1 MSEVNID
8 SIRIEAKTNIKEA
21 ISDIEALKQ
30 SLTGLGDNKS
40 GIDRYSTSVNG
51 LTQRLTRL
59 TGITNKTGIAAVEK
73 SVRELAEAS
82 IKLNNLQLN
91 EKKGSIF
98 SEDTW
103 KRAMGNVES
112 AMENVKNTI
121 AQNVKEIRQ
130 LDGVEKAFDNYIK
143 KARNIKI
150 PIGVKNDLNTDRE
163 FANLRSV
170 LGKNF
175 STTNSGTDFV
185 AFIDDMNK
193 SINTTFDTTKNATDL
208 FKDVVERLRDIRK
221 EAVMTSQ
228 DVIKNGL
235 IPVQEIESE
244 LSKFAAKDIPNLSE
258 KYGITENDV
267 YGGKKLSENSGTESV
282 KEVTS
287 AIGQK
292 TRAFEKEQQTVT
304 DVVNSE
310 MKDLINLRS
319 TIESV
324 TNAVGDG
331 KGLAGAFKG
340 LKELGLGELAS
351 LKNIDFSGIAKL
363 NIKALQET
371 IKQTT
376 NIKNSASKTIGEL
389 AHDSVL
395 KYALGSSSPEHL
407 IAKTTA
413 KGNEINIPTK
423 LSEIQSLYQKL
434 INYKGELIRS
444 ISETWNN
451 NNENLDVAIDKI
463 LKYREQLAQTRSSI
477 KQVGEVLEAVRNG
490 TDITKGEQWLA
501 EYNSFLGDMQEY
513 RTKILQES
521 LEMLQTEQKNSP
533 KLNLMESLSDLGT
546 ATDSVEQ
553 KLSELFDMLQSLPSS
568 TDRVGSQARTMI
580 VQSAQQLG
588 IATESIEN
596 ALSTLHGTLR
606 EYSTASETSAPIDDL
621 NNHVNLVEQSLSA
634 LDSVLQLTQN
644 EVRAFAQTG
653 QLSETALQALSNAS
667 QTSDMVIDHMSSSI
681 SELTGNL
688 GFYRQSLEQASQ
700 EPPIFRDTPEDIN
713 RLNRNMQKL
722 PLSLSQLKS
731 DISDLAGIMGG
742 FVGKAISVAGA
753 IGKIGSFATKVN
765 KQILSFTKD
774 FAKLSWEFLNFGSSK
789 NALSGLKS
797 PFGQSSASL
806 GDFNKK
812 LKHGITTVLRYGFGI
827 RSLYVLFN
835 KLRSGI
841 KDGINN
847 LVMFSDRANKSLS
860 LLTSDMS
867 YVGNSV
873 AAAFEPI
880 LNIVAPIIDQIVDYA
895 VAGINAVGA
904 FIASITGQTSYTVAV
919 KNIKDYRDSLNGTA
933 SAGDAASDAT
943 DKLKDKTDEL
953 KRELMGFDEIEKFSE
968 DLDNA
973 ANSGSGSGS
982 GSGNGSGT
990 EDPILFTKKDIPG
1003 AVSNFADLVK
1013 DAWAKADFTDIGKM
1027 VGTKLRD
1034 ALDSIDWEPIKEQ
1047 ANKIAKVTGTFINGF
1062 FETEGLDKS
1071 VGRTLGE
1078 AVNTAVGAI
1087 NTFVDTTHWTSIGE
1101 FMSGGLRS
1109 AITTID
1115 WDGLGKTLN
1124 AKYKALWSFLDGFVV
1139 DMSKINFSGTT
1150 GWQEAGNALAST
1162 INSIFADRDYTK
1174 TGQTIAAGINGITS
1188 ALTTGIAGIDFN
1200 SISRNFANGINSVF
1214 YNVDW
1219 QAIGTMLSD
1228 GMNAATS
1235 SLLTFSV
1242 TVDWKRIGSELASSA
1257 NTFLAKTD
1265 FSQAGK
1271 ALGQAFKGALSAIN
1285 ELAATFNW
1293 RSLGIDINNFIKGIN
1308 WMGILKTSANV
1319 VANTFFGLFETAWA
1333 AVFGG
1338 PDTKYTAIADNLNKA
1353 LSKLKI
1359 EWPAM
1364 EQEEIEKFEN
1374 VSIIVDKFLEL
1385 NEKLKKNGSLS
1396 ETDMSLFKTYYDQIV
1411 EYAPQAAKLIGEV
1424 GTAYEGTDQALK
1436 ALIASQKNAAI
1447 AEGFKTAMSDAAKVM
1462 AESAIALNG
1471 AVDDLVS
1478 SVITNKDSV
1487 FSKWNEL
1494 MGGNGTMAEMTK
1506 TMDSLFKKMREG
1518 KYDVDSLQGSEA
1530 VLAHVIGLTSNSLQE
1545 KMKNVDRL
1553 TTTLNESE
1561 TELDKMSEAS
1571 TRYSA
1576 EIDTASIKTESFST
1590 KLGNIK
1596 FTGVWKSLKDEL
1608 KNTLDGVTETLKR
1621 DDFTLGISNTLTNMF
1636 DKEFRVNLKA
1646 GSLDTSEI
1654 PEKQKTVGGV
1664 CAGIVKASNQIPESI
1679 RKLDFVGA
1687 ITSKKDEIADRKISN
1702 LEGSVSKVSQTG
1714 GLTLDNLG
1722 GWIGYIGSKVSN
1734 LTLDNI
1740 GAWINYIGSQKSN
1753 MTLSD
1758 IGAWISYIGS
1768 QKDYMTLS
1776 DIGAWISYIGSQKSN
1791 MTLNDIGAWISFIG
1805 SQISGMTL
1813 SGIGAWISNVAAQSG
1828 GLTLS
1833 DIGAWISY
1841 IAKSGD
1847 LSLSGINGLVNQV
1860 EKQPGSSLILKG
1872 IHGIVS
1878 SITNILGGKA
1888 EGGAFYGGKWHSIP
1902 QFSSGGVITKDFV
1915 SSFSAIP
1922 RYAGGTVNA
1931 GSMFI
1936 AGEAGP
1942 ELVGHVGGRTEVLNE
1957 SQLASVMQSAVAEGM
1972 QAAMSQMGG
1981 GGNVTVN
1988 VTLQGDARRIFEV
2001 VKNENNSRVMQTGK
2015 AQLLT

>member
-98 SEDTW
+98 SEGTW
-103 KRAMGNVES
+103 KRAMENVES

-143 KARNIKI
+143 KAQNIKI

-163 FANLRSV
+163 FANLRSI

-185 AFIDDMNK
+185 TFIDDMNK

-258 KYGITENDV
+258 KYGLTENDV
-267 YGGKKLSENSGTESV
+267 YGGKKLSENSETESV

-363 NIKALQET
+363 NRENLKPIIKKEYTGLSDAEKAV
-371 IKQTT
+371 IERA
-376 NIKNSASKTIGEL
+376 ASEAAAPPK
-389 AHDSVL
+389 SVSWL
-395 KYALGSSSPEHL
+395 EDYE
-407 IAKTTA
+407 
-413 KGNEINIPTK
+413 
-423 LSEIQSLYQKL
+423 KL
-434 INYKGELIRS
+434 IQQ
-444 ISETWNN
+444 
-451 NNENLDVAIDKI
+451 A
-463 LKYREQLAQTRSSI
+463 REESQ
-477 KQVGEVLEAVRNG
+477 K
-490 TDITKGEQWLA
+490 
-501 EYNSFLGDMQEY
+501 FLGEFYVPESVEELQSEFVGISKEIVRLKENIQEALRTLDTDGVSQMVDDLSQAIAYANDLSTIATQKGITLRQPKSKWQEY
-513 RTKILQES
+513 
-521 LEMLQTEQKNSP
+521 P
-533 KLNLMESLSDLGT
+533 LS
-546 ATDSVEQ
+546 SFPE
-553 KLSELFDMLQSLPSS
+553 ELRGD
-568 TDRVGSQARTMI
+568 G
-580 VQSAQQLG
+580 
-588 IATESIEN
+588 
-596 ALSTLHGTLR
+596 
-606 EYSTASETSAPIDDL
+606 
-621 NNHVNLVEQSLSA
+621 
-634 LDSVLQLTQN
+634 
-644 EVRAFAQTG
+644 
-653 QLSETALQALSNAS
+653 LSNAMS
-667 QTSDMVIDHMSSSI
+667 QTARETSNASNQLRQYNEDISKVIR
-681 SELTGNL
+681 T
-688 GFYRQSLEQASQ
+688 EQTFKDALAAAAQ
-700 EPPIFRDTPEDIN
+700 EPPIFRDMPEDIS
-713 RLNRNMQKL
+713 RLNRNVQKL
-722 PLSLSQLKS
+722 PISLSQLKS

-742 FVGKAISVAGA
+742 FAGKAISVAGA
-753 IGKIGSFATKVN
+753 IGKIGSFVTKVN
-765 KQILSFTKD
+765 KQILSFTKN

-797 PFGQSSASL
+797 PFSQSSASL

-841 KDGINN
+841 KDGINS

-880 LNIVAPIIDQIVDYA
+880 LNIVAPVIDQIVDYA

-1003 AVSNFADLVK
+1003 AVSDFADLVK

-1109 AITTID
+1109 AIATID

-1124 AKYKALWSFLDGFVV
+1124 AKYKALWGFLDGFVV

-1285 ELAATFNW
+1285 EFAATFNW

-1411 EYAPQAAKLIGEV
+1411 EYAPQAASLIGKV
-1424 GTAYEGTDQALK
+1424 GEAYEGTDGALK
-1436 ALIASQKNAAI
+1436 SLIESQKNLAI
-1447 AEGFKTAMSDAAKVM
+1447 QEGFKKAMQDAAKIYSDAALSLDGAVTELVNSVTKNQQALYDAWTHDKPGTWDQFQTDLENLFQKMRDGSLDVDNL
-1462 AESAIALNG
+1462 AESESRMINALVR
-1471 AVDDLVS
+1471 ADDP
-1478 SVITNKDSV
+1478 
-1487 FSKWNEL
+1487 FSKQTENIIDLIGTKNEAEETL
-1494 MGGNGTMAEMTK
+1494 DRISAASQRYGGNAETAAANTEK
-1506 TMDSLFKKMREG
+1506 L
-1518 KYDVDSLQGSEA
+1518 V
-1530 VLAHVIGLTSNSLQE
+1530 TS
-1545 KMKNVDRL
+1545 
-1553 TTTLNESE
+1553 
-1561 TELDKMSEAS
+1561 
-1571 TRYSA
+1571 
-1576 EIDTASIKTESFST
+1576 
-1590 KLGNIK
+1590 LGNIK

-1608 KNTLDGVTETLKR
+1608 KNTLDDVTEALKR
-1621 DDFTLGISNTLTNMF
+1621 DDFTLGINNTLTEMF
-1636 DKEFRVNLKA
+1636 DREFKVNLKA

-1740 GAWINYIGSQKSN
+1740 GAWINYIGSQKNN

-1758 IGAWISYIGS
+1758 IGAWISFIGS

-1776 DIGAWISYIGSQKSN
+1776 NIGAWISFIGSQKSN
-1791 MTLNDIGAWISFIG
+1791 MTLSDIGAWISFIG

-1813 SGIGAWISNVAAQSG
+1813 SGIGAWINNIAAQSG

-1841 IAKSGD
+1841 IAKSGN

-1902 QFSSGGVITKDFV
+1902 QFSSGGVITKDFM

-1972 QAAMSQMGG
+1972 QTAMSQMGG
-1981 GGNVTVN
+1981 SGNVTVN

-2001 VKNENNSRVMQTGK
+2001 VKMENNSRVMQTGK

>member
-103 KRAMGNVES
+103 KRAMENVES

-143 KARNIKI
+143 KAQNIKI

-185 AFIDDMNK
+185 TFIDDMNK

-244 LSKFAAKDIPNLSE
+244 LSRFAAKDIPNLSE
-258 KYGITENDV
+258 KYGLTENDV

-363 NIKALQET
+363 NRENLKPIIKKEYTGLSDAEKAV
-371 IKQTT
+371 IERA
-376 NIKNSASKTIGEL
+376 ASEAAAPPK
-389 AHDSVL
+389 SVSWL
-395 KYALGSSSPEHL
+395 EDYE
-407 IAKTTA
+407 
-413 KGNEINIPTK
+413 
-423 LSEIQSLYQKL
+423 KL
-434 INYKGELIRS
+434 IQQ
-444 ISETWNN
+444 
-451 NNENLDVAIDKI
+451 A
-463 LKYREQLAQTRSSI
+463 REESQ
-477 KQVGEVLEAVRNG
+477 K
-490 TDITKGEQWLA
+490 
-501 EYNSFLGDMQEY
+501 FLGEFYVPESVEELQSEFVGISKEIVRLKENIQEALRTLDTDGVSQMVDDLSQAIAYANDLSTIATQKGITLRQPKSKWQEY
-513 RTKILQES
+513 PLSSFPEELRGNDLS
-521 LEMLQTEQKNSP
+521 NMMSQT
-533 KLNLMESLSDLGT
+533 
-546 ATDSVEQ
+546 
-553 KLSELFDMLQSLPSS
+553 
-568 TDRVGSQARTMI
+568 AR
-580 VQSAQQLG
+580 
-588 IATESIEN
+588 
-596 ALSTLHGTLR
+596 
-606 EYSTASETSAPIDDL
+606 ET
-621 NNHVNLVEQSLSA
+621 
-634 LDSVLQLTQN
+634 
-644 EVRAFAQTG
+644 
-653 QLSETALQALSNAS
+653 SNAS
-667 QTSDMVIDHMSSSI
+667 NQLRQYNEDISKVIRTEETFKDA
-681 SELTGNL
+681 L
-688 GFYRQSLEQASQ
+688 AAAAQ
-700 EPPIFRDTPEDIN
+700 EPPIFRDMPEDIS

-722 PLSLSQLKS
+722 PISLSQLKS

-742 FVGKAISVAGA
+742 FTGKAISVAGA
-753 IGKIGSFATKVN
+753 IGKIGSFVAKVS
-765 KQILSFTKD
+765 KQILSFTKN
-774 FAKLSWEFLNFGSSK
+774 FAKLSWEFLNFGASK

-797 PFGQSSASL
+797 PFSQSSASL

-841 KDGINN
+841 KDGINS

-880 LNIVAPIIDQIVDYA
+880 LNIVAPVIDQIVDYA

-1109 AITTID
+1109 AIATID

-1188 ALTTGIAGIDFN
+1188 ALTTGIAGIDFD

-1214 YNVDW
+1214 YKVDW

-1228 GMNAATS
+1228 GINTATS

-1242 TVDWKRIGSELASSA
+1242 TVDWEKIGSELASSA

-1271 ALGQAFKGALSAIN
+1271 ALGQAFKGALSTIN
-1285 ELAATFNW
+1285 EFAATFNW

-1308 WMGILKTSANV
+1308 WMGILKTSANI

-1411 EYAPQAAKLIGEV
+1411 EYAPQAASLIGEV
-1424 GTAYEGTDQALK
+1424 GEAYEGTDGALK
-1436 ALIASQKNAAI
+1436 SLIESQKNLAI
-1447 AEGFKTAMSDAAKVM
+1447 QEGFKKAMQDAAKIYSDAAL
-1462 AESAIALNG
+1462 SLDG
-1471 AVDDLVS
+1471 AVTELVNSVAKNQQVLYDAWTHDKPGTWDQFQTDLENLFQKMRDGSLDVDNLTESESRMINALVRADDP
-1478 SVITNKDSV
+1478 
-1487 FSKWNEL
+1487 FSKQTENIIDLIGTKNEAEETL
-1494 MGGNGTMAEMTK
+1494 DRISAASQRYGG
-1506 TMDSLFKKMREG
+1506 
-1518 KYDVDSLQGSEA
+1518 
-1530 VLAHVIGLTSNSLQE
+1530 
-1545 KMKNVDRL
+1545 
-1553 TTTLNESE
+1553 
-1561 TELDKMSEAS
+1561 
-1571 TRYSA
+1571 SA
-1576 EIDTASIKTESFST
+1576 ETAATNTEKLITS
-1590 KLGNIK
+1590 LGNIK

-1608 KNTLDGVTETLKR
+1608 KNTLDDVTETLKR
-1621 DDFTLGISNTLTNMF
+1621 DDFTLGISNTLTDMF
-1636 DKEFRVNLKA
+1636 DKEFKVNLKA
-1646 GSLDTSEI
+1646 GSLDTSELT
-1654 PEKQKTVGGV
+1654 QKDKTIQG
-1664 CAGIVKASNQIPESI
+1664 ASANVVSAKNALPDYAK
-1679 RKLDFVGA
+1679 KLDLVA
-1687 ITSKKDEIADRKISN
+1687 NLTSKQDSIVDRVIS
-1702 LEGSVSKVSQTG
+1702 
-1714 GLTLDNLG
+1714 GLTGWMTDFQNRVPENNRWFSGLTGWMTDFQNRVPENNRWFSGLTGWVTSLG
-1722 GWIGYIGSKVSN
+1722 DSIP
-1734 LTLDNI
+1734 
-1740 GAWINYIGSQKSN
+1740 
-1753 MTLSD
+1753 
-1758 IGAWISYIGS
+1758 
-1768 QKDYMTLS
+1768 
-1776 DIGAWISYIGSQKSN
+1776 
-1791 MTLNDIGAWISFIG
+1791 
-1805 SQISGMTL
+1805 ISGKWFSGILGYVTSLGDSIPASGKWFSGILGYVNQVQKQSGVSLIL
-1813 SGIGAWISNVAAQSG
+1813 SGITGFISS
-1828 GLTLS
+1828 
-1833 DIGAWISY
+1833 
-1841 IAKSGD
+1841 
-1847 LSLSGINGLVNQV
+1847 
-1860 EKQPGSSLILKG
+1860 
-1872 IHGIVS
+1872 IVS
-1878 SITNILGGKA
+1878 GTKKST
-1888 EGGAFYGGKWHSIP
+1888 GGAFYGGRWHDIP
-1902 QFSSGGVITKDFV
+1902 QFSSGGVITKDFM

-1957 SQLASVMQSAVAEGM
+1957 SQLASVMRSAVAEGM
-1972 QAAMSQMGG
+1972 QTAMSQMGG
-1981 GGNVTVN
+1981 SGNVTVN

-2001 VKNENNSRVMQTGK
+2001 VKSENNSRVMQTGK

>member
-103 KRAMGNVES
+103 KRAMENVES

-143 KARNIKI
+143 KAQNIKI
-150 PIGVKNDLNTDRE
+150 PIGVKNDLKTDRE

-185 AFIDDMNK
+185 TFIDDMNK

-258 KYGITENDV
+258 KYGLTENDV
-267 YGGKKLSENSGTESV
+267 YGGKKLSENNETESV

-304 DVVNSE
+304 DAVNSE

-363 NIKALQET
+363 NRENLKSIIGKEYTGLSDAEKA
-371 IKQTT
+371 IIQTAADKAVT
-376 NIKNSASKTIGEL
+376 PE
-389 AHDSVL
+389 SVPWL
-395 KYALGSSSPEHL
+395 EDYE
-407 IAKTTA
+407 
-413 KGNEINIPTK
+413 
-423 LSEIQSLYQKL
+423 KL
-434 INYKGELIRS
+434 IQQ
-444 ISETWNN
+444 
-451 NNENLDVAIDKI
+451 A
-463 LKYREQLAQTRSSI
+463 REESQ
-477 KQVGEVLEAVRNG
+477 K
-490 TDITKGEQWLA
+490 
-501 EYNSFLGDMQEY
+501 FLGEFY
-513 RTKILQES
+513 VPES
-521 LEMLQTEQKNSP
+521 VEELQTEFVEISKEIVHLKENMQEALRTLDTDGVSQMVDDLSQAIAYANDLSTIAAQKGITLRQP
-533 KLNLMESLSDLGT
+533 K
-546 ATDSVEQ
+546 
-553 KLSELFDMLQSLPSS
+553 SEWQEYPPSS
-568 TDRVGSQARTMI
+568 FP
-580 VQSAQQLG
+580 
-588 IATESIEN
+588 EE
-596 ALSTLHGTLR
+596 LR
-606 EYSTASETSAPIDDL
+606 G
-621 NNHVNLVEQSLSA
+621 N
-634 LDSVLQLTQN
+634 
-644 EVRAFAQTG
+644 G
-653 QLSETALQALSNAS
+653 LSNAMS
-667 QTSDMVIDHMSSSI
+667 QTARETSNASNQLRQYNEDVSKVIR
-681 SELTGNL
+681 T
-688 GFYRQSLEQASQ
+688 EQTFKDALAAAAQ
-700 EPPIFRDTPEDIN
+700 EPPIFRDMPEDIN

-731 DISDLAGIMGG
+731 NISDLAGIMGGFARKTISAAGASLSQLKSDISDLAGIMGG
-742 FVGKAISVAGA
+742 FVGKVISVAGA
-753 IGKIGSFATKVN
+753 ISKIGSFAVKVN
-765 KQILSFTKD
+765 KQILSFTKS

-797 PFGQSSASL
+797 PFSQSSASL

-835 KLRSGI
+835 RLRSGI

-880 LNIVAPIIDQIVDYA
+880 LNIVAPVIDQIVDYA

-919 KNIKDYRDSLNGTA
+919 KNIKSYRDSLNGTA

-973 ANSGSGSGS
+973 ANSGSGSESGS
-982 GSGNGSGT
+982 GSGNSSRT
-990 EDPILFTKKDIPG
+990 EDPILFVKKDIPG

-1013 DAWAKADFTDIGKM
+1013 DAWAKSDFTDIGKI

-1087 NTFVDTTHWTSIGE
+1087 NTFIDTTHWASLGE

-1109 AITTID
+1109 AIATID

-1150 GWQEAGNALAST
+1150 GWQEAGNALANT

-1188 ALTTGIAGIDFN
+1188 ALTTGIEGIDFN
-1200 SISRNFANGINSVF
+1200 SISRNFSNGINSIF
-1214 YNVDW
+1214 YEVDW

-1228 GMNAATS
+1228 GMNTATS

-1242 TVDWKRIGSELASSA
+1242 TVDWKRIGSELANSA

-1285 ELAATFNW
+1285 EFAATFNW
-1293 RSLGIDINNFIKGIN
+1293 RSLGVDINNFIKGIN
-1308 WMGILKTSANV
+1308 WGEILKTSANI
-1319 VANTFFGLFETAWA
+1319 VANTFFGLFEAAWGLI
-1333 AVFGG
+1333 FGG
-1338 PDTKYTAIADNLNKA
+1338 NDTKYTAIADNLNKA
-1353 LSKLKI
+1353 ISKLNV
-1359 EWPAM
+1359 EWPKFKQDELSNFDSAM
-1364 EQEEIEKFEN
+1364 DSLDKFWEINEKF
-1374 VSIIVDKFLEL
+1374 
-1385 NEKLKKNGSLS
+1385 KKNGSLS
-1396 ETDMSLFKTYYDQIV
+1396 AQDESLFKFYYEQISK
-1411 EYAPQAAKLIGEV
+1411 YAPDIAKEIGSIQTAYQGTKDTLEKLIE
-1424 GTAYEGTDQALK
+1424 T
-1436 ALIASQKNAAI
+1436 QKNAAI
-1447 AEGFKTAMSDAAKVM
+1447 QKGFSSALEDASKIYGDAVVALEQLKTKFIDDSISWKAD
-1462 AESAIALNG
+1462 ILNG
-1471 AVDDLVS
+1471 LLSRVDVYGGTIETWEKTFDKFLQKVRDGS
-1478 SVITNKDSV
+1478 IDFQNLTKDEEALWQVMREMNPQFGTMEEDMES
-1487 FSKWNEL
+1487 L
-1494 MGGNGTMAEMTK
+1494 NGTVETSGE
-1506 TMDSLFKKMREG
+1506 T
-1518 KYDVDSLQGSEA
+1518 VDKLQVAMGRYRDN
-1530 VLAHVIGLTSNSLQE
+1530 TSSA
-1545 KMKNVDRL
+1545 
-1553 TTTLNESE
+1553 TTN
-1561 TELDKMSEAS
+1561 
-1571 TRYSA
+1571 
-1576 EIDTASIKTESFST
+1576 TESLIQ
-1590 KLGNIK
+1590 KLKGIK
-1596 FTGVWKSLKDEL
+1596 LTGVWKSLADEL
-1608 KNTLDGVTETLKR
+1608 RDTLDSVTESLKS
-1621 DDFTLGISNTLTNMF
+1621 DKFTLGISNTLTNMF
-1636 DKEFRVNLKA
+1636 DKEFKVNLKA
-1646 GSLDTSEI
+1646 GSLNTSEI
-1654 PEKQKTVGGV
+1654 PENQRTVGGV
-1664 CAGIVKASNQIPESI
+1664 SASIVKASNQIPESI

-1687 ITSKKDEIADRKISN
+1687 ITSKKDEIADRKINN

-1740 GAWINYIGSQKSN
+1740 GAWISFIGSQKNN

-1758 IGAWISYIGS
+1758 IGAWISFIGS

-1776 DIGAWISYIGSQKSN
+1776 DIGAWISFIGSQKNN
-1791 MTLNDIGAWISFIG
+1791 MTLSDIGAWISFIG

-1813 SGIGAWISNVAAQSG
+1813 SGIGAWISNIAAQSG

-1833 DIGAWISY
+1833 GIGAWISY
-1841 IAKSGD
+1841 IAKSGN
-1847 LSLSGINGLVNQV
+1847 LSLPGIFGLVNQV
-1860 EKQPGSSLILKG
+1860 QKQSGFSLILSG
-1872 IHGIVS
+1872 ITALVS
-1878 SITNILGGKA
+1878 SIVGARKA
-1888 EGGAFYGGKWHSIP
+1888 EGGAFYGGRWHSIP
-1902 QFSSGGVITKDFV
+1902 QFSSGGVIKKDFM
-1915 SSFSAIP
+1915 SSFSTIP

-1972 QAAMSQMGG
+1972 QTAMSQMGSS
-1981 GGNVTVN
+1981 GNITVN

-2001 VKNENNSRVMQTGK
+2001 VKSENNSRVMQTGK

>member
-103 KRAMGNVES
+103 KRAMENVES

-143 KARNIKI
+143 KAQNIKI

-163 FANLRSV
+163 FANLRSI

-185 AFIDDMNK
+185 TFIDDMNK

-244 LSKFAAKDIPNLSE
+244 LSRFAAKDIPNLSE
-258 KYGITENDV
+258 KYGLTENDV
-267 YGGKKLSENSGTESV
+267 YGGKKLSENSETESV
-282 KEVTS
+282 KEVAS

-363 NIKALQET
+363 NRENLKSIIGKEHTGLSDAE
-371 IKQTT
+371 
-376 NIKNSASKTIGEL
+376 KTIIQNAANKAVAPE
-389 AHDSVL
+389 SVPWL
-395 KYALGSSSPEHL
+395 EDYKNL
-407 IAKTTA
+407 IQQAR
-413 KGNEINIPTK
+413 EE
-423 LSEIQSLYQKL
+423 SQK
-434 INYKGELIRS
+434 
-444 ISETWNN
+444 
-451 NNENLDVAIDKI
+451 
-463 LKYREQLAQTRSSI
+463 
-477 KQVGEVLEAVRNG
+477 
-490 TDITKGEQWLA
+490 
-501 EYNSFLGDMQEY
+501 FLGGFYVPESVEELQSEFVGISKEIVRLKENIQEALRTLDTDGVSQMVGDLSQAIAYANDLSTIATQKGITLRQPKSEWQEY
-513 RTKILQES
+513 
-521 LEMLQTEQKNSP
+521 P
-533 KLNLMESLSDLGT
+533 LS
-546 ATDSVEQ
+546 SFPE
-553 KLSELFDMLQSLPSS
+553 ELRGD
-568 TDRVGSQARTMI
+568 G
-580 VQSAQQLG
+580 
-588 IATESIEN
+588 
-596 ALSTLHGTLR
+596 
-606 EYSTASETSAPIDDL
+606 
-621 NNHVNLVEQSLSA
+621 
-634 LDSVLQLTQN
+634 
-644 EVRAFAQTG
+644 
-653 QLSETALQALSNAS
+653 LSNAMS
-667 QTSDMVIDHMSSSI
+667 QTAREASNASNQLRQYNEDVSKVIR
-681 SELTGNL
+681 T
-688 GFYRQSLEQASQ
+688 EQTFKDALAAAAQ
-700 EPPIFRDTPEDIN
+700 EPPIFRDMPEDIN

-722 PLSLSQLKS
+722 PISLSQLKS

-742 FVGKAISVAGA
+742 FAGKAISVAGA
-753 IGKIGSFATKVN
+753 IGKIGSFASKVN
-765 KQILSFTKD
+765 KQILSFAKN
-774 FAKLSWEFLNFGSSK
+774 FVKLSWEFLNFGSSK

-797 PFGQSSASL
+797 PFSQSSASL

-847 LVMFSDRANKSLS
+847 LVVFSDRANKSLS

-880 LNIVAPIIDQIVDYA
+880 LNIVAPVIDQIVDYA

-973 ANSGSGSGS
+973 ANSGTGGGGGN
-982 GSGNGSGT
+982 GSGNKGGT

-1087 NTFVDTTHWTSIGE
+1087 NTFIDTTHWVSLGE

-1109 AITTID
+1109 AITTVD

-1124 AKYKALWSFLDGFVV
+1124 AKYKALWGFLDGFVV

-1162 INSIFADRDYTK
+1162 INSIFADRDYAK

-1285 ELAATFNW
+1285 EFAATFNW

-1576 EIDTASIKTESFST
+1576 EIDTASIKTESFSSN
-1590 KLGNIK
+1590 LGKIK
-1596 FTGVWKSLKDEL
+1596 FAGVWKSLKDEL
-1608 KNTLDGVTETLKR
+1608 KNTLDDVTEMLKR
-1621 DDFTLGISNTLTNMF
+1621 DDFTLGISNTLTDMF
-1636 DKEFRVNLKA
+1636 DKEFKVNLKA

-1654 PEKQKTVGGV
+1654 PENQRTVGGV

-1687 ITSKKDEIADRKISN
+1687 ITGKKDEIADRKISN

-1758 IGAWISYIGS
+1758 IGAWISFIGS

-1776 DIGAWISYIGSQKSN
+1776 NIGAWISFIGSQKNN
-1791 MTLNDIGAWISFIG
+1791 MTLSDIGAWISFIG

-1813 SGIGAWISNVAAQSG
+1813 SGIGAWISNIAAQSG

-1841 IAKSGD
+1841 IAKSGN

-1878 SITNILGGKA
+1878 SIANVLGGKA
-1888 EGGAFYGGKWHSIP
+1888 EGGAFYGGKWHSIS
-1902 QFSSGGVITKDFV
+1902 QFSSGGIITKDFM

-1972 QAAMSQMGG
+1972 QTAMSQMGG
-1981 GGNVTVN
+1981 SGNVTVN

-2001 VKNENNSRVMQTGK
+2001 VKSENNSRVMQTGK
-2015 AQLLT
+2015 AQFLT

>member
-82 IKLNNLQLN
+82 IKLNNLQLS

-103 KRAMGNVES
+103 KRAMENVES

-143 KARNIKI
+143 KAQNIKI

-185 AFIDDMNK
+185 TFIDDMNK

-208 FKDVVERLRDIRK
+208 FRDVVERLRDIRK

-267 YGGKKLSENSGTESV
+267 YGGKKLSENSGAESV

-340 LKELGLGELAS
+340 LKGLGLGELAS

-363 NIKALQET
+363 NRENLKSIIGKEHTGLSDAE
-371 IKQTT
+371 
-376 NIKNSASKTIGEL
+376 KTIIQNAANKAVAPE
-389 AHDSVL
+389 SVPWL
-395 KYALGSSSPEHL
+395 EDYKNL
-407 IAKTTA
+407 IQQAR
-413 KGNEINIPTK
+413 EE
-423 LSEIQSLYQKL
+423 SQK
-434 INYKGELIRS
+434 
-444 ISETWNN
+444 
-451 NNENLDVAIDKI
+451 
-463 LKYREQLAQTRSSI
+463 
-477 KQVGEVLEAVRNG
+477 
-490 TDITKGEQWLA
+490 
-501 EYNSFLGDMQEY
+501 FLGGFYVPESVEELQSEFVGISKEIVRLKENMQEAL
-513 RTKILQES
+513 RTLDTDGVSQ
-521 LEMLQTEQKNSP
+521 MVD
-533 KLNLMESLSDLGT
+533 DL
-546 ATDSVEQ
+546 
-553 KLSELFDMLQSLPSS
+553 
-568 TDRVGSQARTMI
+568 SQA
-580 VQSAQQLG
+580 
-588 IATESIEN
+588 IAYAN
-596 ALSTLHGTLR
+596 DLSTIAAQKGITLR
-606 EYSTASETSAPIDDL
+606 QPKSEWQEYPLSSFPEELRGNDLSNTMSQTARET
-621 NNHVNLVEQSLSA
+621 
-634 LDSVLQLTQN
+634 
-644 EVRAFAQTG
+644 
-653 QLSETALQALSNAS
+653 SNAS
-667 QTSDMVIDHMSSSI
+667 NQLRQYNEDISKVIRTEETFKDA
-681 SELTGNL
+681 L
-688 GFYRQSLEQASQ
+688 AAAAQ
-700 EPPIFRDTPEDIN
+700 EPPIFRDMPEDIN
-713 RLNRNMQKL
+713 RLNRNMQNL
-722 PLSLSQLKS
+722 PISLSQLKT
-731 DISDLAGIMGG
+731 DINDLVGIMGG
-742 FVGKAISVAGA
+742 FAGKAISVAGA
-753 IGKIGSFATKVN
+753 IGKIGSFASKVN
-765 KQILSFTKD
+765 KQILSFAKN

-797 PFGQSSASL
+797 PFSQSSASL

-812 LKHGITTVLRYGFGI
+812 LKRGITTVLRYGFGI

-841 KDGINN
+841 KDGINS

-880 LNIVAPIIDQIVDYA
+880 LNIVAPVIDQIVDYA

-904 FIASITGQTSYTVAV
+904 FVASITGQTSYTVAV

-1530 VLAHVIGLTSNSLQE
+1530 VLAHAIGLTSNSLQE

-1590 KLGNIK
+1590 SLGKIK

-1608 KNTLDGVTETLKR
+1608 KNTLDDVTETLKR
-1621 DDFTLGISNTLTNMF
+1621 DDFTLGISNTLTDMF
-1636 DKEFRVNLKA
+1636 DKEFKVNLKA

-1654 PEKQKTVGGV
+1654 PENQRTVGGV

-1902 QFSSGGVITKDFV
+1902 QFSSGGIITKDFV

-2001 VKNENNSRVMQTGK
+2001 VKMENNSRVMQTGK

>member
-40 GIDRYSTSVNG
+40 GIDHYSTSVNG
-51 LTQRLTRL
+51 LTQRLTKL
-59 TGITNKTGIAAVEK
+59 TGITNKAGIAAVEK

-103 KRAMGNVES
+103 KRAMENVES
-112 AMENVKNTI
+112 AMESVKNTI

-143 KARNIKI
+143 KAQNIKI
-150 PIGVKNDLNTDRE
+150 PIGVKNDLSTDRE

-185 AFIDDMNK
+185 TFIDDMNK

-208 FKDVVERLRDIRK
+208 FRDVVERLRDIRK

-258 KYGITENDV
+258 KYGLTENDV
-267 YGGKKLSENSGTESV
+267 YGGKKLSENNETESV

-324 TNAVGDG
+324 TSAVGDG

-363 NIKALQET
+363 NRESL
-371 IKQTT
+371 
-376 NIKNSASKTIGEL
+376 KTIIGKKYTGLSDTEKTIIQN
-389 AHDSVL
+389 AANKAVAPESVPWL
-395 KYALGSSSPEHL
+395 EDYE
-407 IAKTTA
+407 
-413 KGNEINIPTK
+413 
-423 LSEIQSLYQKL
+423 KL
-434 INYKGELIRS
+434 IQQ
-444 ISETWNN
+444 
-451 NNENLDVAIDKI
+451 A
-463 LKYREQLAQTRSSI
+463 REESQ
-477 KQVGEVLEAVRNG
+477 K
-490 TDITKGEQWLA
+490 
-501 EYNSFLGDMQEY
+501 FLGGFYVPKSVE
-513 RTKILQES
+513 E
-521 LEMLQTEQKNSP
+521 LQTEFVGISKEIVHLKENMQEALRTLDTDGVSQMVDDLSQAIAYANDLSTIAAQKGITLRQP
-533 KLNLMESLSDLGT
+533 K
-546 ATDSVEQ
+546 
-553 KLSELFDMLQSLPSS
+553 SEWQEYPPSS
-568 TDRVGSQARTMI
+568 FPEELRGNGLSNTMSQTAR
-580 VQSAQQLG
+580 
-588 IATESIEN
+588 
-596 ALSTLHGTLR
+596 
-606 EYSTASETSAPIDDL
+606 ET
-621 NNHVNLVEQSLSA
+621 
-634 LDSVLQLTQN
+634 
-644 EVRAFAQTG
+644 
-653 QLSETALQALSNAS
+653 SNAS
-667 QTSDMVIDHMSSSI
+667 NQLRQYNEDVSKVIRTEETFKDA
-681 SELTGNL
+681 L
-688 GFYRQSLEQASQ
+688 AAAAQ
-700 EPPIFRDTPEDIN
+700 EPPIFRDMPDDIN

-753 IGKIGSFATKVN
+753 IGKIGSFAAKVN
-765 KQILSFTKD
+765 KQILSFTKN

-797 PFGQSSASL
+797 PFSQSSASL

-880 LNIVAPIIDQIVDYA
+880 LNIVGPIIDQIVDYA

-953 KRELMGFDEIEKFSE
+953 KHELMGFDEIEKFSE

-1013 DAWAKADFTDIGKM
+1013 DAWAKSDFTDIGKI
-1027 VGTKLRD
+1027 VGAKLRD

-1087 NTFVDTTHWTSIGE
+1087 NTFIDTTHWTSLGE

-1109 AITTID
+1109 AIATID
-1115 WDGLGKTLN
+1115 WDGLGKTIN
-1124 AKYKALWSFLDGFVV
+1124 AKYKALWGFLDGFVV

-1174 TGQTIAAGINGITS
+1174 TGQTIAVGINGITS
-1188 ALTTGIAGIDFN
+1188 ALTTGIEGIDFN
-1200 SISRNFANGINSVF
+1200 SISRNFSNGINSIF
-1214 YNVDW
+1214 YKVDW

-1228 GMNAATS
+1228 GMNTATS

-1257 NTFLAKTD
+1257 NTFLANTD

-1271 ALGQAFKGALSAIN
+1271 ALGQAFKGALSTIN
-1285 ELAATFNW
+1285 EFAATFNW

-1411 EYAPQAAKLIGEV
+1411 EYAPQAANLIGKV
-1424 GTAYEGTDQALK
+1424 GEAYEGTDGALK
-1436 ALIASQKNAAI
+1436 SLIESQKNLAI
-1447 AEGFKTAMSDAAKVM
+1447 QEGFKKSMQDAAKIYSDAAL
-1462 AESAIALNG
+1462 SLNG
-1471 AVDDLVS
+1471 AVTELVNSVAKNQQVLYDAWTHDKPGTWDQFQTDLENLFQKMRDGSLDVDKLTESESRMINALVRADDP
-1478 SVITNKDSV
+1478 
-1487 FSKWNEL
+1487 FSKQTENIIDLIGTKNEAEETL
-1494 MGGNGTMAEMTK
+1494 DRISAASQRYGGNAETAATNTEK
-1506 TMDSLFKKMREG
+1506 LVTSLG
-1518 KYDVDSLQGSEA
+1518 K
-1530 VLAHVIGLTSNSLQE
+1530 
-1545 KMKNVDRL
+1545 
-1553 TTTLNESE
+1553 
-1561 TELDKMSEAS
+1561 
-1571 TRYSA
+1571 
-1576 EIDTASIKTESFST
+1576 
-1590 KLGNIK
+1590 IK

-1608 KNTLDGVTETLKR
+1608 KNTLDDVTETLKR
-1621 DDFTLGISNTLTNMF
+1621 DDFTLGISNTLTDMF
-1636 DKEFRVNLKA
+1636 DKEFKVNLKA
-1646 GSLDTSEI
+1646 GSLDTSELT
-1654 PEKQKTVGGV
+1654 PKDKTIQG
-1664 CAGIVKASNQIPESI
+1664 ASANVVSAKNALPDYAK
-1679 RKLDFVGA
+1679 KLDLVA
-1687 ITSKKDEIADRKISN
+1687 NLTSKQDSITDRVIS
-1702 LEGSVSKVSQTG
+1702 
-1714 GLTLDNLG
+1714 GLT
-1722 GWIGYIGSKVSN
+1722 GW
-1734 LTLDNI
+1734 
-1740 GAWINYIGSQKSN
+1740 
-1753 MTLSD
+1753 MTDFQNRVPENNRWFS
-1758 IGAWISYIGS
+1758 
-1768 QKDYMTLS
+1768 
-1776 DIGAWISYIGSQKSN
+1776 
-1791 MTLNDIGAWISFIG
+1791 
-1805 SQISGMTL
+1805 
-1813 SGIGAWISNVAAQSG
+1813 
-1828 GLTLS
+1828 GLTGWMT
-1833 DIGAWISY
+1833 DFQNRVPENNRWF
-1841 IAKSGD
+1841 SGLTGWMTD
-1847 LSLSGINGLVNQV
+1847 FQNRVPENNRWFSGLTGWMTDFQNRVPENNRWFSGLTGWMTDFQNRVPENNRWFSGLTGWMTDFQNRVPENNRWFSGLTGYVNQV

-1878 SITNILGGKA
+1878 SIANIFTQKA
-1888 EGGAFYGGKWHSIP
+1888 EGGAFYGGRWHDIP
-1902 QFSSGGVITKDFV
+1902 QFSSGGVITKDFM

-1942 ELVGHVGGRTEVLNE
+1942 ELVGHVGGRTEVLNQ
-1957 SQLASVMQSAVAEGM
+1957 SQLASVMQSAVASGM
-1972 QAAMSQMGG
+1972 EAVMARYGGNGG
-1981 GGNVTVN
+1981 GNGNVTVN
-1988 VTLQGDARRIFEV
+1988 VVLQGDAKKIFEV
-2001 VKNENNSRVMQTGK
+2001 VKKENNSRVIQTGK

>member
-40 GIDRYSTSVNG
+40 GIDHYSTSVNG
-51 LTQRLTRL
+51 LTQRLTKL
-59 TGITNKTGIAAVEK
+59 TGITNKAGIAAVEK

-103 KRAMGNVES
+103 KRAMENVES

-150 PIGVKNDLNTDRE
+150 PIGVKNDLKTDRE
-163 FANLRSV
+163 FADLRSV

-185 AFIDDMNK
+185 TFIDDMNK

-267 YGGKKLSENSGTESV
+267 YGGKKLSENGETESV

-324 TNAVGDG
+324 TNAIGDG

-363 NIKALQET
+363 NRENLKSIIGKEHTGLSDAE
-371 IKQTT
+371 
-376 NIKNSASKTIGEL
+376 KTIIQNAANKAVAPE
-389 AHDSVL
+389 SVPWL
-395 KYALGSSSPEHL
+395 EDYKNL
-407 IAKTTA
+407 IQQAR
-413 KGNEINIPTK
+413 EE
-423 LSEIQSLYQKL
+423 SQK
-434 INYKGELIRS
+434 
-444 ISETWNN
+444 
-451 NNENLDVAIDKI
+451 
-463 LKYREQLAQTRSSI
+463 
-477 KQVGEVLEAVRNG
+477 
-490 TDITKGEQWLA
+490 
-501 EYNSFLGDMQEY
+501 FLGEFY
-513 RTKILQES
+513 VPES
-521 LEMLQTEQKNSP
+521 VEELQTEFVGISKEIVRLKENMQEALRTLDTDGVSQMVNDLSQAIAYANDLSTIAAQKGITLRQP
-533 KLNLMESLSDLGT
+533 K
-546 ATDSVEQ
+546 
-553 KLSELFDMLQSLPSS
+553 SEWQEYPPSS
-568 TDRVGSQARTMI
+568 FP
-580 VQSAQQLG
+580 
-588 IATESIEN
+588 EE
-596 ALSTLHGTLR
+596 LR
-606 EYSTASETSAPIDDL
+606 G
-621 NNHVNLVEQSLSA
+621 N
-634 LDSVLQLTQN
+634 
-644 EVRAFAQTG
+644 G
-653 QLSETALQALSNAS
+653 LSNAMS
-667 QTSDMVIDHMSSSI
+667 QTARETSNASNQLRQYNEDVSKVIR
-681 SELTGNL
+681 T
-688 GFYRQSLEQASQ
+688 EQTFKDALAAAAQ
-700 EPPIFRDTPEDIN
+700 EPPIFRDMPEDIN

-753 IGKIGSFATKVN
+753 IGKIGSFAAKVN
-765 KQILSFTKD
+765 KQILSFTKN

-797 PFGQSSASL
+797 PFSQSSASL

-847 LVMFSDRANKSLS
+847 LVVFSDRANKSLS

-880 LNIVAPIIDQIVDYA
+880 LNIVGPIIDQIVDYA

-953 KRELMGFDEIEKFSE
+953 KRELMGFDEIEKFSD
-968 DLDNA
+968 DLNNA

-1013 DAWAKADFTDIGKM
+1013 DAWAKADFTDVGKI

-1034 ALDSIDWEPIKEQ
+1034 ALNSIDWEPIKEQ

-1062 FETEGLDKS
+1062 FETEGLDES

-1087 NTFVDTTHWTSIGE
+1087 NTFIDTTHWASLGE

-1109 AITTID
+1109 AIATID
-1115 WDGLGKTLN
+1115 WNGLGKTLN

-1174 TGQTIAAGINGITS
+1174 IGQTIAVGINGITS

-1200 SISRNFANGINSVF
+1200 SISKNFSNGINSVF
-1214 YNVDW
+1214 YKIDW

-1228 GMNAATS
+1228 GMNTATS

-1242 TVDWKRIGSELASSA
+1242 TVDWKRIGSELANSA
-1257 NTFLAKTD
+1257 NTFLAETD

-1271 ALGQAFKGALSAIN
+1271 ALGEAFKGALTAIN
-1285 ELAATFNW
+1285 EFAATFNW
-1293 RSLGIDINNFIKGIN
+1293 RSLGVDINNFIKGIN

-1462 AESAIALNG
+1462 ADSAIALNG
-1471 AVDDLVS
+1471 AVDELVS

-1487 FSKWNEL
+1487 FSEWNKL

-1530 VLAHVIGLTSNSLQE
+1530 ILAHAIGLTSNSLQE
-1545 KMKNVDRL
+1545 KMLNVDRL
-1553 TTTLNESE
+1553 TTTLDKSE

-1576 EIDTASIKTESFST
+1576 EIDTASIKTESFGT
-1590 KLGNIK
+1590 NLGKIK

-1608 KNTLDGVTETLKR
+1608 KNTLDDVTETLKR
-1621 DDFTLGISNTLTNMF
+1621 DDFTLGISNTLTDMF
-1636 DKEFRVNLKA
+1636 DKEFKVKLKV
-1646 GSLDTSEI
+1646 GGLDTSKLTE
-1654 PEKQKTVGGV
+1654 QDKTIQG
-1664 CAGIVKASNQIPESI
+1664 ASASIVNAKNALPDYMKS
-1679 RKLDFVGA
+1679 LDFTA
-1687 ITSKKDEIADRKISN
+1687 ALTQKKDSISDRTISD
-1702 LEGSVSKVSQTG
+1702 LKGSISQVSQTG
-1714 GLTLDNLG
+1714 GLTLDNIG
-1722 GWIGYIGSKVSN
+1722 AWIGYIGSKVQN

-1740 GAWINYIGSQKSN
+1740 GAWISNIGSQKPDL
-1753 MTLSD
+1753 TLNN

-1768 QKDYMTLS
+1768 QTPNMTL
-1776 DIGAWISYIGSQKSN
+1776 DNIGAWISN
-1791 MTLNDIGAWISFIG
+1791 IG

-1813 SGIGAWISNVAAQSG
+1813 KDIGAWVSYIGSQNDG
-1828 GLTLS
+1828 MTLNG
-1833 DIGAWISY
+1833 IGAWISY
-1841 IAKSGD
+1841 IAQTGGLALSNIGAWISNIAAQVD
-1847 LSLSGINGLVNQV
+1847 GMTLNGIGAWISYIAQTGGLALSNIGAWISNIAAQVDGMTLNGIGAWISYIAQTGGLSLSGILGYVNQV
-1860 EKQPGSSLILKG
+1860 TRQPGISLILSG
-1872 IHGIVS
+1872 ITAFIS
-1878 SITNILGGKA
+1878 SVISGGGKA
-1888 EGGAFYGGKWHSIP
+1888 KGGAFYGGRWHSIP
-1902 QFSSGGVITKDFV
+1902 QFSSGGVIKKDFM

-1972 QAAMSQMGG
+1972 QTAMSQIGG
-1981 GGNVTVN
+1981 SGNVTVN

-2001 VKNENNSRVMQTGK
+2001 VKSENNSRVMQTGK

>member
-21 ISDIEALKQ
+21 ITDIEALKQ

-40 GIDRYSTSVNG
+40 GIDHYSTSVNG
-51 LTQRLTRL
+51 LTQRLTKL
-59 TGITNKTGIAAVEK
+59 TGITNKAGIAAVEK

-103 KRAMGNVES
+103 KRAMENVES

-150 PIGVKNDLNTDRE
+150 PIGVKNDLKTDRE
-163 FANLRSV
+163 FADLRSV

-185 AFIDDMNK
+185 TFIDDMNK

-267 YGGKKLSENSGTESV
+267 YGGKKLSENGETESV

-324 TNAVGDG
+324 TNAIGDG

-363 NIKALQET
+363 NRENLKSIIGKEHTGLSDAE
-371 IKQTT
+371 
-376 NIKNSASKTIGEL
+376 KTIIQNAANKAVAPE
-389 AHDSVL
+389 SVPWL
-395 KYALGSSSPEHL
+395 EDYKNL
-407 IAKTTA
+407 IQQAR
-413 KGNEINIPTK
+413 EE
-423 LSEIQSLYQKL
+423 SQK
-434 INYKGELIRS
+434 
-444 ISETWNN
+444 
-451 NNENLDVAIDKI
+451 
-463 LKYREQLAQTRSSI
+463 
-477 KQVGEVLEAVRNG
+477 
-490 TDITKGEQWLA
+490 
-501 EYNSFLGDMQEY
+501 FLGEFY
-513 RTKILQES
+513 VPES
-521 LEMLQTEQKNSP
+521 VEELQTEFVGISKEIVRLKENMQEALRTLDTDGVSQMVNDLSQAIAYANDLSTIAAQKGITLRQP
-533 KLNLMESLSDLGT
+533 K
-546 ATDSVEQ
+546 
-553 KLSELFDMLQSLPSS
+553 SEWQEYPPSS
-568 TDRVGSQARTMI
+568 FP
-580 VQSAQQLG
+580 
-588 IATESIEN
+588 EE
-596 ALSTLHGTLR
+596 LR
-606 EYSTASETSAPIDDL
+606 G
-621 NNHVNLVEQSLSA
+621 N
-634 LDSVLQLTQN
+634 
-644 EVRAFAQTG
+644 G
-653 QLSETALQALSNAS
+653 LSNAMS
-667 QTSDMVIDHMSSSI
+667 QTARETSNASNQLRQYNEDVSKVIR
-681 SELTGNL
+681 T
-688 GFYRQSLEQASQ
+688 EQTFKDALAAAAQ
-700 EPPIFRDTPEDIN
+700 EPPIFRDMPEDIN

-753 IGKIGSFATKVN
+753 IGKIGSFAAKVN
-765 KQILSFTKD
+765 KQILSFTKN

-797 PFGQSSASL
+797 PFSQSSASL

-847 LVMFSDRANKSLS
+847 LVVFSDRANKSLS

-880 LNIVAPIIDQIVDYA
+880 LNIVGPIIDQIVDYA

-953 KRELMGFDEIEKFSE
+953 KRELMGFDEIEKFSD
-968 DLDNA
+968 DLNNA

-1013 DAWAKADFTDIGKM
+1013 DAWAKADFTDVGKI

-1034 ALDSIDWEPIKEQ
+1034 ALNSIDWEPIKEQ

-1062 FETEGLDKS
+1062 FETEGLDES

-1087 NTFVDTTHWTSIGE
+1087 NTFIDTTHWASLGE

-1109 AITTID
+1109 AIATID
-1115 WDGLGKTLN
+1115 WNGLGKALN
-1124 AKYKALWSFLDGFVV
+1124 ARYKALWSFLDGFVV

-1150 GWQEAGNALAST
+1150 GWQEAGNALATT
-1162 INSIFADRDYTK
+1162 INSIFADRDYAK
-1174 TGQTIAAGINGITS
+1174 TGQTIATGINGITS
-1188 ALTTGIAGIDFN
+1188 ALTTGIEGIDFN
-1200 SISRNFANGINSVF
+1200 SISRNFSNGINSVF
-1214 YNVDW
+1214 YKVDW

-1228 GMNAATS
+1228 GMNTATS

-1285 ELAATFNW
+1285 EFAATFNW
-1293 RSLGIDINNFIKGIN
+1293 RSLGVDINNFIKGIN
-1308 WMGILKTSANV
+1308 WGEILKTSANIV
-1319 VANTFFGLFETAWA
+1319 VNTFFGLFEAAWGLI
-1333 AVFGG
+1333 FGG
-1338 PDTKYTAIADNLNKA
+1338 NDTKYTAIADNLNKA
-1353 LSKLKI
+1353 ISKLNV
-1359 EWPAM
+1359 EWPKFKQDELSNFDSAM
-1364 EQEEIEKFEN
+1364 DSLDKFWEINEKF
-1374 VSIIVDKFLEL
+1374 
-1385 NEKLKKNGSLS
+1385 KKNGSLS
-1396 ETDMSLFKTYYDQIV
+1396 AQDESLFKFYYEQISK
-1411 EYAPQAAKLIGEV
+1411 YAPDIAKEIGSIQTAYQGTKDTLEKLIE
-1424 GTAYEGTDQALK
+1424 T
-1436 ALIASQKNAAI
+1436 QKNAAI
-1447 AEGFKTAMSDAAKVM
+1447 QKGFSSALEDASKIYGDAVVALEQLKTKFIDDSVSWKAD
-1462 AESAIALNG
+1462 ILNG
-1471 AVDDLVS
+1471 LLSRVDVY
-1478 SVITNKDSV
+1478 
-1487 FSKWNEL
+1487 
-1494 MGGNGTMAEMTK
+1494 GGTIETWEKTFDKFLQKVRDGSIDFQNLTEDEEALWQVMREMNPQFGTMEESMESLKGTVK
-1506 TMDSLFKKMREG
+1506 TSGET
-1518 KYDVDSLQGSEA
+1518 VDKLQVAMGRYRDN
-1530 VLAHVIGLTSNSLQE
+1530 TSSA
-1545 KMKNVDRL
+1545 
-1553 TTTLNESE
+1553 TTN
-1561 TELDKMSEAS
+1561 
-1571 TRYSA
+1571 
-1576 EIDTASIKTESFST
+1576 TESLIQ
-1590 KLGNIK
+1590 KLKGIK
-1596 FTGVWKSLKDEL
+1596 LTGVWKSLADEL
-1608 KNTLDGVTETLKR
+1608 RDTLDSVTESLKS
-1621 DDFTLGISNTLTNMF
+1621 DKFTLGISNTLTDMF
-1636 DKEFRVNLKA
+1636 DKEFKVKLKV
-1646 GSLDTSEI
+1646 GGLDTSKLTE
-1654 PEKQKTVGGV
+1654 QDKTIQG
-1664 CAGIVKASNQIPESI
+1664 ASASIVNAKNALPDYMKS
-1679 RKLDFVGA
+1679 LDFTA
-1687 ITSKKDEIADRKISN
+1687 ALTQKKDSISDRTISD
-1702 LEGSVSKVSQTG
+1702 LKGSISQVSQTG
-1714 GLTLDNLG
+1714 GLTLDNIG
-1722 GWIGYIGSKVSN
+1722 AWIGYIGSKVQN

-1740 GAWINYIGSQKSN
+1740 GAWISNIGSQKPDL
-1753 MTLSD
+1753 TLNN

-1768 QKDYMTLS
+1768 QTPNMTLNN
-1776 DIGAWISYIGSQKSN
+1776 IGAWISN
-1791 MTLNDIGAWISFIG
+1791 IG

-1813 SGIGAWISNVAAQSG
+1813 KDIGAWVSYIGSQNDG
-1828 GLTLS
+1828 MTLNG
-1833 DIGAWISY
+1833 IGAWISY
-1841 IAKSGD
+1841 IAQTGGLALSNIGAWISNIAAQVGGMTLNGIGAWISYIAQTGG
-1847 LSLSGINGLVNQV
+1847 LSLSGILGYVNQV
-1860 EKQPGSSLILKG
+1860 TRQPGISLILSG
-1872 IHGIVS
+1872 ITAFIS
-1878 SITNILGGKA
+1878 SVISGGGKA
-1888 EGGAFYGGKWHSIP
+1888 KGGAFYGGRWHSIP
-1902 QFSSGGVITKDFV
+1902 QFSSGGVIKKDFM

-1972 QAAMSQMGG
+1972 QTAMSQIGG
-1981 GGNVTVN
+1981 SGNVTVN

-2001 VKNENNSRVMQTGK
+2001 VKSENNSRVMQTGK

>member
-103 KRAMGNVES
+103 KRAMDNVES

-185 AFIDDMNK
+185 TFIDDMNK

-324 TNAVGDG
+324 ANAVGDG

-363 NIKALQET
+363 NRESL
-371 IKQTT
+371 
-376 NIKNSASKTIGEL
+376 KTIIGKKHTGLSDTEKTIIQN
-389 AHDSVL
+389 AANKAVAPESVPWL
-395 KYALGSSSPEHL
+395 EDYE
-407 IAKTTA
+407 
-413 KGNEINIPTK
+413 
-423 LSEIQSLYQKL
+423 KL
-434 INYKGELIRS
+434 IQQ
-444 ISETWNN
+444 
-451 NNENLDVAIDKI
+451 A
-463 LKYREQLAQTRSSI
+463 REESQ
-477 KQVGEVLEAVRNG
+477 K
-490 TDITKGEQWLA
+490 
-501 EYNSFLGDMQEY
+501 FLGEFY
-513 RTKILQES
+513 VPES
-521 LEMLQTEQKNSP
+521 VEELQTEFVGISKEIVRLKENMQEALRTLDTDGVSQMVN
-533 KLNLMESLSDLGT
+533 DL
-546 ATDSVEQ
+546 
-553 KLSELFDMLQSLPSS
+553 
-568 TDRVGSQARTMI
+568 SQA
-580 VQSAQQLG
+580 
-588 IATESIEN
+588 IAYAN
-596 ALSTLHGTLR
+596 DLSTIAAQKGITLR
-606 EYSTASETSAPIDDL
+606 QPKSEWQEYP
-621 NNHVNLVEQSLSA
+621 LSSFPEE
-634 LDSVLQLTQN
+634 LRGND
-644 EVRAFAQTG
+644 
-653 QLSETALQALSNAS
+653 LSNAMS
-667 QTSDMVIDHMSSSI
+667 QTARETSNASNQLRQYNEDVSKVIRTEQTFKDA
-681 SELTGNL
+681 LTD
-688 GFYRQSLEQASQ
+688 AAQ
-700 EPPIFRDTPEDIN
+700 EPPIFRDIPEDIN

-847 LVMFSDRANKSLS
+847 LVVFSDRANKSLS

-982 GSGNGSGT
+982 GSGSENGSGT
-990 EDPILFTKKDIPG
+990 EDPILFVKKDIPG

-1013 DAWAKADFTDIGKM
+1013 DAWAKSDFTDIGKI

-1087 NTFVDTTHWTSIGE
+1087 NTFIDTTHWASLGE

-1109 AITTID
+1109 AIATID
-1115 WDGLGKTLN
+1115 WDDLGKTLN

-1174 TGQTIAAGINGITS
+1174 TGQTIAVGINGITS
-1188 ALTTGIAGIDFN
+1188 ALTTGIEGIDFN
-1200 SISRNFANGINSVF
+1200 SISRNFSDGINSVF
-1214 YNVDW
+1214 YKVDW

-1228 GMNAATS
+1228 GLNTATS

-1242 TVDWKRIGSELASSA
+1242 TVDWKRIGSELANSA

-1285 ELAATFNW
+1285 EFAATFNW
-1293 RSLGIDINNFIKGIN
+1293 RSLGVDINNFIKGIN
-1308 WMGILKTSANV
+1308 WGEILKTSANIV
-1319 VANTFFGLFETAWA
+1319 VNTFFGLFEAAWGLI
-1333 AVFGG
+1333 FGG
-1338 PDTKYTAIADNLNKA
+1338 NDTNYTAIGDNLNKA
-1353 LSKLKI
+1353 ISKLNV
-1359 EWPAM
+1359 EWPKFKQDELSNFDSAM
-1364 EQEEIEKFEN
+1364 DSLDKFWEINEKF
-1374 VSIIVDKFLEL
+1374 
-1385 NEKLKKNGSLS
+1385 KKNGSLS
-1396 ETDMSLFKTYYDQIV
+1396 AQDESLFKFYYEQISK
-1411 EYAPQAAKLIGEV
+1411 YAPDIAKEIGSIQTAYQGTKDTLEKLIE
-1424 GTAYEGTDQALK
+1424 T
-1436 ALIASQKNAAI
+1436 QKNAAI
-1447 AEGFKTAMSDAAKVM
+1447 QKGFSSALEDASKIYGDAVVALEQLKTKFIDDSVSWKAD
-1462 AESAIALNG
+1462 ILNG
-1471 AVDDLVS
+1471 LLSRVDVY
-1478 SVITNKDSV
+1478 
-1487 FSKWNEL
+1487 
-1494 MGGNGTMAEMTK
+1494 GGTIETWEKTFDKFLQKVRDGSIDFQNLTEDEEALWQVMREMNPQFGTMEESMESLKGTVETSGETVDKLQVAMGRYRDNTSSATTNTK
-1506 TMDSLFKKMREG
+1506 NLIQKLKG
-1518 KYDVDSLQGSEA
+1518 
-1530 VLAHVIGLTSNSLQE
+1530 
-1545 KMKNVDRL
+1545 
-1553 TTTLNESE
+1553 
-1561 TELDKMSEAS
+1561 
-1571 TRYSA
+1571 
-1576 EIDTASIKTESFST
+1576 IK
-1590 KLGNIK
+1590 L
-1596 FTGVWKSLKDEL
+1596 TGVWKSLADEL
-1608 KNTLDGVTETLKR
+1608 RDTLDSVTESLKS
-1621 DDFTLGISNTLTNMF
+1621 DKLTLGISNTLTDMF
-1636 DKEFRVNLKA
+1636 DKEFKVNLKA
-1646 GSLDTSEI
+1646 GSLDTSELT
-1654 PEKQKTVGGV
+1654 QKDKTIQG
-1664 CAGIVKASNQIPESI
+1664 ASANVVSAKNALPDYAK
-1679 RKLDFVGA
+1679 KLDLVA
-1687 ITSKKDEIADRKISN
+1687 NLTSKQDSIADRVIS
-1702 LEGSVSKVSQTG
+1702 
-1714 GLTLDNLG
+1714 GLTGWMTDFQNRVPENNRWFSGLTGWMTDFQNRVPENNRWFSGLTGWVTSLG
-1722 GWIGYIGSKVSN
+1722 DSIP
-1734 LTLDNI
+1734 
-1740 GAWINYIGSQKSN
+1740 
-1753 MTLSD
+1753 
-1758 IGAWISYIGS
+1758 
-1768 QKDYMTLS
+1768 
-1776 DIGAWISYIGSQKSN
+1776 
-1791 MTLNDIGAWISFIG
+1791 
-1805 SQISGMTL
+1805 ISGKWFSGILGYVTALGDSIPTSGKWFSGILGYVNQVQKQSGVSLIL
-1813 SGIGAWISNVAAQSG
+1813 SGITAFISS
-1828 GLTLS
+1828 
-1833 DIGAWISY
+1833 
-1841 IAKSGD
+1841 
-1847 LSLSGINGLVNQV
+1847 
-1860 EKQPGSSLILKG
+1860 
-1872 IHGIVS
+1872 IVS
-1878 SITNILGGKA
+1878 GTKKST
-1888 EGGAFYGGKWHSIP
+1888 GGAFYGGRWHDIP
-1902 QFSSGGVITKDFV
+1902 QFSSGGVITKDFM

-1942 ELVGHVGGRTEVLNE
+1942 ELVGHVGGRTEVLNQ
-1957 SQLASVMQSAVAEGM
+1957 SQLASVMQSAVASGM
-1972 QAAMSQMGG
+1972 EAVMARYGGNGG
-1981 GGNVTVN
+1981 GNGNVTVN
-1988 VTLQGDARRIFEV
+1988 VVLQGDAKKIFEV
-2001 VKNENNSRVMQTGK
+2001 VKKENNSRVIQTGK

>member
-21 ISDIEALKQ
+21 IFDIEALKQ

-40 GIDRYSTSVNG
+40 GIDHYSTSVNG
-51 LTQRLTRL
+51 LTQRLTKL
-59 TGITNKTGIAAVEK
+59 TGITNKAGIAAVEK

-103 KRAMGNVES
+103 KRAMENVES

-150 PIGVKNDLNTDRE
+150 PIGVKNDLKTDRE
-163 FANLRSV
+163 FADLRSV

-208 FKDVVERLRDIRK
+208 FRDVVERLRDIRK

-267 YGGKKLSENSGTESV
+267 YGGKKLSENSETESV

-324 TNAVGDG
+324 TNAIGDG

-363 NIKALQET
+363 NRENLKSIIGKEHTGLSDAE
-371 IKQTT
+371 
-376 NIKNSASKTIGEL
+376 KTIIQNAANKAVAPE
-389 AHDSVL
+389 SVPWL
-395 KYALGSSSPEHL
+395 EDYKNL
-407 IAKTTA
+407 IQQAR
-413 KGNEINIPTK
+413 EE
-423 LSEIQSLYQKL
+423 SQK
-434 INYKGELIRS
+434 
-444 ISETWNN
+444 
-451 NNENLDVAIDKI
+451 
-463 LKYREQLAQTRSSI
+463 
-477 KQVGEVLEAVRNG
+477 
-490 TDITKGEQWLA
+490 
-501 EYNSFLGDMQEY
+501 FLGEFY
-513 RTKILQES
+513 VPES
-521 LEMLQTEQKNSP
+521 VEELQTEFVGISKEIVRLKENMQEALRTLDTDGVSQMVNDLSQAIAYANDLSTIAAQKGITLRQP
-533 KLNLMESLSDLGT
+533 K
-546 ATDSVEQ
+546 
-553 KLSELFDMLQSLPSS
+553 SEWQEYPPSS
-568 TDRVGSQARTMI
+568 FP
-580 VQSAQQLG
+580 
-588 IATESIEN
+588 EE
-596 ALSTLHGTLR
+596 LR
-606 EYSTASETSAPIDDL
+606 G
-621 NNHVNLVEQSLSA
+621 N
-634 LDSVLQLTQN
+634 
-644 EVRAFAQTG
+644 G
-653 QLSETALQALSNAS
+653 LSNAMS
-667 QTSDMVIDHMSSSI
+667 QTAWETSNASNQLRQYNEDVSKVIR
-681 SELTGNL
+681 T
-688 GFYRQSLEQASQ
+688 EQTFKDALAAAAQ
-700 EPPIFRDTPEDIN
+700 EPPIFRDMPEDIN

-722 PLSLSQLKS
+722 PLSLSRLKS

-753 IGKIGSFATKVN
+753 IGKIGSFAVKVD
-765 KQILSFTKD
+765 KQILSFTKN
-774 FAKLSWEFLNFGSSK
+774 FAKLSWEFLNFGSGK

-797 PFGQSSASL
+797 PFSQSSASL

-880 LNIVAPIIDQIVDYA
+880 LNIVGPIIDQIVDYA

-953 KRELMGFDEIEKFSE
+953 KHELMGFDEIEKFSE

-1013 DAWAKADFTDIGKM
+1013 DAWAKSDFTDIGKI

-1087 NTFVDTTHWTSIGE
+1087 NTFIDTTHWASLGE

-1109 AITTID
+1109 AIATID
-1115 WDGLGKTLN
+1115 WDGLGKTIN
-1124 AKYKALWSFLDGFVV
+1124 AKYKALWGFLDGFVV

-1174 TGQTIAAGINGITS
+1174 TGQTIATGINGITS
-1188 ALTTGIAGIDFN
+1188 ALTTGIEGIDFN
-1200 SISRNFANGINSVF
+1200 SISRNFSNGINSVF
-1214 YNVDW
+1214 YKVDW

-1228 GMNAATS
+1228 GMNTATS

-1257 NTFLAKTD
+1257 NTFLANTD

-1285 ELAATFNW
+1285 EFAATFNW
-1293 RSLGIDINNFIKGIN
+1293 RSLGVDINNFIKGIN

-1462 AESAIALNG
+1462 ADSAIALNG
-1471 AVDDLVS
+1471 AVDELVS

-1487 FSKWNEL
+1487 FSEWNKL

-1530 VLAHVIGLTSNSLQE
+1530 ILAHAIGLTSNSLQE
-1545 KMKNVDRL
+1545 KMLNVDRL
-1553 TTTLNESE
+1553 TTTLDKSE

-1576 EIDTASIKTESFST
+1576 EIDTASIKTESFGT
-1590 KLGNIK
+1590 NLGKIK

-1608 KNTLDGVTETLKR
+1608 KNTLDDVTETLKR
-1621 DDFTLGISNTLTNMF
+1621 DDFTLGISNTLTDMF
-1636 DKEFRVNLKA
+1636 DKEFKVKLKV
-1646 GSLDTSEI
+1646 GGLDTSKLTE
-1654 PEKQKTVGGV
+1654 QDKTIQG
-1664 CAGIVKASNQIPESI
+1664 ASASIVNAKNALPDYMKS
-1679 RKLDFVGA
+1679 LDFTA
-1687 ITSKKDEIADRKISN
+1687 ALTQKKDSISDRTISD
-1702 LEGSVSKVSQTG
+1702 LKGSISQVSQTG
-1714 GLTLDNLG
+1714 GLTLDNIG
-1722 GWIGYIGSKVSN
+1722 AWIGYIGSKVQN

-1740 GAWINYIGSQKSN
+1740 GAWISNIGSQKPDL
-1753 MTLSD
+1753 TLNN

-1768 QKDYMTLS
+1768 QTPNMTL
-1776 DIGAWISYIGSQKSN
+1776 DNIGAWISN
-1791 MTLNDIGAWISFIG
+1791 IG

-1813 SGIGAWISNVAAQSG
+1813 KDIGAWVSYIGSQNDG
-1828 GLTLS
+1828 MTLNG
-1833 DIGAWISY
+1833 IGAWISY
-1841 IAKSGD
+1841 IAQTGGLALSNIGAWISNIAAQVD
-1847 LSLSGINGLVNQV
+1847 GMTLNGIGAWISYIAQTGGLSLSGILGYVNQV
-1860 EKQPGSSLILKG
+1860 TRQPGISLILSG
-1872 IHGIVS
+1872 ITAFIS
-1878 SITNILGGKA
+1878 SVISGGGKA
-1888 EGGAFYGGKWHSIP
+1888 KGGAFYGGRWHSIP
-1902 QFSSGGVITKDFV
+1902 QFSSGGVIKKDFM

-1972 QAAMSQMGG
+1972 QTAMSQIGG
-1981 GGNVTVN
+1981 SGNVTVN

-2001 VKNENNSRVMQTGK
+2001 VKSENNSRVMQTGK

>member
-40 GIDRYSTSVNG
+40 GIDHYSTSVNG
-51 LTQRLTRL
+51 LTQRLTKL
-59 TGITNKTGIAAVEK
+59 TGITNKAGIAAVEK

-103 KRAMGNVES
+103 KRAMENVES

-150 PIGVKNDLNTDRE
+150 PIGVKNDLKTDRE
-163 FANLRSV
+163 FADLRSV

-185 AFIDDMNK
+185 TFIDDMNK

-267 YGGKKLSENSGTESV
+267 YGGKKLSENGETESV

-324 TNAVGDG
+324 TNAIGDG

-363 NIKALQET
+363 NRENLKSIIGKEHTGLSDAE
-371 IKQTT
+371 
-376 NIKNSASKTIGEL
+376 KTIIQNAANKAVAPE
-389 AHDSVL
+389 SVPWL
-395 KYALGSSSPEHL
+395 EDYKNL
-407 IAKTTA
+407 IQQAR
-413 KGNEINIPTK
+413 EE
-423 LSEIQSLYQKL
+423 SQK
-434 INYKGELIRS
+434 
-444 ISETWNN
+444 
-451 NNENLDVAIDKI
+451 
-463 LKYREQLAQTRSSI
+463 
-477 KQVGEVLEAVRNG
+477 
-490 TDITKGEQWLA
+490 
-501 EYNSFLGDMQEY
+501 FLGEFY
-513 RTKILQES
+513 VPES
-521 LEMLQTEQKNSP
+521 VEELQTEFVGISKEIVRLKENMQEALRTLDTDGVSQMVNDLSQAIAYANDLSTIAAQKGITLRQP
-533 KLNLMESLSDLGT
+533 K
-546 ATDSVEQ
+546 
-553 KLSELFDMLQSLPSS
+553 SEWQEYPPSS
-568 TDRVGSQARTMI
+568 FP
-580 VQSAQQLG
+580 
-588 IATESIEN
+588 EE
-596 ALSTLHGTLR
+596 LR
-606 EYSTASETSAPIDDL
+606 G
-621 NNHVNLVEQSLSA
+621 N
-634 LDSVLQLTQN
+634 
-644 EVRAFAQTG
+644 G
-653 QLSETALQALSNAS
+653 LSNAMS
-667 QTSDMVIDHMSSSI
+667 QTARETSNASNQLRQYNEDVSKVIR
-681 SELTGNL
+681 T
-688 GFYRQSLEQASQ
+688 EQTFKDALAAAAQ
-700 EPPIFRDTPEDIN
+700 EPPIFRDMPEDIN

-753 IGKIGSFATKVN
+753 IGKIGSFAAKVN
-765 KQILSFTKD
+765 KQILSFTKN

-797 PFGQSSASL
+797 PFSQSSASL

-847 LVMFSDRANKSLS
+847 LVVFSDRANKSLS

-880 LNIVAPIIDQIVDYA
+880 LNIVGPIIDQIVDYA

-953 KRELMGFDEIEKFSE
+953 KRELMGFDEIEKFSD
-968 DLDNA
+968 DLNNA

-1013 DAWAKADFTDIGKM
+1013 DAWAKADFTDVGKI

-1034 ALDSIDWEPIKEQ
+1034 ALNSIDWEPIKEQ

-1062 FETEGLDKS
+1062 FETEGLDES

-1087 NTFVDTTHWTSIGE
+1087 NTFIDTTHWASLGE

-1109 AITTID
+1109 AIATID
-1115 WDGLGKTLN
+1115 WNGLGKALN
-1124 AKYKALWSFLDGFVV
+1124 ARYKALWSFLDGFVV

-1150 GWQEAGNALAST
+1150 GWQEAGNALATT
-1162 INSIFADRDYTK
+1162 INSIFADRDYAK
-1174 TGQTIAAGINGITS
+1174 TGQTIAVGINGITS

-1200 SISRNFANGINSVF
+1200 SISKNFSNGINSVF
-1214 YNVDW
+1214 YKIDW

-1228 GMNAATS
+1228 GMNTATS

-1242 TVDWKRIGSELASSA
+1242 TVDWKRIGSELANSA
-1257 NTFLAKTD
+1257 NTFLAETD

-1271 ALGQAFKGALSAIN
+1271 ALGEAFKGALTAIN
-1285 ELAATFNW
+1285 EFAATFNW
-1293 RSLGIDINNFIKGIN
+1293 RSLGVDINNFIKGIN

-1462 AESAIALNG
+1462 ADSAIALNG
-1471 AVDDLVS
+1471 AVDELVS

-1487 FSKWNEL
+1487 FSEWNKL

-1530 VLAHVIGLTSNSLQE
+1530 ILAHAIGLTSNSLQE
-1545 KMKNVDRL
+1545 KMLNVDRL
-1553 TTTLNESE
+1553 TTTLDKSE

-1576 EIDTASIKTESFST
+1576 EIDTASIKTESFGT
-1590 KLGNIK
+1590 NLGKIK

-1608 KNTLDGVTETLKR
+1608 KNTLDDVTETLKR
-1621 DDFTLGISNTLTNMF
+1621 DDFTLGISNTLTDMF
-1636 DKEFRVNLKA
+1636 DKEFKVKLKV
-1646 GSLDTSEI
+1646 GGLDTSKLTE
-1654 PEKQKTVGGV
+1654 QDKTIQG
-1664 CAGIVKASNQIPESI
+1664 ASASIVNAKNALPDYMKS
-1679 RKLDFVGA
+1679 LDFTA
-1687 ITSKKDEIADRKISN
+1687 ALTQKKDSISDRTISD
-1702 LEGSVSKVSQTG
+1702 LKGSISQVSQTG
-1714 GLTLDNLG
+1714 GLTLDNIG
-1722 GWIGYIGSKVSN
+1722 AWIGYIGSKVQN

-1740 GAWINYIGSQKSN
+1740 GAWISNIGSQKPDL
-1753 MTLSD
+1753 TLNN

-1768 QKDYMTLS
+1768 QTPNMTLNN
-1776 DIGAWISYIGSQKSN
+1776 IGAWISN
-1791 MTLNDIGAWISFIG
+1791 IG

-1813 SGIGAWISNVAAQSG
+1813 KDIGAWVSYIGSQNDG
-1828 GLTLS
+1828 MTLNG
-1833 DIGAWISY
+1833 IGAWISY
-1841 IAKSGD
+1841 IAQTGGLALSNIGAWISNIAAQVD
-1847 LSLSGINGLVNQV
+1847 GMTLNGIGAWISYIAQTGGLSLSGILGYVNQV
-1860 EKQPGSSLILKG
+1860 TRQPGISLILSG
-1872 IHGIVS
+1872 ITAFIS
-1878 SITNILGGKA
+1878 SVISGGGKA
-1888 EGGAFYGGKWHSIP
+1888 KGGAFYGGRWHSIP
-1902 QFSSGGVITKDFV
+1902 QFSSGGVIKKDFM

-1972 QAAMSQMGG
+1972 QTAMSQIGG
-1981 GGNVTVN
+1981 SGNVTVN

-2001 VKNENNSRVMQTGK
+2001 VKSENNSRVMQTGK

>member
-103 KRAMGNVES
+103 KRAMENVES

-143 KARNIKI
+143 KAQNIKI

-163 FANLRSV
+163 FANLRSI

-185 AFIDDMNK
+185 TFIDDMNK

-244 LSKFAAKDIPNLSE
+244 LSRFAAKDIPNLSE
-258 KYGITENDV
+258 KYGLTENDV
-267 YGGKKLSENSGTESV
+267 YGGKKLSENSETESV

-319 TIESV
+319 TIESI

-363 NIKALQET
+363 NRENLKSIIGKEHTGLSDAE
-371 IKQTT
+371 
-376 NIKNSASKTIGEL
+376 KTIIQNAANKAVAPESVPWLEDYKNLIQQAREESQKFLGGFYVPESVEEL
-389 AHDSVL
+389 QSEFVGISKEIVRL
-395 KYALGSSSPEHL
+395 KENMQEALRTLDTDGVSQMVDDLSQAIAYANDLSTIAAQKGITLRQPKSEWQEYPLSSFPEEL
-407 IAKTTA
+407 RGNDLSNTMSQTA
-413 KGNEINIPTK
+413 K
-423 LSEIQSLYQKL
+423 
-434 INYKGELIRS
+434 
-444 ISETWNN
+444 ET
-451 NNENLDVAIDKI
+451 
-463 LKYREQLAQTRSSI
+463 
-477 KQVGEVLEAVRNG
+477 
-490 TDITKGEQWLA
+490 
-501 EYNSFLGDMQEY
+501 
-513 RTKILQES
+513 
-521 LEMLQTEQKNSP
+521 
-533 KLNLMESLSDLGT
+533 
-546 ATDSVEQ
+546 
-553 KLSELFDMLQSLPSS
+553 
-568 TDRVGSQARTMI
+568 
-580 VQSAQQLG
+580 
-588 IATESIEN
+588 
-596 ALSTLHGTLR
+596 
-606 EYSTASETSAPIDDL
+606 
-621 NNHVNLVEQSLSA
+621 
-634 LDSVLQLTQN
+634 
-644 EVRAFAQTG
+644 
-653 QLSETALQALSNAS
+653 SNAS
-667 QTSDMVIDHMSSSI
+667 NQLRQYNEDISKVIRTEQTFKDA
-681 SELTGNL
+681 L
-688 GFYRQSLEQASQ
+688 AAAAQ
-700 EPPIFRDTPEDIN
+700 ESPIFRDMPEDIN

-722 PLSLSQLKS
+722 PISLSQLKS

-742 FVGKAISVAGA
+742 FAGKAISVAGA
-753 IGKIGSFATKVN
+753 IGKIGSFTSKVN
-765 KQILSFTKD
+765 KQILSFTKN
-774 FAKLSWEFLNFGSSK
+774 FAKLSWDFLNFGSTK
-789 NALSGLKS
+789 NALSGPKS
-797 PFGQSSASL
+797 PFSQSSASL

-841 KDGINN
+841 KDGINS

-880 LNIVAPIIDQIVDYA
+880 LNIVAPVIDQIVDYA

-1003 AVSNFADLVK
+1003 AASNFADLVK

-1034 ALDSIDWEPIKEQ
+1034 ALNSIDWEPIKEQ

-1087 NTFVDTTHWTSIGE
+1087 NTFVDTTHWTSLGE

-1124 AKYKALWSFLDGFVV
+1124 ARYKALWGFLDGFVV

-1214 YNVDW
+1214 YKVDW

-1228 GMNAATS
+1228 GMNTATS

-1271 ALGQAFKGALSAIN
+1271 ALGQAFKGALSTIN
-1285 ELAATFNW
+1285 EFAATFNW

-1308 WMGILKTSANV
+1308 WKGILKTSANA

-1530 VLAHVIGLTSNSLQE
+1530 VLAHAIGLTSNGLQE
-1545 KMKNVDRL
+1545 KMKNVNRL
-1553 TTTLNESE
+1553 TTALNESE
-1561 TELDKMSEAS
+1561 AELDKMSEAS

-1576 EIDTASIKTESFST
+1576 EIDTASAKTESFSSN
-1590 KLGNIK
+1590 LGKIK
-1596 FTGVWKSLKDEL
+1596 FAGVWKSLKDEL
-1608 KNTLDGVTETLKR
+1608 KNTLDDVTEMLKR
-1621 DDFTLGISNTLTNMF
+1621 DDFTLGISNTLTDMF
-1636 DKEFRVNLKA
+1636 DKEFKVNLKA
-1646 GSLDTSEI
+1646 GSLDTSGI
-1654 PEKQKTVGGV
+1654 PENQKTVGGV

-1758 IGAWISYIGS
+1758 IGAWISFIGS

-1776 DIGAWISYIGSQKSN
+1776 NIGAWISFIGSQKSS
-1791 MTLNDIGAWISFIG
+1791 MTLSDIGAWISFIG

-1813 SGIGAWISNVAAQSG
+1813 SGIGAWISNIATQYG

-1833 DIGAWISY
+1833 GIGAWISY
-1841 IAKSGD
+1841 IAKSGN
-1847 LSLSGINGLVNQV
+1847 LSLSGILGLVNQV
-1860 EKQPGSSLILKG
+1860 QKQSGFSLILSG
-1872 IHGIVS
+1872 ITALVS
-1878 SITNILGGKA
+1878 SITGAAKA

-1902 QFSSGGVITKDFV
+1902 QFSSGGVITKDFM
-1915 SSFSAIP
+1915 SSFSTVP

-1972 QAAMSQMGG
+1972 QTAMSQMGG
-1981 GGNVTVN
+1981 TGNVTVN

-2001 VKNENNSRVMQTGK
+2001 VKSENNSRVMQTGK

>member
-8 SIRIEAKTNIKEA
+8 SIRIEAKTNIKDA

-103 KRAMGNVES
+103 KRAMENVES

-143 KARNIKI
+143 KAQNIKI

-163 FANLRSV
+163 FANLRSI

-185 AFIDDMNK
+185 TFIDDMNK

-258 KYGITENDV
+258 KYGLTENDV
-267 YGGKKLSENSGTESV
+267 YGGKKLSENNETESV

-363 NIKALQET
+363 NRENLKPIIKKEYTGLSDVEKAVIERA
-371 IKQTT
+371 
-376 NIKNSASKTIGEL
+376 ASEAAAPPK
-389 AHDSVL
+389 SVSWL
-395 KYALGSSSPEHL
+395 EDYE
-407 IAKTTA
+407 
-413 KGNEINIPTK
+413 
-423 LSEIQSLYQKL
+423 KL
-434 INYKGELIRS
+434 IQQ
-444 ISETWNN
+444 
-451 NNENLDVAIDKI
+451 A
-463 LKYREQLAQTRSSI
+463 REESQ
-477 KQVGEVLEAVRNG
+477 K
-490 TDITKGEQWLA
+490 
-501 EYNSFLGDMQEY
+501 FLGEFY
-513 RTKILQES
+513 V
-521 LEMLQTEQKNSP
+521 P
-533 KLNLMESLSDLGT
+533 
-546 ATDSVEQ
+546 
-553 KLSELFDMLQSLPSS
+553 
-568 TDRVGSQARTMI
+568 
-580 VQSAQQLG
+580 
-588 IATESIEN
+588 ESIEELQSEFVGISKEIVRLKEN
-596 ALSTLHGTLR
+596 IQEALRTLDTDGVSQMVDDLSQAIAYANDLSAIAVQKGITLR
-606 EYSTASETSAPIDDL
+606 QPKSKWQEYPLSSFPEELRGNGLSNTMSQTARET
-621 NNHVNLVEQSLSA
+621 
-634 LDSVLQLTQN
+634 
-644 EVRAFAQTG
+644 
-653 QLSETALQALSNAS
+653 SNAS
-667 QTSDMVIDHMSSSI
+667 NQLRQYNEDISKVIRTEQTFKDA
-681 SELTGNL
+681 LAA
-688 GFYRQSLEQASQ
+688 ASQ
-700 EPPIFRDTPEDIN
+700 EPPIFRDMPEDIN

-722 PLSLSQLKS
+722 PLSLSQLRS

-742 FVGKAISVAGA
+742 FAGKAISVAGA
-753 IGKIGSFATKVN
+753 IGKIGSFAAKVN
-765 KQILSFTKD
+765 KQILSFTKN

-789 NALSGLKS
+789 NTLSGLKS
-797 PFGQSSASL
+797 PFSQSSASL

-841 KDGINN
+841 KDGINS

-880 LNIVAPIIDQIVDYA
+880 LNIVAPVIDQIVDYA

-1003 AVSNFADLVK
+1003 AASSFADLVK

-1034 ALDSIDWEPIKEQ
+1034 ALNSIDWEPIKEQ

-1087 NTFVDTTHWTSIGE
+1087 NTFVDTTHWTSLGE

-1124 AKYKALWSFLDGFVV
+1124 AKYKALWGFLDGFVV

-1214 YNVDW
+1214 YKVDW

-1242 TVDWKRIGSELASSA
+1242 TVDWKRIGLELASSA

-1271 ALGQAFKGALSAIN
+1271 ALGQAFKGALSTIN
-1285 ELAATFNW
+1285 EFAATFNW

-1308 WMGILKTSANV
+1308 WKGILKTSANV

-1338 PDTKYTAIADNLNKA
+1338 SDTKYTAIADNLNKA

-1561 TELDKMSEAS
+1561 AELDKMSEAS

-1608 KNTLDGVTETLKR
+1608 KNTLDDVTETLKR
-1621 DDFTLGISNTLTNMF
+1621 DDFTLGISNTLTDMF
-1636 DKEFRVNLKA
+1636 DKEFKINLKA

-1758 IGAWISYIGS
+1758 IGAWISFIGS

-1776 DIGAWISYIGSQKSN
+1776 DIGAWISFIGSQKSN
-1791 MTLNDIGAWISFIG
+1791 MTLSDIGAWISFIG

-1813 SGIGAWISNVAAQSG
+1813 SGIGAWISNIAAQSG

-1841 IAKSGD
+1841 IAKSGN

-1878 SITNILGGKA
+1878 SIANVFGGKA
-1888 EGGAFYGGKWHSIP
+1888 EGGAFYDGKWHSIP
-1902 QFSSGGVITKDFV
+1902 QFSSGGVITKDFM
-1915 SSFSAIP
+1915 SSFSAVP

-1972 QAAMSQMGG
+1972 QTAMSQMGG
-1981 GGNVTVN
+1981 SGNVTVN

-2001 VKNENNSRVMQTGK
+2001 VKSENNSRVMQTGK

>member
-103 KRAMGNVES
+103 KRAMENVES

-143 KARNIKI
+143 KAQNIKI

-163 FANLRSV
+163 FANLRSI

-185 AFIDDMNK
+185 TFIDDMNK

-244 LSKFAAKDIPNLSE
+244 LSRFAAKDIPNLSE
-258 KYGITENDV
+258 KYGLTENDV
-267 YGGKKLSENSGTESV
+267 YGGKKLSENSETESV

-319 TIESV
+319 TIESI

-363 NIKALQET
+363 N
-371 IKQTT
+371 
-376 NIKNSASKTIGEL
+376 
-389 AHDSVL
+389 
-395 KYALGSSSPEHL
+395 
-407 IAKTTA
+407 
-413 KGNEINIPTK
+413 
-423 LSEIQSLYQKL
+423 
-434 INYKGELIRS
+434 R
-444 ISETWNN
+444 
-451 NNENLDVAIDKI
+451 ENLKSIIGKEHTGLSDAENTIIQNAANKAVAPESVPWLEDYKNLIQQA
-463 LKYREQLAQTRSSI
+463 REESQ
-477 KQVGEVLEAVRNG
+477 K
-490 TDITKGEQWLA
+490 
-501 EYNSFLGDMQEY
+501 FLGEFYVPESVEELQSEFVGISKEIVRLKENMQEAL
-513 RTKILQES
+513 RTLDTDGVSQ
-521 LEMLQTEQKNSP
+521 MVD
-533 KLNLMESLSDLGT
+533 DL
-546 ATDSVEQ
+546 
-553 KLSELFDMLQSLPSS
+553 
-568 TDRVGSQARTMI
+568 SQA
-580 VQSAQQLG
+580 
-588 IATESIEN
+588 IAYAN
-596 ALSTLHGTLR
+596 DLSTVAAQKGITLR
-606 EYSTASETSAPIDDL
+606 QPKSEWQEYPLSSFPEELRGNDLSNTMSQTARET
-621 NNHVNLVEQSLSA
+621 
-634 LDSVLQLTQN
+634 
-644 EVRAFAQTG
+644 
-653 QLSETALQALSNAS
+653 SNAS
-667 QTSDMVIDHMSSSI
+667 NQLRQYNEDISKVIRTEQTFKDA
-681 SELTGNL
+681 L
-688 GFYRQSLEQASQ
+688 AAAAQ
-700 EPPIFRDTPEDIN
+700 EPPIFRDMPEDIN

-722 PLSLSQLKS
+722 PISLSQLKS

-742 FVGKAISVAGA
+742 FARKAISVAGA
-753 IGKIGSFATKVN
+753 IGKIGSFASKVN
-765 KQILSFTKD
+765 KQILSFTKN
-774 FAKLSWEFLNFGSSK
+774 FAKLSWDFLNFGSTK

-797 PFGQSSASL
+797 PFSQSSASL

-841 KDGINN
+841 KDGINS

-880 LNIVAPIIDQIVDYA
+880 LNIVAPVIDQIVDYA

-1003 AVSNFADLVK
+1003 AVSNFAELVK

-1034 ALDSIDWEPIKEQ
+1034 ALDSIDWEPIKER

-1087 NTFVDTTHWTSIGE
+1087 NTFVDTTHWTSLGE

-1109 AITTID
+1109 AIATID

-1124 AKYKALWSFLDGFVV
+1124 AKYKALWNFLDGFVV

-1214 YNVDW
+1214 YKVDW

-1228 GMNAATS
+1228 GMNTATA

-1271 ALGQAFKGALSAIN
+1271 ALGQAFKGALSTIN
-1285 ELAATFNW
+1285 EFAATFNW

-1308 WMGILKTSANV
+1308 WKGILKTSANV

-1338 PDTKYTAIADNLNKA
+1338 SDTKYTAIADNLNKA

-1462 AESAIALNG
+1462 ADSAIALNG
-1471 AVDDLVS
+1471 AVDELVS

-1487 FSKWNEL
+1487 FSEWNKL

-1530 VLAHVIGLTSNSLQE
+1530 ILAHAIGLASNSLQE
-1545 KMKNVDRL
+1545 KMKNVNRL

-1561 TELDKMSEAS
+1561 AELDKMSEAS

-1608 KNTLDGVTETLKR
+1608 KNTLDDVTEALKR
-1621 DDFTLGISNTLTNMF
+1621 DDFTLGISNTLTDMF
-1636 DKEFRVNLKA
+1636 DKEFKVNLKA

-1654 PEKQKTVGGV
+1654 PENQKTVGGV

-1740 GAWINYIGSQKSN
+1740 GAWISYIGSQKSN

-1758 IGAWISYIGS
+1758 IGAWISFIGS

-1776 DIGAWISYIGSQKSN
+1776 NIGAWISYIGSQKSN
-1791 MTLNDIGAWISFIG
+1791 MTLSDIGAWISFIG

-1813 SGIGAWISNVAAQSG
+1813 SGIGAWISNIAAQSG

-1841 IAKSGD
+1841 IAKSGN

-1878 SITNILGGKA
+1878 SIANVLGGKA

-1902 QFSSGGVITKDFV
+1902 QFSSGGVITKDFM

-1972 QAAMSQMGG
+1972 QTAMSQMSGS
-1981 GGNVTVN
+1981 GNVTVN

-2001 VKNENNSRVMQTGK
+2001 VKSENNSRVMQTGK

>member
-21 ISDIEALKQ
+21 IFDIEALKQ

-40 GIDRYSTSVNG
+40 GIDHYSTSVNG
-51 LTQRLTRL
+51 LTQRLTKL
-59 TGITNKTGIAAVEK
+59 TGITNKAGIAAVEK

-103 KRAMGNVES
+103 KRAMENVES

-150 PIGVKNDLNTDRE
+150 PIGVKNDLKTDRE
-163 FANLRSV
+163 FADLRSV

-208 FKDVVERLRDIRK
+208 FRDVVERLRDIRK

-267 YGGKKLSENSGTESV
+267 YGGKKLSENSETESV

-324 TNAVGDG
+324 TNAIGDG

-363 NIKALQET
+363 NRENLKSIIGKEHTGLSDAE
-371 IKQTT
+371 
-376 NIKNSASKTIGEL
+376 KTIIQNAANKAVAPE
-389 AHDSVL
+389 SVPWL
-395 KYALGSSSPEHL
+395 EDYKNL
-407 IAKTTA
+407 IQQAR
-413 KGNEINIPTK
+413 EE
-423 LSEIQSLYQKL
+423 SQK
-434 INYKGELIRS
+434 
-444 ISETWNN
+444 
-451 NNENLDVAIDKI
+451 
-463 LKYREQLAQTRSSI
+463 
-477 KQVGEVLEAVRNG
+477 
-490 TDITKGEQWLA
+490 
-501 EYNSFLGDMQEY
+501 FLGEFY
-513 RTKILQES
+513 VPES
-521 LEMLQTEQKNSP
+521 VEELQTEFVGISKEIVRLKENMQEALRTLDTDGVSQMVNDLSQAIAYANDLSTIAAQKGITLRQP
-533 KLNLMESLSDLGT
+533 K
-546 ATDSVEQ
+546 
-553 KLSELFDMLQSLPSS
+553 SEWQEYPPSS
-568 TDRVGSQARTMI
+568 FP
-580 VQSAQQLG
+580 
-588 IATESIEN
+588 EE
-596 ALSTLHGTLR
+596 LR
-606 EYSTASETSAPIDDL
+606 G
-621 NNHVNLVEQSLSA
+621 N
-634 LDSVLQLTQN
+634 
-644 EVRAFAQTG
+644 G
-653 QLSETALQALSNAS
+653 LSNAMS
-667 QTSDMVIDHMSSSI
+667 QTAWETSNASNQLRQYNEDVSKVIR
-681 SELTGNL
+681 T
-688 GFYRQSLEQASQ
+688 EQTFKDALAAAAQ
-700 EPPIFRDTPEDIN
+700 EPPIFRDMPEDIN

-722 PLSLSQLKS
+722 PLSLSRLKS

-753 IGKIGSFATKVN
+753 IGKIGSFAVKVD
-765 KQILSFTKD
+765 KQILSFTKN
-774 FAKLSWEFLNFGSSK
+774 FAKLSWEFLNFGSGK

-797 PFGQSSASL
+797 PFSQSSASL

-880 LNIVAPIIDQIVDYA
+880 LNIVGPIIDQIVDYA

-953 KRELMGFDEIEKFSE
+953 KHELMGFDEIEKFSE

-1013 DAWAKADFTDIGKM
+1013 DAWAKSDFTDIGKI

-1087 NTFVDTTHWTSIGE
+1087 NTFIDTTHWASLGE

-1109 AITTID
+1109 AIATID
-1115 WDGLGKTLN
+1115 WDGLGKTIN
-1124 AKYKALWSFLDGFVV
+1124 AKYKALWGFLDGFVV

-1174 TGQTIAAGINGITS
+1174 TGQTIATGINGITS
-1188 ALTTGIAGIDFN
+1188 ALTTGIEGIDFN
-1200 SISRNFANGINSVF
+1200 SISRNFSNGINSVF
-1214 YNVDW
+1214 YKVDW

-1228 GMNAATS
+1228 GMNTATS

-1257 NTFLAKTD
+1257 NTFLANTD

-1285 ELAATFNW
+1285 EFAATFNW
-1293 RSLGIDINNFIKGIN
+1293 RSLGVDINNFIKGIN

-1462 AESAIALNG
+1462 ADSAIALNG
-1471 AVDDLVS
+1471 AVDELVS

-1487 FSKWNEL
+1487 FSEWNKL

-1530 VLAHVIGLTSNSLQE
+1530 ILAHAIGLTSNSLQE
-1545 KMKNVDRL
+1545 KMLNVDRL
-1553 TTTLNESE
+1553 TTTLDKSE

-1576 EIDTASIKTESFST
+1576 EIDTASIKTESFGT
-1590 KLGNIK
+1590 NLGKIK

-1608 KNTLDGVTETLKR
+1608 KNTLDDVTETLKR
-1621 DDFTLGISNTLTNMF
+1621 DDFTLGISNTLTDMF
-1636 DKEFRVNLKA
+1636 DKEFKVKLKV
-1646 GSLDTSEI
+1646 GGLDTSKLTE
-1654 PEKQKTVGGV
+1654 QDKTIQG
-1664 CAGIVKASNQIPESI
+1664 ASASIVNAKNALPDYMKS
-1679 RKLDFVGA
+1679 LDFTA
-1687 ITSKKDEIADRKISN
+1687 ALTQKKDSISDRTISD
-1702 LEGSVSKVSQTG
+1702 LKGSISQVSQTG
-1714 GLTLDNLG
+1714 GLTLDNIG
-1722 GWIGYIGSKVSN
+1722 AWIGYIGSKVQN

-1740 GAWINYIGSQKSN
+1740 GAWISNIGSQKPDL
-1753 MTLSD
+1753 TLNN

-1768 QKDYMTLS
+1768 QTPNMTL
-1776 DIGAWISYIGSQKSN
+1776 DNIGAWISN
-1791 MTLNDIGAWISFIG
+1791 IG

-1813 SGIGAWISNVAAQSG
+1813 KDIGAWVSYIGSQNDGMTLNGIGAWISNIAAQVDG
-1828 GLTLS
+1828 MTLNG
-1833 DIGAWISY
+1833 IGAWISY
-1841 IAKSGD
+1841 IAQTGGLALSNIGAWISNIAAQVGGMTLNGIGAWISYIAQTGG
-1847 LSLSGINGLVNQV
+1847 LSLSGILGYVNQV
-1860 EKQPGSSLILKG
+1860 TRQPGISLILSG
-1872 IHGIVS
+1872 ITAFIS
-1878 SITNILGGKA
+1878 SVISGGGKA
-1888 EGGAFYGGKWHSIP
+1888 KGGAFYGGRWHSIP
-1902 QFSSGGVITKDFV
+1902 QFSSGGVIKKDFM

-1972 QAAMSQMGG
+1972 QTAMSQIGG
-1981 GGNVTVN
+1981 SGNVTVN

-2001 VKNENNSRVMQTGK
+2001 VKSENNSRVMQTGK

>member
-21 ISDIEALKQ
+21 IFDIEALKQ

-59 TGITNKTGIAAVEK
+59 TGITNKAGIAAVEK

-103 KRAMGNVES
+103 KRAMENVES

-143 KARNIKI
+143 KAQNIKI
-150 PIGVKNDLNTDRE
+150 PIGVKNDLKTDRE

-185 AFIDDMNK
+185 TFIDDMNK

-267 YGGKKLSENSGTESV
+267 YGGKKLSENGETESV

-310 MKDLINLRS
+310 MKDLVNLRS

-363 NIKALQET
+363 NRENLKSIIGKEHTGLSDAE
-371 IKQTT
+371 
-376 NIKNSASKTIGEL
+376 KTIIQNAANKAAVPE
-389 AHDSVL
+389 SVPWL
-395 KYALGSSSPEHL
+395 EDYKNL
-407 IAKTTA
+407 IQQAR
-413 KGNEINIPTK
+413 EE
-423 LSEIQSLYQKL
+423 SQK
-434 INYKGELIRS
+434 
-444 ISETWNN
+444 
-451 NNENLDVAIDKI
+451 
-463 LKYREQLAQTRSSI
+463 
-477 KQVGEVLEAVRNG
+477 
-490 TDITKGEQWLA
+490 
-501 EYNSFLGDMQEY
+501 FLGEFY
-513 RTKILQES
+513 VPES
-521 LEMLQTEQKNSP
+521 VEELQTEFVEISKEIVHLKENMQEALRTLDTDGVSQMVDDLSQAIAYANDLSTIAAQKGITLRQP
-533 KLNLMESLSDLGT
+533 K
-546 ATDSVEQ
+546 
-553 KLSELFDMLQSLPSS
+553 SEWQEYPPSS
-568 TDRVGSQARTMI
+568 FP
-580 VQSAQQLG
+580 
-588 IATESIEN
+588 EE
-596 ALSTLHGTLR
+596 LR
-606 EYSTASETSAPIDDL
+606 G
-621 NNHVNLVEQSLSA
+621 N
-634 LDSVLQLTQN
+634 
-644 EVRAFAQTG
+644 G
-653 QLSETALQALSNAS
+653 LSNAMS
-667 QTSDMVIDHMSSSI
+667 QTVRETSNASNQLRQYNEDVSKVIKTEETFKDA
-681 SELTGNL
+681 LAT
-688 GFYRQSLEQASQ
+688 AAQ
-700 EPPIFRDTPEDIN
+700 EPPIFRDMPEDIN

-753 IGKIGSFATKVN
+753 IGKIGSFAVKVN
-765 KQILSFTKD
+765 KQILSFTKN
-774 FAKLSWEFLNFGSSK
+774 FAKLSWDFLNFGSSK

-797 PFGQSSASL
+797 PFSQSSASL

-880 LNIVAPIIDQIVDYA
+880 LNIVAPIIDQIIDYA

-919 KNIKDYRDSLNGTA
+919 KNIKSYRDSLNGTA

-1013 DAWAKADFTDIGKM
+1013 DAWAKSDFTDIGKI

-1087 NTFVDTTHWTSIGE
+1087 NTFIDTTHWASLGE

-1109 AITTID
+1109 AIATID

-1271 ALGQAFKGALSAIN
+1271 ALGQAFKGALSTIN
-1285 ELAATFNW
+1285 EFAATFNW

-1308 WMGILKTSANV
+1308 WIGILKTSANV

-1462 AESAIALNG
+1462 ADSAIALNG
-1471 AVDDLVS
+1471 AVDELVN

-1487 FSKWNEL
+1487 FSYWNQL

-1506 TMDSLFKKMREG
+1506 TMDSLFEKMREG

-1530 VLAHVIGLTSNSLQE
+1530 ILAHAIGLTSNSLQE
-1545 KMKNVDRL
+1545 KMLNVDSL
-1553 TTTLNESE
+1553 TTTLNKSE
-1561 TELDKMSEAS
+1561 AELDKMSEAS

-1576 EIDTASIKTESFST
+1576 EIDAASIKTESFST
-1590 KLGNIK
+1590 NLGKIK

-1608 KNTLDGVTETLKR
+1608 KNTLDDVTETLKR
-1621 DDFTLGISNTLTNMF
+1621 DDFTLGISNTLTDMF
-1636 DKEFRVNLKA
+1636 DKEFKVNLKA

-1654 PEKQKTVGGV
+1654 PENQRTVGGV
-1664 CAGIVKASNQIPESI
+1664 CAGIVKASNQIPEPI

-1687 ITSKKDEIADRKISN
+1687 ITSKKDEIADRKINN

-1791 MTLNDIGAWISFIG
+1791 MTLSDIGAWISFIG

-1813 SGIGAWISNVAAQSG
+1813 SEIGAWISNIAAQSG

-1841 IAKSGD
+1841 IAKSGN

-1878 SITNILGGKA
+1878 SIANIFTQKA

-1902 QFSSGGVITKDFV
+1902 QFSSGGVITKDFM
-1915 SSFSAIP
+1915 SGFSAIP

-1942 ELVGHVGGRTEVLNE
+1942 ELVGHVGGRTEVLNQ
-1957 SQLASVMQSAVAEGM
+1957 SQLASVMQSAVASGM
-1972 QAAMSQMGG
+1972 EAVMARYGGNGG
-1981 GGNVTVN
+1981 GNENVTVN
-1988 VTLQGDARRIFEV
+1988 VVLQGDAKKIFEV
-2001 VKNENNSRVMQTGK
+2001 VKKENNSRVIQTGK

>member
-40 GIDRYSTSVNG
+40 GIDHYSTSVNG
-51 LTQRLTRL
+51 LTQRLTKL
-59 TGITNKTGIAAVEK
+59 TGITNKAGIAAVEK

-103 KRAMGNVES
+103 KRAMENVES

-150 PIGVKNDLNTDRE
+150 PIGVKNDLKTDRE
-163 FANLRSV
+163 FADLRSV

-185 AFIDDMNK
+185 TFIDDMNK

-267 YGGKKLSENSGTESV
+267 YGGKKLSENGETESV

-324 TNAVGDG
+324 TNAIGDG

-363 NIKALQET
+363 NRENLKSIIGKEHTGLSDAE
-371 IKQTT
+371 
-376 NIKNSASKTIGEL
+376 KTIIQNAANKAVAPE
-389 AHDSVL
+389 SVPWL
-395 KYALGSSSPEHL
+395 EDYKNL
-407 IAKTTA
+407 IQQAR
-413 KGNEINIPTK
+413 EE
-423 LSEIQSLYQKL
+423 SQK
-434 INYKGELIRS
+434 
-444 ISETWNN
+444 
-451 NNENLDVAIDKI
+451 
-463 LKYREQLAQTRSSI
+463 
-477 KQVGEVLEAVRNG
+477 
-490 TDITKGEQWLA
+490 
-501 EYNSFLGDMQEY
+501 FLGEFY
-513 RTKILQES
+513 VPES
-521 LEMLQTEQKNSP
+521 VEELQTEFVGISKEIVRLKENMQEALRTLDTDGVSQMVNDLSQAIAYANDLSTIAAQKGITLRQP
-533 KLNLMESLSDLGT
+533 K
-546 ATDSVEQ
+546 
-553 KLSELFDMLQSLPSS
+553 SEWQEYPPSS
-568 TDRVGSQARTMI
+568 FP
-580 VQSAQQLG
+580 
-588 IATESIEN
+588 EE
-596 ALSTLHGTLR
+596 LR
-606 EYSTASETSAPIDDL
+606 G
-621 NNHVNLVEQSLSA
+621 N
-634 LDSVLQLTQN
+634 
-644 EVRAFAQTG
+644 G
-653 QLSETALQALSNAS
+653 LSNAMS
-667 QTSDMVIDHMSSSI
+667 QTARETSNASNQLRQYNEDVSKVIR
-681 SELTGNL
+681 T
-688 GFYRQSLEQASQ
+688 EQTFKDALAAAAQ
-700 EPPIFRDTPEDIN
+700 EPPIFRDMPEDIN

-753 IGKIGSFATKVN
+753 IGKIGSFAAKVN
-765 KQILSFTKD
+765 KQILSFTKN

-797 PFGQSSASL
+797 PFSQSSASL

-847 LVMFSDRANKSLS
+847 LVVFSDRANKSLS

-880 LNIVAPIIDQIVDYA
+880 LNIVGPIIDQIVDYA

-953 KRELMGFDEIEKFSE
+953 KRELMGFDEIEKFSD
-968 DLDNA
+968 DLNNA

-1013 DAWAKADFTDIGKM
+1013 DAWAKADFTDVGKI

-1034 ALDSIDWEPIKEQ
+1034 ALNSIDWEPIKEQ

-1062 FETEGLDKS
+1062 FETEGLDES

-1087 NTFVDTTHWTSIGE
+1087 NTFIDTTHWASLGE

-1109 AITTID
+1109 AIATID
-1115 WDGLGKTLN
+1115 WNGLGKTLN

-1174 TGQTIAAGINGITS
+1174 IGQTIAVGINGITS

-1200 SISRNFANGINSVF
+1200 SISKNFSNGINSVF
-1214 YNVDW
+1214 YKIDW

-1228 GMNAATS
+1228 GMNTATS

-1242 TVDWKRIGSELASSA
+1242 TVDWKRIGSELANSA
-1257 NTFLAKTD
+1257 NTFLAETD

-1271 ALGQAFKGALSAIN
+1271 ALGEAFKGALTAIN
-1285 ELAATFNW
+1285 EFAATFNW
-1293 RSLGIDINNFIKGIN
+1293 RSLGVDINNFIKGIN

-1462 AESAIALNG
+1462 ADSAIALNG
-1471 AVDDLVS
+1471 AVDELVS

-1487 FSKWNEL
+1487 FSEWNKL

-1530 VLAHVIGLTSNSLQE
+1530 ILAHAIGLTSNSLQE
-1545 KMKNVDRL
+1545 KMLNVDRL
-1553 TTTLNESE
+1553 TTTLNKSE

-1576 EIDTASIKTESFST
+1576 EIDTASIKTESFGT
-1590 KLGNIK
+1590 NLGKIK

-1608 KNTLDGVTETLKR
+1608 KNTLDDVTETLKR
-1621 DDFTLGISNTLTNMF
+1621 DDFTLGISNTLTDMF
-1636 DKEFRVNLKA
+1636 DKEFKVKLKV
-1646 GSLDTSEI
+1646 GGLDTSKLTE
-1654 PEKQKTVGGV
+1654 QDKTIQG
-1664 CAGIVKASNQIPESI
+1664 ASASIVNAKNALPDYMKS
-1679 RKLDFVGA
+1679 LDFTA
-1687 ITSKKDEIADRKISN
+1687 ALTQKKDSISDRTISD
-1702 LEGSVSKVSQTG
+1702 LKGSISQVSQTG
-1714 GLTLDNLG
+1714 GLTLDNIG
-1722 GWIGYIGSKVSN
+1722 AWIGYIGSKVQN

-1740 GAWINYIGSQKSN
+1740 GAWISNIGSQKPDL
-1753 MTLSD
+1753 TLNN

-1768 QKDYMTLS
+1768 QTPNMTLNN
-1776 DIGAWISYIGSQKSN
+1776 IGAWISN
-1791 MTLNDIGAWISFIG
+1791 IG

-1813 SGIGAWISNVAAQSG
+1813 KDIGAWVSYIGSQNDG
-1828 GLTLS
+1828 MTLNG
-1833 DIGAWISY
+1833 IGAWISY
-1841 IAKSGD
+1841 IAQTGG
-1847 LSLSGINGLVNQV
+1847 LSLSGILGYVNQV
-1860 EKQPGSSLILKG
+1860 TRQPGISLILSG
-1872 IHGIVS
+1872 ITAFIS
-1878 SITNILGGKA
+1878 SVISGGGKA
-1888 EGGAFYGGKWHSIP
+1888 KGGAFYGGRWHSIP
-1902 QFSSGGVITKDFV
+1902 QFSSGGVITKDFM
-1915 SSFSAIP
+1915 SSFSTIP

-1972 QAAMSQMGG
+1972 QTAMSQMGG
-1981 GGNVTVN
+1981 SGNVTVN

-2001 VKNENNSRVMQTGK
+2001 VKSENNSRVMQTGK

>member
-40 GIDRYSTSVNG
+40 GIDHYSTSVNG

-59 TGITNKTGIAAVEK
+59 TGITNKAGIAAVEK

-103 KRAMGNVES
+103 KRAMENVES

-143 KARNIKI
+143 KAQNIKI
-150 PIGVKNDLNTDRE
+150 PIGVKNDLSTDRE

-185 AFIDDMNK
+185 TFIDDMNK

-267 YGGKKLSENSGTESV
+267 YGGKKLSENSEAGSV
-282 KEVTS
+282 KEVAS

-324 TNAVGDG
+324 TGAVGDG

-363 NIKALQET
+363 NRESL
-371 IKQTT
+371 
-376 NIKNSASKTIGEL
+376 KTIIGKKYTGLSDTEKTIIQN
-389 AHDSVL
+389 AANKAVAPESVPWL
-395 KYALGSSSPEHL
+395 EDYE
-407 IAKTTA
+407 
-413 KGNEINIPTK
+413 
-423 LSEIQSLYQKL
+423 KL
-434 INYKGELIRS
+434 IQQ
-444 ISETWNN
+444 
-451 NNENLDVAIDKI
+451 A
-463 LKYREQLAQTRSSI
+463 REESQ
-477 KQVGEVLEAVRNG
+477 K
-490 TDITKGEQWLA
+490 
-501 EYNSFLGDMQEY
+501 FLGGFYVPKSVE
-513 RTKILQES
+513 E
-521 LEMLQTEQKNSP
+521 LQTEFVGISKEIVHLKENMQEALRTLDTDGVSQMVDDLSQAIAYANDLSTIAAQKGITLRQP
-533 KLNLMESLSDLGT
+533 K
-546 ATDSVEQ
+546 
-553 KLSELFDMLQSLPSS
+553 SEWQEYPPSS
-568 TDRVGSQARTMI
+568 FPEELRGNGLSNTMSQTAR
-580 VQSAQQLG
+580 
-588 IATESIEN
+588 
-596 ALSTLHGTLR
+596 
-606 EYSTASETSAPIDDL
+606 ET
-621 NNHVNLVEQSLSA
+621 
-634 LDSVLQLTQN
+634 
-644 EVRAFAQTG
+644 
-653 QLSETALQALSNAS
+653 SNAS
-667 QTSDMVIDHMSSSI
+667 NQLRQYNEDVSKVIRTEETFKDA
-681 SELTGNL
+681 L
-688 GFYRQSLEQASQ
+688 AAAAQ
-700 EPPIFRDTPEDIN
+700 EPPIFRDMPEYIN

-753 IGKIGSFATKVN
+753 IGKIGSFAAKVN
-765 KQILSFTKD
+765 KQILSFTKN

-797 PFGQSSASL
+797 PFSQSSASL

-812 LKHGITTVLRYGFGI
+812 LKHGVTTVLRYGFGI

-880 LNIVAPIIDQIVDYA
+880 LNIVAPVIDQIVDYA

-953 KRELMGFDEIEKFSE
+953 KRELMGFDEIEKFSD
-968 DLDNA
+968 DLNNA
-973 ANSGSGSGS
+973 ANSGSGNGS
-982 GSGNGSGT
+982 SSGNGSGT
-990 EDPILFTKKDIPG
+990 EDPILFVKKDIPG

-1013 DAWAKADFTDIGKM
+1013 DAWAKADFTDIGKI

-1062 FETEGLDKS
+1062 FETEGLDES

-1087 NTFVDTTHWTSIGE
+1087 NTFIDTTHWASLGE

-1109 AITTID
+1109 AIATID
-1115 WDGLGKTLN
+1115 WDGLGKTIN
-1124 AKYKALWSFLDGFVV
+1124 AKYKALWGFLDGFVV

-1174 TGQTIAAGINGITS
+1174 TGQTIATGINGITS
-1188 ALTTGIAGIDFN
+1188 ALTTGIEGIDFN
-1200 SISRNFANGINSVF
+1200 SISRNFSNGINSVF
-1214 YNVDW
+1214 YKVDW

-1228 GMNAATS
+1228 GMNTATS

-1242 TVDWKRIGSELASSA
+1242 TVDWKRIGSELANSA
-1257 NTFLAKTD
+1257 NTFLANTD

-1285 ELAATFNW
+1285 EFAATFNW

-1462 AESAIALNG
+1462 ADSAIALNG
-1471 AVDDLVS
+1471 AVDELVS

-1487 FSKWNEL
+1487 FSYWNQL

-1530 VLAHVIGLTSNSLQE
+1530 ILAHAIGLTSNSLQE
-1545 KMKNVDRL
+1545 KMLNVDRL
-1553 TTTLNESE
+1553 TTTLNKSE

-1576 EIDTASIKTESFST
+1576 EIDTASIKTESFGT
-1590 KLGNIK
+1590 NLGKIK

-1608 KNTLDGVTETLKR
+1608 KNTLDDVTETLKR
-1621 DDFTLGISNTLTNMF
+1621 DDFTLGISNTLTDMF
-1636 DKEFRVNLKA
+1636 DKEFKVNLKA
-1646 GSLDTSEI
+1646 GSLDTSELT
-1654 PEKQKTVGGV
+1654 QKDKTIQG
-1664 CAGIVKASNQIPESI
+1664 ASANIVSAKNALPDYAK
-1679 RKLDFVGA
+1679 KLDLVA
-1687 ITSKKDEIADRKISN
+1687 NLTSKQDSIADRVIS
-1702 LEGSVSKVSQTG
+1702 
-1714 GLTLDNLG
+1714 GLTGWMTDFQNRVPENNRWFSGLTGWVTSLG
-1722 GWIGYIGSKVSN
+1722 DSIP
-1734 LTLDNI
+1734 T
-1740 GAWINYIGSQKSN
+1740 
-1753 MTLSD
+1753 
-1758 IGAWISYIGS
+1758 
-1768 QKDYMTLS
+1768 
-1776 DIGAWISYIGSQKSN
+1776 
-1791 MTLNDIGAWISFIG
+1791 
-1805 SQISGMTL
+1805 SGKWF
-1813 SGIGAWISNVAAQSG
+1813 SGILGYVTALGDSIPTSG
-1828 GLTLS
+1828 KWFSGLT
-1833 DIGAWISY
+1833 GY
-1841 IAKSGD
+1841 
-1847 LSLSGINGLVNQV
+1847 VNQV

-1872 IHGIVS
+1872 IHGIIS

-1888 EGGAFYGGKWHSIP
+1888 EGGAFYGGRWHDIP
-1902 QFSSGGVITKDFV
+1902 QFSGGGVITKDFM

-1942 ELVGHVGGRTEVLNE
+1942 ELVGHVGGRTEVLNQ
-1957 SQLASVMQSAVAEGM
+1957 SQLASVMQSAVASGM
-1972 QAAMSQMGG
+1972 EAVMARYSGNGG
-1981 GGNVTVN
+1981 GNGNVTVN
-1988 VTLQGDARRIFEV
+1988 VVLQGDAKKIFEV
-2001 VKNENNSRVMQTGK
+2001 VKKENNSRVIQTGK

>member
-103 KRAMGNVES
+103 KRAMENVES

-143 KARNIKI
+143 KAQNIKI

-185 AFIDDMNK
+185 TFIDDMNK

-221 EAVMTSQ
+221 ETVMTSQ

-244 LSKFAAKDIPNLSE
+244 LSRFAAKDIPNLSE
-258 KYGITENDV
+258 KYGLTENDV
-267 YGGKKLSENSGTESV
+267 YGGKKLSENSETESV

-363 NIKALQET
+363 NRENLKSIIGKEHTGLSDAE
-371 IKQTT
+371 
-376 NIKNSASKTIGEL
+376 KTIIQNAANKAVAPESVPWLEDYKNLIQQAREESQKFLDGFYVPESVEEL
-389 AHDSVL
+389 QSEFVGISKEIVRL
-395 KYALGSSSPEHL
+395 K
-407 IAKTTA
+407 
-413 KGNEINIPTK
+413 
-423 LSEIQSLYQKL
+423 
-434 INYKGELIRS
+434 
-444 ISETWNN
+444 
-451 NNENLDVAIDKI
+451 EN
-463 LKYREQLAQTRSSI
+463 
-477 KQVGEVLEAVRNG
+477 
-490 TDITKGEQWLA
+490 
-501 EYNSFLGDMQEY
+501 MQEAL
-513 RTKILQES
+513 RTLDTDGVSQ
-521 LEMLQTEQKNSP
+521 MVD
-533 KLNLMESLSDLGT
+533 DL
-546 ATDSVEQ
+546 
-553 KLSELFDMLQSLPSS
+553 
-568 TDRVGSQARTMI
+568 SQA
-580 VQSAQQLG
+580 
-588 IATESIEN
+588 IAYAN
-596 ALSTLHGTLR
+596 DLSTIAAQKGITLR
-606 EYSTASETSAPIDDL
+606 QPKSEWQEYP
-621 NNHVNLVEQSLSA
+621 LSSFPEE
-634 LDSVLQLTQN
+634 LRGND
-644 EVRAFAQTG
+644 
-653 QLSETALQALSNAS
+653 LSNAMS
-667 QTSDMVIDHMSSSI
+667 QTARETSNASNQLSQYNEDVSKVIR
-681 SELTGNL
+681 T
-688 GFYRQSLEQASQ
+688 EQTFKDALAAAAQ
-700 EPPIFRDTPEDIN
+700 EPPIFRDMPEDIN

-742 FVGKAISVAGA
+742 FAGKAISVAGA
-753 IGKIGSFATKVN
+753 IGKIGSFASKVN
-765 KQILSFTKD
+765 KQILSFTKN

-789 NALSGLKS
+789 NTLSGLKS
-797 PFGQSSASL
+797 PFSQSSASL

-841 KDGINN
+841 KDGINS

-880 LNIVAPIIDQIVDYA
+880 LNIVAPVIDQIVDYA

-968 DLDNA
+968 DLNNA

-1034 ALDSIDWEPIKEQ
+1034 ALNSIDWEPIKEQ

-1087 NTFVDTTHWTSIGE
+1087 NTFVDTTHWTSLGE

-1124 AKYKALWSFLDGFVV
+1124 AKYKALWGFLDGFVV

-1188 ALTTGIAGIDFN
+1188 ALTTGIEGIDFN
-1200 SISRNFANGINSVF
+1200 SISRNFSNGINSVF
-1214 YNVDW
+1214 YKVDW

-1228 GMNAATS
+1228 GMNTATS

-1271 ALGQAFKGALSAIN
+1271 ALGQAFKGALSTIN
-1285 ELAATFNW
+1285 EFAATFNW
-1293 RSLGIDINNFIKGIN
+1293 RSLGININNFIKGIN
-1308 WMGILKTSANV
+1308 WIGILKTSANV

-1487 FSKWNEL
+1487 FSYWNQL

-1530 VLAHVIGLTSNSLQE
+1530 VLAHAIGLTSNSLQE
-1545 KMKNVDRL
+1545 KMKNVNRL

-1561 TELDKMSEAS
+1561 AELDKMSEAS

-1576 EIDTASIKTESFST
+1576 EIDTASTKTESFSSN
-1590 KLGNIK
+1590 LGKIK

-1608 KNTLDGVTETLKR
+1608 KNTLDDVTEMLKR
-1621 DDFTLGISNTLTNMF
+1621 DDFTLGISNTLTDMF
-1636 DKEFRVNLKA
+1636 DKEFKVNLKA

-1654 PEKQKTVGGV
+1654 PENQKTVGGV

-1687 ITSKKDEIADRKISN
+1687 ITSKKDEITDRKISN

-1758 IGAWISYIGS
+1758 IGAWISFIGS

-1776 DIGAWISYIGSQKSN
+1776 NIGAWISFIGSQKSN
-1791 MTLNDIGAWISFIG
+1791 MTLSDIGAWISFIG

-1813 SGIGAWISNVAAQSG
+1813 SGIGAWISNIAAQYG

-1833 DIGAWISY
+1833 GIGAWISY
-1841 IAKSGD
+1841 IAKSGN
-1847 LSLSGINGLVNQV
+1847 LSLSGILGLVNQV
-1860 EKQPGSSLILKG
+1860 QKQSGFSLILSG
-1872 IHGIVS
+1872 ITALVS
-1878 SITNILGGKA
+1878 SITGAAKA

-1902 QFSSGGVITKDFV
+1902 QFSSGGVITKDFM

-1972 QAAMSQMGG
+1972 QTAMSQMGG
-1981 GGNVTVN
+1981 SGNVTVN

-2001 VKNENNSRVMQTGK
+2001 VKSENNSRVMQTGK
-2015 AQLLT
+2015 AQFLT

>member
-103 KRAMGNVES
+103 KRAMENVES

-143 KARNIKI
+143 KAQNIKI
-150 PIGVKNDLNTDRE
+150 PIGVKNDLKTDRE

-185 AFIDDMNK
+185 TFIDDMNK

-258 KYGITENDV
+258 KYGLTENDV
-267 YGGKKLSENSGTESV
+267 YGGKKLSENNETESV

-304 DVVNSE
+304 DAVNSE

-363 NIKALQET
+363 NRENLKSIIGKEYTGLSDAEKA
-371 IKQTT
+371 IIQTAADKAVT
-376 NIKNSASKTIGEL
+376 PE
-389 AHDSVL
+389 SVPWL
-395 KYALGSSSPEHL
+395 EDYE
-407 IAKTTA
+407 
-413 KGNEINIPTK
+413 
-423 LSEIQSLYQKL
+423 KL
-434 INYKGELIRS
+434 IQQ
-444 ISETWNN
+444 
-451 NNENLDVAIDKI
+451 A
-463 LKYREQLAQTRSSI
+463 REESQ
-477 KQVGEVLEAVRNG
+477 K
-490 TDITKGEQWLA
+490 
-501 EYNSFLGDMQEY
+501 FLGEFY
-513 RTKILQES
+513 VPES
-521 LEMLQTEQKNSP
+521 VEELQTEFVEISKEIVHLKENMQEALRTLDTDGVSQMVDDLSQAIAYANDLSTIAAQKGITLRQP
-533 KLNLMESLSDLGT
+533 K
-546 ATDSVEQ
+546 
-553 KLSELFDMLQSLPSS
+553 SEWQEYPPSS
-568 TDRVGSQARTMI
+568 FP
-580 VQSAQQLG
+580 
-588 IATESIEN
+588 EE
-596 ALSTLHGTLR
+596 LR
-606 EYSTASETSAPIDDL
+606 G
-621 NNHVNLVEQSLSA
+621 N
-634 LDSVLQLTQN
+634 
-644 EVRAFAQTG
+644 G
-653 QLSETALQALSNAS
+653 LSNAMS
-667 QTSDMVIDHMSSSI
+667 QTARETSNASNQLRQYNEDVSKVIR
-681 SELTGNL
+681 T
-688 GFYRQSLEQASQ
+688 EQTFKDALAAAAQ
-700 EPPIFRDTPEDIN
+700 EPPIFRDMPEDIN

-731 DISDLAGIMGG
+731 NISDLAGIMGGFARKTISAAGASLSQLKSDISDLAGIMGG
-742 FVGKAISVAGA
+742 FVGKVISVAGA
-753 IGKIGSFATKVN
+753 ISKIGSFAVKVN
-765 KQILSFTKD
+765 KQILSFTKS

-797 PFGQSSASL
+797 PFSQSSASL

-835 KLRSGI
+835 RLRSGI

-880 LNIVAPIIDQIVDYA
+880 LNIVAPVIDQIVDYA

-919 KNIKDYRDSLNGTA
+919 KNIKSYRDSLNGTA

-973 ANSGSGSGS
+973 ANSGSGSESGS
-982 GSGNGSGT
+982 GSGNSSRT
-990 EDPILFTKKDIPG
+990 EDPILFVKKDIPG

-1013 DAWAKADFTDIGKM
+1013 DAWAKSDFTDIGKI

-1087 NTFVDTTHWTSIGE
+1087 NTFIDTTHWASLGE

-1109 AITTID
+1109 AIATID

-1150 GWQEAGNALAST
+1150 GWQEAGNALANT

-1188 ALTTGIAGIDFN
+1188 ALTTGIEGIDFN
-1200 SISRNFANGINSVF
+1200 SISRNFSNGINSIF
-1214 YNVDW
+1214 YEVDW

-1228 GMNAATS
+1228 GMNTATS

-1242 TVDWKRIGSELASSA
+1242 TVDWKRIGSELANSA

-1285 ELAATFNW
+1285 EFAATFNW
-1293 RSLGIDINNFIKGIN
+1293 RSLGVDINNFIKGIN
-1308 WMGILKTSANV
+1308 WGEILKTSANI
-1319 VANTFFGLFETAWA
+1319 VANTFFGLFEAAWGLI
-1333 AVFGG
+1333 FGG
-1338 PDTKYTAIADNLNKA
+1338 NDTKYTAIADNLNKA
-1353 LSKLKI
+1353 ISKLNV
-1359 EWPAM
+1359 EWPKFKQDELSNFDSAM
-1364 EQEEIEKFEN
+1364 DSLDKFWEINEKF
-1374 VSIIVDKFLEL
+1374 
-1385 NEKLKKNGSLS
+1385 KKNGSLS
-1396 ETDMSLFKTYYDQIV
+1396 AQDESLFKFYYEQISK
-1411 EYAPQAAKLIGEV
+1411 YAPDIAKEIGSIQTAYQGTKDTLEKLIE
-1424 GTAYEGTDQALK
+1424 T
-1436 ALIASQKNAAI
+1436 QKNAAI
-1447 AEGFKTAMSDAAKVM
+1447 QKGFSSALEDASKIYGDAVVALEQLKTKFIDDSISWKAD
-1462 AESAIALNG
+1462 ILNG
-1471 AVDDLVS
+1471 LLSRVDVYGGTIETWEKTFDKFLQKVRDGS
-1478 SVITNKDSV
+1478 IDFQNLTKDEEALWQVMREMNPQFGTMEEDMES
-1487 FSKWNEL
+1487 L
-1494 MGGNGTMAEMTK
+1494 NGTVETSGE
-1506 TMDSLFKKMREG
+1506 T
-1518 KYDVDSLQGSEA
+1518 VDKLQVAMGRYRDN
-1530 VLAHVIGLTSNSLQE
+1530 TSSA
-1545 KMKNVDRL
+1545 
-1553 TTTLNESE
+1553 TTN
-1561 TELDKMSEAS
+1561 
-1571 TRYSA
+1571 
-1576 EIDTASIKTESFST
+1576 TESLIQ
-1590 KLGNIK
+1590 KLKGIK
-1596 FTGVWKSLKDEL
+1596 LTGVWKSLADEL
-1608 KNTLDGVTETLKR
+1608 RDTLDSVTESLKS
-1621 DDFTLGISNTLTNMF
+1621 DKFTLGISNTLTNMF
-1636 DKEFRVNLKA
+1636 DKEFKVNLKA
-1646 GSLDTSEI
+1646 GSLNTSEI
-1654 PEKQKTVGGV
+1654 PENQRTVGGV
-1664 CAGIVKASNQIPESI
+1664 SASIVKASNQIPESI

-1687 ITSKKDEIADRKISN
+1687 ITSKKDEIADRKINN

-1740 GAWINYIGSQKSN
+1740 GAWISFIGSQKNN
-1753 MTLSD
+1753 MTLS
-1758 IGAWISYIGS
+1758 
-1768 QKDYMTLS
+1768 
-1776 DIGAWISYIGSQKSN
+1776 
-1791 MTLNDIGAWISFIG
+1791 DIGAWISFIG

-1813 SGIGAWISNVAAQSG
+1813 SGIGAWISNIAAQSG

-1833 DIGAWISY
+1833 GIGAWISY
-1841 IAKSGD
+1841 IAKSGN
-1847 LSLSGINGLVNQV
+1847 LSLPGIFGLVNQV
-1860 EKQPGSSLILKG
+1860 QKQSGFSLILSG
-1872 IHGIVS
+1872 ITALVS
-1878 SITNILGGKA
+1878 SIVGARKA
-1888 EGGAFYGGKWHSIP
+1888 EGGAFYGGRWHSIP
-1902 QFSSGGVITKDFV
+1902 QFSSGGVIKKDFM
-1915 SSFSAIP
+1915 SSFSTIP

-1972 QAAMSQMGG
+1972 QTAMSQMGSS
-1981 GGNVTVN
+1981 GNITVN

-2001 VKNENNSRVMQTGK
+2001 VKSENNSRVMQTGK

>member
-103 KRAMGNVES
+103 KRAMENVES

-143 KARNIKI
+143 KAQNIKI

-185 AFIDDMNK
+185 TFIDDMNK

-244 LSKFAAKDIPNLSE
+244 LSRFAAKDIPNLSE
-258 KYGITENDV
+258 KYGLTENDV
-267 YGGKKLSENSGTESV
+267 YGGKKLSENSETESV

-363 NIKALQET
+363 NRENLKSIIGKEHTGLSDAE
-371 IKQTT
+371 
-376 NIKNSASKTIGEL
+376 KTIIQNAANKAVAPE
-389 AHDSVL
+389 SVPWL
-395 KYALGSSSPEHL
+395 EDYKNL
-407 IAKTTA
+407 IQQAR
-413 KGNEINIPTK
+413 EE
-423 LSEIQSLYQKL
+423 SQK
-434 INYKGELIRS
+434 
-444 ISETWNN
+444 
-451 NNENLDVAIDKI
+451 
-463 LKYREQLAQTRSSI
+463 
-477 KQVGEVLEAVRNG
+477 
-490 TDITKGEQWLA
+490 
-501 EYNSFLGDMQEY
+501 FLGGFYVPESVEELQSEFVGISKEIVRLKENMQEAL
-513 RTKILQES
+513 RTLDTDGVSQ
-521 LEMLQTEQKNSP
+521 MVD
-533 KLNLMESLSDLGT
+533 DL
-546 ATDSVEQ
+546 
-553 KLSELFDMLQSLPSS
+553 
-568 TDRVGSQARTMI
+568 SQA
-580 VQSAQQLG
+580 
-588 IATESIEN
+588 IAYAN
-596 ALSTLHGTLR
+596 DLSTIAAQKGITLR
-606 EYSTASETSAPIDDL
+606 QPKSEWQEYPLSSFPEELRGNDLSNTMSQTARET
-621 NNHVNLVEQSLSA
+621 
-634 LDSVLQLTQN
+634 
-644 EVRAFAQTG
+644 
-653 QLSETALQALSNAS
+653 SNAS
-667 QTSDMVIDHMSSSI
+667 NQLRQYNEDISKVIRTEETFKDA
-681 SELTGNL
+681 L
-688 GFYRQSLEQASQ
+688 AAAAQ
-700 EPPIFRDTPEDIN
+700 EPPIFRDMPEDIN
-713 RLNRNMQKL
+713 RLNRNMQNL
-722 PLSLSQLKS
+722 PISLSQLKT
-731 DISDLAGIMGG
+731 DINDLVGIMGG
-742 FVGKAISVAGA
+742 FAGKAISVAGA
-753 IGKIGSFATKVN
+753 IGKIGSFASKVN
-765 KQILSFTKD
+765 KQILSFAKN

-797 PFGQSSASL
+797 PFSQSSASL

-812 LKHGITTVLRYGFGI
+812 LKRGITTVLRYGFGI

-841 KDGINN
+841 KDGINS

-880 LNIVAPIIDQIVDYA
+880 LNIVAPVIDQIVDYA

-904 FIASITGQTSYTVAV
+904 FVASITGQTSYTVAV

-1608 KNTLDGVTETLKR
+1608 KNTLDDVTETLKR
-1621 DDFTLGISNTLTNMF
+1621 DDFTLGISNTLTDMF
-1636 DKEFRVNLKA
+1636 DKEFKINLKA

-1791 MTLNDIGAWISFIG
+1791 MTLSDIGAWISFIG

-1813 SGIGAWISNVAAQSG
+1813 SGIGAWISNIAAQSG

-1841 IAKSGD
+1841 IAKSGN
-1847 LSLSGINGLVNQV
+1847 LSLSGISGLVNQV

-1902 QFSSGGVITKDFV
+1902 QFSSGGVITKDFM
-1915 SSFSAIP
+1915 SGFSAIP

-1972 QAAMSQMGG
+1972 QTAMSQMGG
-1981 GGNVTVN
+1981 SGNVTVN

-2001 VKNENNSRVMQTGK
+2001 VKMENNSRVMQTGK

>member
-103 KRAMGNVES
+103 KRAMDNVES

-143 KARNIKI
+143 KAQNIKI
-150 PIGVKNDLNTDRE
+150 PIGVKNDLSTDRE

-185 AFIDDMNK
+185 TFIDDMNK

-267 YGGKKLSENSGTESV
+267 YGGKKLSENNGTESV

-363 NIKALQET
+363 NRENLKSIIGKEHTGLSDAE
-371 IKQTT
+371 
-376 NIKNSASKTIGEL
+376 KTIIQNAANKAVAPE
-389 AHDSVL
+389 SVPWL
-395 KYALGSSSPEHL
+395 EDYKNL
-407 IAKTTA
+407 IQQAR
-413 KGNEINIPTK
+413 EE
-423 LSEIQSLYQKL
+423 SQK
-434 INYKGELIRS
+434 
-444 ISETWNN
+444 
-451 NNENLDVAIDKI
+451 
-463 LKYREQLAQTRSSI
+463 
-477 KQVGEVLEAVRNG
+477 
-490 TDITKGEQWLA
+490 
-501 EYNSFLGDMQEY
+501 FLGGFYVPESVEELQSEFVGISKEIVRLKENMQEAL
-513 RTKILQES
+513 RTLDTDGVSQ
-521 LEMLQTEQKNSP
+521 MVG
-533 KLNLMESLSDLGT
+533 DL
-546 ATDSVEQ
+546 
-553 KLSELFDMLQSLPSS
+553 
-568 TDRVGSQARTMI
+568 SQA
-580 VQSAQQLG
+580 
-588 IATESIEN
+588 IAYAN
-596 ALSTLHGTLR
+596 DLSTIAAQKGITLR
-606 EYSTASETSAPIDDL
+606 QPKSEWQEYP
-621 NNHVNLVEQSLSA
+621 LSSFPEE
-634 LDSVLQLTQN
+634 LRGD
-644 EVRAFAQTG
+644 G
-653 QLSETALQALSNAS
+653 LSNAMS
-667 QTSDMVIDHMSSSI
+667 QTARETSNASNQLRQYNEDVSKVIR
-681 SELTGNL
+681 T
-688 GFYRQSLEQASQ
+688 EQTFKDALAAAAQ
-700 EPPIFRDTPEDIN
+700 EPPIFRDMPEDIN

-722 PLSLSQLKS
+722 PISLSQLKS

-753 IGKIGSFATKVN
+753 IGKIGSFAAKVS
-765 KQILSFTKD
+765 KQILSFTKN
-774 FAKLSWEFLNFGSSK
+774 FAKLSWEFLNFGSTK

-797 PFGQSSASL
+797 PFSQSSASL

-841 KDGINN
+841 KDGINS
-847 LVMFSDRANKSLS
+847 LVMFSDKANKSLS

-880 LNIVAPIIDQIVDYA
+880 LNIVAPVIDQIVEYA

-1003 AVSNFADLVK
+1003 AVSNFAELVK

-1162 INSIFADRDYTK
+1162 INSIFVDRDYAK

-1219 QAIGTMLSD
+1219 QAIGTMISD
-1228 GMNAATS
+1228 GMNAAAS

-1271 ALGQAFKGALSAIN
+1271 ALGQAFKGALSTIN
-1285 ELAATFNW
+1285 EFAATFNW

-1308 WMGILKTSANV
+1308 WIGILKTSANV

-1411 EYAPQAAKLIGEV
+1411 EYAPQAANLIGKV
-1424 GTAYEGTDQALK
+1424 GEAYEGTDGALK
-1436 ALIASQKNAAI
+1436 SLIESQKNLAI
-1447 AEGFKTAMSDAAKVM
+1447 QEGFKKSMQDAAKIYSDAAL
-1462 AESAIALNG
+1462 SLDG
-1471 AVDDLVS
+1471 AVTELVNSVAKNQQVLYDAWTHDKPGTWDQFQTDLENLFQKMRNGSLDVDKLTESESRMINALVRADDP
-1478 SVITNKDSV
+1478 
-1487 FSKWNEL
+1487 FSKQTENIIDLIGTKNEAEETL
-1494 MGGNGTMAEMTK
+1494 DRISAASQRYGGNAETAATNTEK
-1506 TMDSLFKKMREG
+1506 LVTSLG
-1518 KYDVDSLQGSEA
+1518 K
-1530 VLAHVIGLTSNSLQE
+1530 
-1545 KMKNVDRL
+1545 
-1553 TTTLNESE
+1553 
-1561 TELDKMSEAS
+1561 
-1571 TRYSA
+1571 
-1576 EIDTASIKTESFST
+1576 
-1590 KLGNIK
+1590 IK

-1608 KNTLDGVTETLKR
+1608 KNTLDDVTEMLNR
-1621 DDFTLGISNTLTNMF
+1621 DDFTLGISNTLTDMF
-1636 DKEFRVNLKA
+1636 DKEFKVKLKV
-1646 GSLDTSEI
+1646 GGLDTSKLTE
-1654 PEKQKTVGGV
+1654 QDKTIQG
-1664 CAGIVKASNQIPESI
+1664 ASASIVNAKNALPDYMKS
-1679 RKLDFVGA
+1679 LDFTA
-1687 ITSKKDEIADRKISN
+1687 ALTQKKDSISDRTISD
-1702 LEGSVSKVSQTG
+1702 LKGSISQVSQTG
-1714 GLTLDNLG
+1714 GLTLDNIG
-1722 GWIGYIGSKVSN
+1722 AWIGYIGSKVQN

-1740 GAWINYIGSQKSN
+1740 GAWISNIGSQKPDLTLKDIGAWVSYIGSQTPN
-1753 MTLSD
+1753 MTLNN
-1758 IGAWISYIGS
+1758 IGAWIS
-1768 QKDYMTLS
+1768 
-1776 DIGAWISYIGSQKSN
+1776 N
-1791 MTLNDIGAWISFIG
+1791 IG

-1813 SGIGAWISNVAAQSG
+1813 KDIGAWVSYIGSQNN
-1828 GLTLS
+1828 GLTLNG
-1833 DIGAWISY
+1833 IGAWISY
-1841 IAKSGD
+1841 IAQTGGLTLSNIGAWISNIATQVGGLTLNGIGAWISYIAQTGG
-1847 LSLSGINGLVNQV
+1847 LSLSGILGYVNQV
-1860 EKQPGSSLILKG
+1860 TKQPGISLILSG
-1872 IHGIVS
+1872 ITAFIS
-1878 SITNILGGKA
+1878 SVISGGKKA
-1888 EGGAFYGGKWHSIP
+1888 EGGAFYGGRWHSIP
-1902 QFSSGGVITKDFV
+1902 QFSSGGVITKDFM

-1972 QAAMSQMGG
+1972 QTAMSQMGG

>member
-59 TGITNKTGIAAVEK
+59 TGITNKAGIAAVEK

-103 KRAMGNVES
+103 KRAMENVES

-143 KARNIKI
+143 KAQNIKI
-150 PIGVKNDLNTDRE
+150 PIGVKNDLKTDRE

-185 AFIDDMNK
+185 TFIDDMNK

-267 YGGKKLSENSGTESV
+267 YGGKKLSENSEAGSV
-282 KEVTS
+282 KEVAS

-324 TNAVGDG
+324 TGAVGDG

-363 NIKALQET
+363 NRESL
-371 IKQTT
+371 
-376 NIKNSASKTIGEL
+376 KTIIGKKYTGLSDTEKTIIQN
-389 AHDSVL
+389 AANKAVAPESVPWL
-395 KYALGSSSPEHL
+395 EDYE
-407 IAKTTA
+407 
-413 KGNEINIPTK
+413 
-423 LSEIQSLYQKL
+423 KL
-434 INYKGELIRS
+434 IQQ
-444 ISETWNN
+444 
-451 NNENLDVAIDKI
+451 A
-463 LKYREQLAQTRSSI
+463 REESQ
-477 KQVGEVLEAVRNG
+477 K
-490 TDITKGEQWLA
+490 
-501 EYNSFLGDMQEY
+501 FLGGFYVPKSVE
-513 RTKILQES
+513 E
-521 LEMLQTEQKNSP
+521 LQTEFVGISKEIVHLKENMQEALRTLDTDGVSQMVDDLSQAIAYANDLSTIAAQKGITLRQP
-533 KLNLMESLSDLGT
+533 K
-546 ATDSVEQ
+546 
-553 KLSELFDMLQSLPSS
+553 SEWQEYPPSS
-568 TDRVGSQARTMI
+568 FPEELRGNGLSNTMSQTAR
-580 VQSAQQLG
+580 
-588 IATESIEN
+588 
-596 ALSTLHGTLR
+596 
-606 EYSTASETSAPIDDL
+606 ET
-621 NNHVNLVEQSLSA
+621 
-634 LDSVLQLTQN
+634 
-644 EVRAFAQTG
+644 
-653 QLSETALQALSNAS
+653 SNAS
-667 QTSDMVIDHMSSSI
+667 NQLRQYNEDVSKVIRTEETFKDA
-681 SELTGNL
+681 L
-688 GFYRQSLEQASQ
+688 AAAAQ
-700 EPPIFRDTPEDIN
+700 EPPIFRDMPEYIN

-753 IGKIGSFATKVN
+753 IGKIGSFAAKVN
-765 KQILSFTKD
+765 KQILSFTKN

-797 PFGQSSASL
+797 PFSQSSASL

-812 LKHGITTVLRYGFGI
+812 LKHGVTTVLRYGFGI

-880 LNIVAPIIDQIVDYA
+880 LNIVAPVIDQIVDYA

-953 KRELMGFDEIEKFSE
+953 KRELMGFDEIEKFSD
-968 DLDNA
+968 DLNNA
-973 ANSGSGSGS
+973 ANSGSGNGS
-982 GSGNGSGT
+982 SSGNGSGT
-990 EDPILFTKKDIPG
+990 EDPILFVKKDIPG

-1013 DAWAKADFTDIGKM
+1013 DAWAKADFTDIGKI

-1062 FETEGLDKS
+1062 FETEGLDES

-1087 NTFVDTTHWTSIGE
+1087 NTFIDTTHWASLGE

-1109 AITTID
+1109 AIATID
-1115 WDGLGKTLN
+1115 WDGLGKTIN
-1124 AKYKALWSFLDGFVV
+1124 AKYKALWGFLDGFVV

-1174 TGQTIAAGINGITS
+1174 TGQTIATGINGITS
-1188 ALTTGIAGIDFN
+1188 ALTTGIEGIDFN
-1200 SISRNFANGINSVF
+1200 SISRNFSNGINSVF
-1214 YNVDW
+1214 YKVDW

-1228 GMNAATS
+1228 GMNTATS

-1242 TVDWKRIGSELASSA
+1242 TVDWKRIGSELANSA
-1257 NTFLAKTD
+1257 NTFLANTD

-1285 ELAATFNW
+1285 EFAATFNW

-1308 WMGILKTSANV
+1308 WMGILKTSVNV

-1462 AESAIALNG
+1462 ADSAIALNG
-1471 AVDDLVS
+1471 AVDELVS

-1487 FSKWNEL
+1487 FSYWNQL

-1530 VLAHVIGLTSNSLQE
+1530 ILAHAIGLTSNSLQE
-1545 KMKNVDRL
+1545 KMLNVDRL
-1553 TTTLNESE
+1553 TTTLNKSE

-1576 EIDTASIKTESFST
+1576 EIDTASIKTESFGT
-1590 KLGNIK
+1590 NLGKIK

-1608 KNTLDGVTETLKR
+1608 KNTLDDVTETLKR
-1621 DDFTLGISNTLTNMF
+1621 DDFTLGISNTLTDMF
-1636 DKEFRVNLKA
+1636 DKEFKVNLKA
-1646 GSLDTSEI
+1646 GSLDTSELT
-1654 PEKQKTVGGV
+1654 QKDKTIQG
-1664 CAGIVKASNQIPESI
+1664 ASANIVSAKNALPDYAK
-1679 RKLDFVGA
+1679 KLDLVA
-1687 ITSKKDEIADRKISN
+1687 NLTSKQDSIADRVIS
-1702 LEGSVSKVSQTG
+1702 
-1714 GLTLDNLG
+1714 GLTGWMTDFQNRVPENNRWFSGLTGWMTDFQNRVPENNRWFSGLTGWMTDFQNRVPENNRWFSGLTGWMTDFQNRVPENNRWFSGLTGWVTSLG
-1722 GWIGYIGSKVSN
+1722 DSIP
-1734 LTLDNI
+1734 T
-1740 GAWINYIGSQKSN
+1740 
-1753 MTLSD
+1753 
-1758 IGAWISYIGS
+1758 
-1768 QKDYMTLS
+1768 
-1776 DIGAWISYIGSQKSN
+1776 
-1791 MTLNDIGAWISFIG
+1791 
-1805 SQISGMTL
+1805 SGKWF
-1813 SGIGAWISNVAAQSG
+1813 SGILGYVTALGDSIPTSG
-1828 GLTLS
+1828 KWFSGLT
-1833 DIGAWISY
+1833 GY
-1841 IAKSGD
+1841 
-1847 LSLSGINGLVNQV
+1847 VNQV

-1872 IHGIVS
+1872 IHGIIS

-1888 EGGAFYGGKWHSIP
+1888 EGGAFYGGRWHDIP
-1902 QFSSGGVITKDFV
+1902 QFSSGGVITKDFM

>member
-103 KRAMGNVES
+103 KRAMENVES

-143 KARNIKI
+143 KAQNIKI

-185 AFIDDMNK
+185 TFIDDMNK

-244 LSKFAAKDIPNLSE
+244 LSKFAAKDIPSLSE
-258 KYGITENDV
+258 KYGLTENDV
-267 YGGKKLSENSGTESV
+267 YGGKKLSENSETESV

-292 TRAFEKEQQTVT
+292 TRAFVKEQQTVT

-319 TIESV
+319 TVESI

-363 NIKALQET
+363 NRENLKSIIGKEHTGLSDAEKAVIERA
-371 IKQTT
+371 
-376 NIKNSASKTIGEL
+376 ASEAAAPPK
-389 AHDSVL
+389 SVSWL
-395 KYALGSSSPEHL
+395 EDYE
-407 IAKTTA
+407 
-413 KGNEINIPTK
+413 
-423 LSEIQSLYQKL
+423 KL
-434 INYKGELIRS
+434 IQQ
-444 ISETWNN
+444 
-451 NNENLDVAIDKI
+451 A
-463 LKYREQLAQTRSSI
+463 REESQ
-477 KQVGEVLEAVRNG
+477 K
-490 TDITKGEQWLA
+490 
-501 EYNSFLGDMQEY
+501 FLGEFYVPESVEELQSEFVGISKEIVRLKENIQEALRTLDTDGVSQMVDDLSQAIAYANDLSTIATQKGITLRQPKSKWQEY
-513 RTKILQES
+513 PLSSFPEELRGNDLSNTMSQTARETGNASNQLRQYNEDISKVIR
-521 LEMLQTEQKNSP
+521 TEQTFK
-533 KLNLMESLSDLGT
+533 D
-546 ATDSVEQ
+546 
-553 KLSELFDMLQSLPSS
+553 
-568 TDRVGSQARTMI
+568 
-580 VQSAQQLG
+580 
-588 IATESIEN
+588 
-596 ALSTLHGTLR
+596 AL
-606 EYSTASETSAPIDDL
+606 AA
-621 NNHVNLVEQSLSA
+621 A
-634 LDSVLQLTQN
+634 
-644 EVRAFAQTG
+644 A
-653 QLSETALQALSNAS
+653 
-667 QTSDMVIDHMSSSI
+667 
-681 SELTGNL
+681 
-688 GFYRQSLEQASQ
+688 Q
-700 EPPIFRDTPEDIN
+700 EPPIFRDMPEDIN
-713 RLNRNMQKL
+713 KLNRNMQKL
-722 PLSLSQLKS
+722 PISLSQLKS

-742 FVGKAISVAGA
+742 FAGKAISVAGA
-753 IGKIGSFATKVN
+753 IGKIGSFASKVN
-765 KQILSFTKD
+765 KQILSFAKN
-774 FAKLSWEFLNFGSSK
+774 FAKLSWEFLNFGASK

-797 PFGQSSASL
+797 PFSQSSASL

-841 KDGINN
+841 KDGINS

-880 LNIVAPIIDQIVDYA
+880 LNIVAPVIDQIVDYA

-953 KRELMGFDEIEKFSE
+953 KRELMGFDEIEKFSD
-968 DLDNA
+968 DLNNA

-1003 AVSNFADLVK
+1003 AASSFADLVK

-1034 ALDSIDWEPIKEQ
+1034 ALNSIDWEPIKEQ
-1047 ANKIAKVTGTFINGF
+1047 AKKIAKVTGTFINGF

-1109 AITTID
+1109 AIDTID
-1115 WDGLGKTLN
+1115 WDGLGKVLD
-1124 AKYKALWSFLDGFVV
+1124 AKYTALWGFLDGFVV
-1139 DMSKINFSGTT
+1139 DMSRIDFKGTT
-1150 GWQEAGNALAST
+1150 GWQEAGNALAET
-1162 INSIFADRDYTK
+1162 INSIFANRDYEKVGT
-1174 TGQTIAAGINGITS
+1174 TIANGINGIAST
-1188 ALTTGIAGIDFN
+1188 LETGVNKIEFN
-1200 SISRNFANGINSVF
+1200 KISQRFANGVNNVF
-1214 YNVDW
+1214 SGVDFN
-1219 QAIGTMLSD
+1219 AIGSAISSGL
-1228 GMNAATS
+1228 NQATS
-1235 SLLTFSV
+1235 SLRMFSV
-1242 TVDWKRIGSELASSA
+1242 TIKWKQIGKDIANSA
-1257 NTFLAKTD
+1257 NTFLADTD
-1265 FSQAGK
+1265 FSLAGN
-1271 ALGQAFKGALSAIN
+1271 ALGSAFKGVLSSIN
-1285 ELAATFNW
+1285 EAAATFNW
-1293 RSLGIDINNFIKGIN
+1293 RSLGVDINHFIKGIN
-1308 WMGILKTSANV
+1308 WKGILKTAANT
-1319 VANTFFGLFETAWA
+1319 VANTFFGLFEAAWGL
-1333 AVFGG
+1333 VFGG
-1338 PDTKYTAIADNLNKA
+1338 SDTKYTAIADNLNQA

-1364 EQEEIEKFEN
+1364 EEEELEKFNN
-1374 VSIIVDKFLEL
+1374 VSAIVDKFLEL
-1385 NEKLKKNGSLS
+1385 NDKLKKNGSLS

-1411 EYAPQAAKLIGEV
+1411 EYAPQAADLIGKV
-1424 GTAYEGTDQALK
+1424 GEAYEGTDKALK
-1436 ALIASQKNAAI
+1436 DLIESQKNAAI
-1447 AEGFKTAMSDAAKVM
+1447 MQGFQDAIAGIAKNV
-1462 AESAIALNG
+1462 ADSVIALNG
-1471 AVDDLVS
+1471 AIDDLVDAAVGKEDAIYGQWKKFGATGS
-1478 SVITNKDSV
+1478 MEDMID
-1487 FSKWNEL
+1487 
-1494 MGGNGTMAEMTK
+1494 
-1506 TMDSLFKKMREG
+1506 TMDKLFKKMRDG
-1518 KYDVDSLQGSEA
+1518 KYDVDELQGSEA
-1530 VLAHVIGLTSNSLQE
+1530 LLATAIGEANNGLLE
-1545 KMKNVDRL
+1545 KMLNVQRLSTNLHDSKDELDKVTEAEQNFANQNGIAATKIKKSSNVVAGSYKTILKNAEAVDSKNRTMQEHIAVWLSDL
-1553 TTTLNESE
+1553 TNLSEIEKSALFDYMTGVTEKSSTTESAVKKLNKSQQTQIEQTAKAWRTAKNDVNGYA
-1561 TELDKMSEAS
+1561 TELDNLPSSVTTEANFKVDKSEIYKTGKDLLNNPLELNSKMVVAGVDKSKLTDEDKTFNTTARFK
-1571 TRYSA
+1571 TT
-1576 EIDTASIKTESFST
+1576 IDA
-1590 KLGNIK
+1590 LGDKIFPTIAK
-1596 FTGVWKSLKDEL
+1596 FTSQIDSLPAIGKIF
-1608 KNTLDGVTETLKR
+1608 NTVAK
-1621 DDFTLGISNTLTNMF
+1621 F
-1636 DKEFRVNLKA
+1636 
-1646 GSLDTSEI
+1646 
-1654 PEKQKTVGGV
+1654 
-1664 CAGIVKASNQIPESI
+1664 
-1679 RKLDFVGA
+1679 
-1687 ITSKKDEIADRKISN
+1687 TSKEDSIGDRKISN
-1702 LEGSVSKVSQTG
+1702 LTAMLTSITTAAALNVPSASATITSLINGG
-1714 GLTLDNLG
+1714 GLSVANVKG
-1722 GWIGYIGSKVSN
+1722 F
-1734 LTLDNI
+1734 
-1740 GAWINYIGSQKSN
+1740 INQVTK
-1753 MTLSD
+1753 
-1758 IGAWISYIGS
+1758 
-1768 QKDYMTLS
+1768 
-1776 DIGAWISYIGSQKSN
+1776 
-1791 MTLNDIGAWISFIG
+1791 
-1805 SQISGMTL
+1805 
-1813 SGIGAWISNVAAQSG
+1813 QSG
-1828 GLTLS
+1828 
-1833 DIGAWISY
+1833 A
-1841 IAKSGD
+1841 
-1847 LSLSGINGLVNQV
+1847 
-1860 EKQPGSSLILKG
+1860 SLILSG
-1872 IHGIVS
+1872 IHGIIS
-1878 SITNILGGKA
+1878 SITSIFGKKA
-1888 EGGAFYGGKWHSIP
+1888 EGGAFYGGSWHNIP
-1902 QFSSGGVITKDFV
+1902 QFRDGGIIKPNMMVNFNM
-1915 SSFSAIP
+1915 IP
-1922 RYAGGTVNA
+1922 RYAGGTLDG

-1942 ELVGHVGGRTEVLNE
+1942 ELVGHVGGRTEVLNQ
-1957 SQLASVMQSAVAEGM
+1957 SQLASVMQSAVASGM
-1972 QAAMSQMGG
+1972 EAVMARYSGNNGG
-1981 GGNVTVN
+1981 NGNVTVN
-1988 VTLQGDARRIFEV
+1988 VVLQGDAKKIFEV
-2001 VKNENNSRVMQTGK
+2001 VKKENNSRVIQTGK

>member
-40 GIDRYSTSVNG
+40 GIDHYSTSVNG
-51 LTQRLTRL
+51 LTQRLTKL
-59 TGITNKTGIAAVEK
+59 TGITNKAGIAAVEK

-103 KRAMGNVES
+103 KRAMENVES

-150 PIGVKNDLNTDRE
+150 PIGVKNDLKTDRE
-163 FANLRSV
+163 FADLRSV

-185 AFIDDMNK
+185 TFIDDMNK

-267 YGGKKLSENSGTESV
+267 YGGKKLSENNETESV

-324 TNAVGDG
+324 TNAIGDG

-363 NIKALQET
+363 NRENLKSIIGKEHTGLSDAE
-371 IKQTT
+371 
-376 NIKNSASKTIGEL
+376 KTIIQNAANKAVAPE
-389 AHDSVL
+389 SVPWL
-395 KYALGSSSPEHL
+395 EDYKNL
-407 IAKTTA
+407 IQQAR
-413 KGNEINIPTK
+413 EE
-423 LSEIQSLYQKL
+423 SQK
-434 INYKGELIRS
+434 
-444 ISETWNN
+444 
-451 NNENLDVAIDKI
+451 
-463 LKYREQLAQTRSSI
+463 
-477 KQVGEVLEAVRNG
+477 
-490 TDITKGEQWLA
+490 
-501 EYNSFLGDMQEY
+501 FLGEFY
-513 RTKILQES
+513 VPES
-521 LEMLQTEQKNSP
+521 VEELQTEFVGISKEIVRLKENMQEALRTLDTDGVSQMVDDLSQAIAYANDLSTIAAQKGITLRQP
-533 KLNLMESLSDLGT
+533 K
-546 ATDSVEQ
+546 
-553 KLSELFDMLQSLPSS
+553 SEWQEYPPSS
-568 TDRVGSQARTMI
+568 FP
-580 VQSAQQLG
+580 
-588 IATESIEN
+588 EE
-596 ALSTLHGTLR
+596 LR
-606 EYSTASETSAPIDDL
+606 G
-621 NNHVNLVEQSLSA
+621 N
-634 LDSVLQLTQN
+634 
-644 EVRAFAQTG
+644 G
-653 QLSETALQALSNAS
+653 LSNAMS
-667 QTSDMVIDHMSSSI
+667 QTARETSNASNQLRQYNEDVSKVIRTEETFKDA
-681 SELTGNL
+681 L
-688 GFYRQSLEQASQ
+688 AAAAQ
-700 EPPIFRDTPEDIN
+700 EPPIFRDMPEYIN

-753 IGKIGSFATKVN
+753 IGKIGSFAAKVN
-765 KQILSFTKD
+765 KQILSFTKN

-797 PFGQSSASL
+797 PFSQSSASL

-847 LVMFSDRANKSLS
+847 LVVFSDRASKSLS

-880 LNIVAPIIDQIVDYA
+880 LNIVGPIIDQIVDYA

-1013 DAWAKADFTDIGKM
+1013 DAWTKSDFTDIGKI

-1034 ALDSIDWEPIKEQ
+1034 ALDSIDWEPIKER

-1087 NTFVDTTHWTSIGE
+1087 NTFIDTTHWASLGE

-1109 AITTID
+1109 AIATID
-1115 WDGLGKTLN
+1115 WNGLGKALN
-1124 AKYKALWSFLDGFVV
+1124 ARYKALWSFLDGFVV
-1139 DMSKINFSGTT
+1139 DMSSISFSGTT

-1174 TGQTIAAGINGITS
+1174 TGQTIATGINGITS
-1188 ALTTGIAGIDFN
+1188 ALTTGIEGIDFN
-1200 SISRNFANGINSVF
+1200 SISRNFSNGINSVF
-1214 YNVDW
+1214 YKVDW

-1228 GMNAATS
+1228 GMNTATS

-1285 ELAATFNW
+1285 EFAATFNW
-1293 RSLGIDINNFIKGIN
+1293 RSLGVDINNFIKGIN
-1308 WMGILKTSANV
+1308 WGGILKTSANIV
-1319 VANTFFGLFETAWA
+1319 VNTFFGLFETAWA

-1411 EYAPQAAKLIGEV
+1411 EYAPQAANLIGKV
-1424 GTAYEGTDQALK
+1424 GEAYEGTDGALK
-1436 ALIASQKNAAI
+1436 SLIESQKNLAI
-1447 AEGFKTAMSDAAKVM
+1447 QEGFKKSMQDAAKIYSDAAL
-1462 AESAIALNG
+1462 SLDG
-1471 AVDDLVS
+1471 AVTELVNSVAKNQQVLYDAWTHDKPGTWDQFQTDLENLFQKMRDGSLDIDKLTESESRMVNALVRADDP
-1478 SVITNKDSV
+1478 
-1487 FSKWNEL
+1487 FSKQTKNIIDLIGTKNEAEETL
-1494 MGGNGTMAEMTK
+1494 DRISAASQRYGGNAETAATNTEK
-1506 TMDSLFKKMREG
+1506 L
-1518 KYDVDSLQGSEA
+1518 V
-1530 VLAHVIGLTSNSLQE
+1530 TS
-1545 KMKNVDRL
+1545 
-1553 TTTLNESE
+1553 
-1561 TELDKMSEAS
+1561 
-1571 TRYSA
+1571 
-1576 EIDTASIKTESFST
+1576 
-1590 KLGNIK
+1590 LGNIK

-1608 KNTLDGVTETLKR
+1608 KNTLDDVTETLKR
-1621 DDFTLGISNTLTNMF
+1621 DDFTLGISNTLTDMF
-1636 DKEFRVNLKA
+1636 DKEFKVKLKV
-1646 GSLDTSEI
+1646 GGLDTSKLTE
-1654 PEKQKTVGGV
+1654 QDKTIQG
-1664 CAGIVKASNQIPESI
+1664 ASASIVNAKNALPDYMKS
-1679 RKLDFVGA
+1679 LDFTA
-1687 ITSKKDEIADRKISN
+1687 ALTQKKDSISDRTISD
-1702 LEGSVSKVSQTG
+1702 LKGSISQVSQTG
-1714 GLTLDNLG
+1714 GLTLDNIG
-1722 GWIGYIGSKVSN
+1722 AWIGYIGSKVQN

-1740 GAWINYIGSQKSN
+1740 GAWISNIGSQKPDL
-1753 MTLSD
+1753 TLNN

-1768 QKDYMTLS
+1768 QTPNMTLNN
-1776 DIGAWISYIGSQKSN
+1776 IGAWISN
-1791 MTLNDIGAWISFIG
+1791 IG

-1813 SGIGAWISNVAAQSG
+1813 KDIGAWVSYIGSQNDG
-1828 GLTLS
+1828 MTLNG
-1833 DIGAWISY
+1833 IGAWISY
-1841 IAKSGD
+1841 IAQTGGLALSNIGAWISNIAAQVGGMTLNGIGAWISYIAQTGG
-1847 LSLSGINGLVNQV
+1847 LSLSGILGYVNQV
-1860 EKQPGSSLILKG
+1860 TRQPGISLILSG
-1872 IHGIVS
+1872 ITAFIS
-1878 SITNILGGKA
+1878 SVISGGGKA
-1888 EGGAFYGGKWHSIP
+1888 KGGAFYGGRWHSIP
-1902 QFSSGGVITKDFV
+1902 QFSSGGVITKDFM

-1972 QAAMSQMGG
+1972 QTAMSQIGG
-1981 GGNVTVN
+1981 SGNVTVN

-2001 VKNENNSRVMQTGK
+2001 VKSENNSRVMQTGK

>member
-21 ISDIEALKQ
+21 IFDIEALKQ
-30 SLTGLGDNKS
+30 SLTGLSDNKS
-40 GIDRYSTSVNG
+40 GIDHYSTSVNG
-51 LTQRLTRL
+51 LTQRLTKL
-59 TGITNKTGIAAVEK
+59 TGITNKAGIAAVEK

-103 KRAMGNVES
+103 KRAMENVES

-143 KARNIKI
+143 KAQNIKI
-150 PIGVKNDLNTDRE
+150 PIGVKNDLSTDRE

-208 FKDVVERLRDIRK
+208 FRDVVERLRDIRK

-258 KYGITENDV
+258 KYGLTENDV
-267 YGGKKLSENSGTESV
+267 YGGKKLSENSETESV

-292 TRAFEKEQQTVT
+292 IRAFEKEQQTVT

-363 NIKALQET
+363 NRESL
-371 IKQTT
+371 
-376 NIKNSASKTIGEL
+376 KTIIGKKYTGLSDTEKTIIQN
-389 AHDSVL
+389 AANKAVAPESVPWL
-395 KYALGSSSPEHL
+395 EDYE
-407 IAKTTA
+407 
-413 KGNEINIPTK
+413 
-423 LSEIQSLYQKL
+423 KL
-434 INYKGELIRS
+434 IQQ
-444 ISETWNN
+444 
-451 NNENLDVAIDKI
+451 A
-463 LKYREQLAQTRSSI
+463 REESQ
-477 KQVGEVLEAVRNG
+477 K
-490 TDITKGEQWLA
+490 
-501 EYNSFLGDMQEY
+501 FLGGFYVPKSVE
-513 RTKILQES
+513 E
-521 LEMLQTEQKNSP
+521 LQTEFVGISKEIVHLKENMQEALRTLDTDGVSQMVDDLSQAIAYANDLSTIAAQKGITLRQP
-533 KLNLMESLSDLGT
+533 K
-546 ATDSVEQ
+546 
-553 KLSELFDMLQSLPSS
+553 SEWQEYPPSS
-568 TDRVGSQARTMI
+568 FPEELRGNGLSNTMSQ
-580 VQSAQQLG
+580 
-588 IATESIEN
+588 
-596 ALSTLHGTLR
+596 
-606 EYSTASETSAPIDDL
+606 TAKET
-621 NNHVNLVEQSLSA
+621 
-634 LDSVLQLTQN
+634 
-644 EVRAFAQTG
+644 
-653 QLSETALQALSNAS
+653 SNAS
-667 QTSDMVIDHMSSSI
+667 NQLRQYNEDVSKVIRTEETFKDA
-681 SELTGNL
+681 L
-688 GFYRQSLEQASQ
+688 AAAAQ
-700 EPPIFRDTPEDIN
+700 EPPIFRDMPEYIN

-753 IGKIGSFATKVN
+753 IAKIGSFAVKVN
-765 KQILSFTKD
+765 KQILSFTKN

-797 PFGQSSASL
+797 PFSQSSASL

-880 LNIVAPIIDQIVDYA
+880 LNIVAPVIDQIVDYA

-968 DLDNA
+968 DLDNV

-1013 DAWAKADFTDIGKM
+1013 DAWAKSDFTDIGKI

-1087 NTFVDTTHWTSIGE
+1087 NTFIDTTHWASLGE

-1109 AITTID
+1109 AIATID
-1115 WDGLGKTLN
+1115 WDGLGKTIN
-1124 AKYKALWSFLDGFVV
+1124 AKYKALWGFLDGFVV

-1174 TGQTIAAGINGITS
+1174 TGQTIAVGINGITS

-1200 SISRNFANGINSVF
+1200 SISRNFSNGINSVF
-1214 YNVDW
+1214 YKVDW

-1228 GMNAATS
+1228 GMNTAAS

-1257 NTFLAKTD
+1257 NTFLANTD

-1285 ELAATFNW
+1285 EFAATFNW

-1462 AESAIALNG
+1462 ADSAIALNG
-1471 AVDDLVS
+1471 AVDELVS

-1487 FSKWNEL
+1487 FSEWNKL

-1530 VLAHVIGLTSNSLQE
+1530 ILAHAIGLTSNSLQE
-1545 KMKNVDRL
+1545 KMLNVDRL
-1553 TTTLNESE
+1553 TTTLNKSE

-1576 EIDTASIKTESFST
+1576 EIDTASIKTESFGT
-1590 KLGNIK
+1590 NLGKIK

-1608 KNTLDGVTETLKR
+1608 KNTLDDVTETLKQ
-1621 DDFTLGISNTLTNMF
+1621 DDFTLGISNTLTDMF
-1636 DKEFRVNLKA
+1636 DKEFKVKLKV
-1646 GSLDTSEI
+1646 GGLDTSKLTEQDKTIQGASASIVSAKNSI
-1654 PEKQKTVGGV
+1654 PDYMK
-1664 CAGIVKASNQIPESI
+1664 
-1679 RKLDFVGA
+1679 KLDLTA
-1687 ITSKKDEIADRKISN
+1687 NLTRKKDSIADRVIS
-1702 LEGSVSKVSQTG
+1702 
-1714 GLTLDNLG
+1714 GLT
-1722 GWIGYIGSKVSN
+1722 GW
-1734 LTLDNI
+1734 
-1740 GAWINYIGSQKSN
+1740 
-1753 MTLSD
+1753 MTDFQNRVPENNRWFS
-1758 IGAWISYIGS
+1758 
-1768 QKDYMTLS
+1768 
-1776 DIGAWISYIGSQKSN
+1776 
-1791 MTLNDIGAWISFIG
+1791 
-1805 SQISGMTL
+1805 
-1813 SGIGAWISNVAAQSG
+1813 
-1828 GLTLS
+1828 GLT
-1833 DIGAWISY
+1833 GY
-1841 IAKSGD
+1841 
-1847 LSLSGINGLVNQV
+1847 VNQV

-1878 SITNILGGKA
+1878 SIANIFTQKA
-1888 EGGAFYGGKWHSIP
+1888 EGGAFYGGRWHDIP
-1902 QFSSGGVITKDFV
+1902 QFSSGGVITKDFM

-1942 ELVGHVGGRTEVLNE
+1942 ELVGHVGGRTEVLNQ
-1957 SQLASVMQSAVAEGM
+1957 SQLASVMQSAVASGM
-1972 QAAMSQMGG
+1972 EAVMARYGGNGG
-1981 GGNVTVN
+1981 GNGNVTVN
-1988 VTLQGDARRIFEV
+1988 VVLQGDAKKIFEV
-2001 VKNENNSRVMQTGK
+2001 VKKENNSRVIQTGK

>member
-103 KRAMGNVES
+103 KRAMENVES

-143 KARNIKI
+143 KAQNIKI

-185 AFIDDMNK
+185 TFIDDMNK

-244 LSKFAAKDIPNLSE
+244 LSRFAAKDIPNLSE
-258 KYGITENDV
+258 KYGLTENDV
-267 YGGKKLSENSGTESV
+267 YGGKKLSENSETESV

-363 NIKALQET
+363 NRENLKSIIGKEHTGLSDAE
-371 IKQTT
+371 
-376 NIKNSASKTIGEL
+376 KTIIQNAANKAVAPE
-389 AHDSVL
+389 SVPWL
-395 KYALGSSSPEHL
+395 EDYKNL
-407 IAKTTA
+407 IQQAR
-413 KGNEINIPTK
+413 EE
-423 LSEIQSLYQKL
+423 SQK
-434 INYKGELIRS
+434 
-444 ISETWNN
+444 
-451 NNENLDVAIDKI
+451 
-463 LKYREQLAQTRSSI
+463 
-477 KQVGEVLEAVRNG
+477 
-490 TDITKGEQWLA
+490 
-501 EYNSFLGDMQEY
+501 FLGGFYVPESVEELQSEFVGISKEIVRLKENMQEAL
-513 RTKILQES
+513 RTLDTDGVSQ
-521 LEMLQTEQKNSP
+521 MVD
-533 KLNLMESLSDLGT
+533 DL
-546 ATDSVEQ
+546 
-553 KLSELFDMLQSLPSS
+553 
-568 TDRVGSQARTMI
+568 SQA
-580 VQSAQQLG
+580 
-588 IATESIEN
+588 IAYAN
-596 ALSTLHGTLR
+596 DLSTIAAQKGITLR
-606 EYSTASETSAPIDDL
+606 QPKSEWQEYPLSSFPEELRGNDLSNTMSQTARET
-621 NNHVNLVEQSLSA
+621 
-634 LDSVLQLTQN
+634 
-644 EVRAFAQTG
+644 
-653 QLSETALQALSNAS
+653 SNAS
-667 QTSDMVIDHMSSSI
+667 NQLRQYNEDISKVIRTEETFKDA
-681 SELTGNL
+681 L
-688 GFYRQSLEQASQ
+688 AAAAQ
-700 EPPIFRDTPEDIN
+700 EPPIFRDMPEDIN
-713 RLNRNMQKL
+713 RLNRNMQNL
-722 PLSLSQLKS
+722 PISLSQLKT
-731 DISDLAGIMGG
+731 DINDLVGIMGG
-742 FVGKAISVAGA
+742 FAGKAISVAGA
-753 IGKIGSFATKVN
+753 IGKIGSFASKVN
-765 KQILSFTKD
+765 KQILSFAKN

-797 PFGQSSASL
+797 PFSQSSASL

-812 LKHGITTVLRYGFGI
+812 LKRGITTVLRYGFGI

-841 KDGINN
+841 KDGINS

-880 LNIVAPIIDQIVDYA
+880 LNIVAPVIDQIVDYA

-904 FIASITGQTSYTVAV
+904 FVASITGQTSYTVAV

-1087 NTFVDTTHWTSIGE
+1087 NTFIDTTHWASLGE

-1109 AITTID
+1109 AIATID
-1115 WDGLGKTLN
+1115 WDDLGKTLN

-1188 ALTTGIAGIDFN
+1188 ALTTGIEGIDFN
-1200 SISRNFANGINSVF
+1200 SISRNFSNGINSVF
-1214 YNVDW
+1214 YKVDW

-1228 GMNAATS
+1228 GMNTATS

-1285 ELAATFNW
+1285 DFAATFNW

-1462 AESAIALNG
+1462 ADSAIALNG
-1471 AVDDLVS
+1471 AVDELVS

-1487 FSKWNEL
+1487 FSYWNQL

-1506 TMDSLFKKMREG
+1506 TMDGLFKKMREG

-1530 VLAHVIGLTSNSLQE
+1530 ILAHAIGLTSNSLQE
-1545 KMKNVDRL
+1545 KMLNVDRL
-1553 TTTLNESE
+1553 TTTLNKSE
-1561 TELDKMSEAS
+1561 AELDKMSEAS

-1576 EIDTASIKTESFST
+1576 EIDAASIKTESFST

-1608 KNTLDGVTETLKR
+1608 KNTLDDVTETLKR
-1621 DDFTLGISNTLTNMF
+1621 DDFTLGISNTLTDMF
-1636 DKEFRVNLKA
+1636 DKEFKINLKA

-1776 DIGAWISYIGSQKSN
+1776 NIGAWIGFIGSQKNN
-1791 MTLNDIGAWISFIG
+1791 MTLSDIGAWISFIG

-1813 SGIGAWISNVAAQSG
+1813 SGIGAWISNIAAQSG

-1833 DIGAWISY
+1833 GIGAWISY
-1841 IAKSGD
+1841 IAKSGN
-1847 LSLSGINGLVNQV
+1847 LSLPGILGLVNQV
-1860 EKQPGSSLILKG
+1860 QKQSGFSLILSG
-1872 IHGIVS
+1872 ITALVS
-1878 SITNILGGKA
+1878 SIVGARKA
-1888 EGGAFYGGKWHSIP
+1888 EGGAFYGGRWHSIP
-1902 QFSSGGVITKDFV
+1902 QFSSGGVIKKDFM
-1915 SSFSAIP
+1915 SSFSTIP

-1972 QAAMSQMGG
+1972 QTAMSQMGG
-1981 GGNVTVN
+1981 SGNVTVN

-2001 VKNENNSRVMQTGK
+2001 VKSENNSRVMQTGK

>member
-103 KRAMGNVES
+103 KRAMDNVES

-185 AFIDDMNK
+185 TFIDDMNK

-324 TNAVGDG
+324 ANAVGDG

-363 NIKALQET
+363 NRESL
-371 IKQTT
+371 
-376 NIKNSASKTIGEL
+376 KTIIGKKHTGLSDTEKTIIQN
-389 AHDSVL
+389 AANKAVAPESVPWL
-395 KYALGSSSPEHL
+395 EDYE
-407 IAKTTA
+407 
-413 KGNEINIPTK
+413 
-423 LSEIQSLYQKL
+423 KL
-434 INYKGELIRS
+434 IQQ
-444 ISETWNN
+444 
-451 NNENLDVAIDKI
+451 A
-463 LKYREQLAQTRSSI
+463 REESQ
-477 KQVGEVLEAVRNG
+477 K
-490 TDITKGEQWLA
+490 
-501 EYNSFLGDMQEY
+501 FLGEFY
-513 RTKILQES
+513 VPES
-521 LEMLQTEQKNSP
+521 VEELQTEFVGISKEIVRLKENMQEALRTLDTDGVSQMVN
-533 KLNLMESLSDLGT
+533 DL
-546 ATDSVEQ
+546 
-553 KLSELFDMLQSLPSS
+553 
-568 TDRVGSQARTMI
+568 SQA
-580 VQSAQQLG
+580 
-588 IATESIEN
+588 IAYAN
-596 ALSTLHGTLR
+596 DLSTIAAQKGITLR
-606 EYSTASETSAPIDDL
+606 QPKSEWQEYP
-621 NNHVNLVEQSLSA
+621 LSSFPEE
-634 LDSVLQLTQN
+634 LRGND
-644 EVRAFAQTG
+644 
-653 QLSETALQALSNAS
+653 LSNAMS
-667 QTSDMVIDHMSSSI
+667 QTARETSNASNQLRQYNEDVSKVIRTEQTFKDA
-681 SELTGNL
+681 LTD
-688 GFYRQSLEQASQ
+688 AAQ
-700 EPPIFRDTPEDIN
+700 EPPIFRDIPEDIN

-847 LVMFSDRANKSLS
+847 LVVFSDRANKSLS

-982 GSGNGSGT
+982 GSGSENGSGT
-990 EDPILFTKKDIPG
+990 EDPILFVKKDIPG

-1013 DAWAKADFTDIGKM
+1013 DAWAKSDFTDIGKI

-1087 NTFVDTTHWTSIGE
+1087 NTFIDTTHWASLGE

-1109 AITTID
+1109 AIATID
-1115 WDGLGKTLN
+1115 WDDLGKTLN

-1174 TGQTIAAGINGITS
+1174 TGQTIAVGINGITS
-1188 ALTTGIAGIDFN
+1188 ALTTGIEGIDFN
-1200 SISRNFANGINSVF
+1200 SISRNFSDGINSVF
-1214 YNVDW
+1214 YKVDW

-1228 GMNAATS
+1228 GLNTATS

-1242 TVDWKRIGSELASSA
+1242 TVDWKRIGSELANSA

-1285 ELAATFNW
+1285 EFAATFNW
-1293 RSLGIDINNFIKGIN
+1293 RSLGVDINNFIKGIN
-1308 WMGILKTSANV
+1308 WGEILKTSANIV
-1319 VANTFFGLFETAWA
+1319 VNTFFGLFEAAWGLI
-1333 AVFGG
+1333 FGG
-1338 PDTKYTAIADNLNKA
+1338 NDTKYTAIADNLNKA
-1353 LSKLKI
+1353 ISKLNV
-1359 EWPAM
+1359 EWPKFKQDELSNFDSAM
-1364 EQEEIEKFEN
+1364 DSLDKFWEINEKF
-1374 VSIIVDKFLEL
+1374 
-1385 NEKLKKNGSLS
+1385 KKNGSLS
-1396 ETDMSLFKTYYDQIV
+1396 AQDESLFKFYYEQISK
-1411 EYAPQAAKLIGEV
+1411 YAPDIAKEIGSIQTAYQGTKDTLEKLIE
-1424 GTAYEGTDQALK
+1424 T
-1436 ALIASQKNAAI
+1436 QKNAAI
-1447 AEGFKTAMSDAAKVM
+1447 QKGFSSALEDASKIYGDAVVALEQLKTKFIDDSVSWKAD
-1462 AESAIALNG
+1462 ILNG
-1471 AVDDLVS
+1471 LLSRVDVY
-1478 SVITNKDSV
+1478 
-1487 FSKWNEL
+1487 
-1494 MGGNGTMAEMTK
+1494 GGTIETWEKTFDKFLQKVRDGSIDFQNLTEDEEALWQVMREMNPQFGTMEESMESLKGTVETSGETVDKLQVAMGRYRDNTSSATTNTK
-1506 TMDSLFKKMREG
+1506 NLIQKLKG
-1518 KYDVDSLQGSEA
+1518 
-1530 VLAHVIGLTSNSLQE
+1530 
-1545 KMKNVDRL
+1545 
-1553 TTTLNESE
+1553 
-1561 TELDKMSEAS
+1561 
-1571 TRYSA
+1571 
-1576 EIDTASIKTESFST
+1576 IK
-1590 KLGNIK
+1590 L
-1596 FTGVWKSLKDEL
+1596 TGVWKSLADEL
-1608 KNTLDGVTETLKR
+1608 RDTLDSVTESLKS
-1621 DDFTLGISNTLTNMF
+1621 DKLTLGISNTLTDMF
-1636 DKEFRVNLKA
+1636 DKEFKVNLKA
-1646 GSLDTSEI
+1646 GSLDTSELT
-1654 PEKQKTVGGV
+1654 QKDKTIQG
-1664 CAGIVKASNQIPESI
+1664 ASANVVSAKNALPDYAK
-1679 RKLDFVGA
+1679 KLDLVA
-1687 ITSKKDEIADRKISN
+1687 NLTSKQDSIADRVIS
-1702 LEGSVSKVSQTG
+1702 
-1714 GLTLDNLG
+1714 GLTGWMTDFQNRVPENNRWFSGLTGWMTDFQNRVPENNRWFSGLTGWVTSLG
-1722 GWIGYIGSKVSN
+1722 DSIP
-1734 LTLDNI
+1734 
-1740 GAWINYIGSQKSN
+1740 
-1753 MTLSD
+1753 
-1758 IGAWISYIGS
+1758 
-1768 QKDYMTLS
+1768 
-1776 DIGAWISYIGSQKSN
+1776 
-1791 MTLNDIGAWISFIG
+1791 
-1805 SQISGMTL
+1805 ISGKWFSGILGYVTALGDSIPTSGKWFSGILGYVNQVQKQSGVSLIL
-1813 SGIGAWISNVAAQSG
+1813 SGITAFISS
-1828 GLTLS
+1828 
-1833 DIGAWISY
+1833 
-1841 IAKSGD
+1841 
-1847 LSLSGINGLVNQV
+1847 
-1860 EKQPGSSLILKG
+1860 
-1872 IHGIVS
+1872 IVS
-1878 SITNILGGKA
+1878 GTKKST
-1888 EGGAFYGGKWHSIP
+1888 GGAFYGGRWHDIP
-1902 QFSSGGVITKDFV
+1902 QFSSGGVITKDFM

-1942 ELVGHVGGRTEVLNE
+1942 ELVGHVGGRTEVLNQ
-1957 SQLASVMQSAVAEGM
+1957 SQLASVMQSAVASGM
-1972 QAAMSQMGG
+1972 EAVMARYGGNGG
-1981 GGNVTVN
+1981 GNGNVTVN
-1988 VTLQGDARRIFEV
+1988 VVLQGDAKKIFEV
-2001 VKNENNSRVMQTGK
+2001 VKKENNSRVIQTGK

>member
-21 ISDIEALKQ
+21 IFDIEALKQ

-40 GIDRYSTSVNG
+40 GIDHYSTSVNG
-51 LTQRLTRL
+51 LTQRLTKL
-59 TGITNKTGIAAVEK
+59 TGITNKAGIAAVEK

-103 KRAMGNVES
+103 KRAMENVES

-150 PIGVKNDLNTDRE
+150 PIGVKNDLKTDRE
-163 FANLRSV
+163 FADLRSV

-185 AFIDDMNK
+185 TFIDDMNK

-267 YGGKKLSENSGTESV
+267 YGGKKLSENGETESV

-324 TNAVGDG
+324 TNAIGDG

-363 NIKALQET
+363 NRENLKSIIGKEHTGLSDAE
-371 IKQTT
+371 
-376 NIKNSASKTIGEL
+376 KTIIQNAANKAVAPE
-389 AHDSVL
+389 SVPWL
-395 KYALGSSSPEHL
+395 EDYKNL
-407 IAKTTA
+407 IQQAR
-413 KGNEINIPTK
+413 EE
-423 LSEIQSLYQKL
+423 SQK
-434 INYKGELIRS
+434 
-444 ISETWNN
+444 
-451 NNENLDVAIDKI
+451 
-463 LKYREQLAQTRSSI
+463 
-477 KQVGEVLEAVRNG
+477 
-490 TDITKGEQWLA
+490 
-501 EYNSFLGDMQEY
+501 FLGEFY
-513 RTKILQES
+513 VPES
-521 LEMLQTEQKNSP
+521 VEELQTEFVGISKEIVRLKENMQEALRTLDTDGVSQMVNDLSQAIAYANDLSTIAAQKGITLRQP
-533 KLNLMESLSDLGT
+533 K
-546 ATDSVEQ
+546 
-553 KLSELFDMLQSLPSS
+553 SEWQEYPPSS
-568 TDRVGSQARTMI
+568 FP
-580 VQSAQQLG
+580 
-588 IATESIEN
+588 EE
-596 ALSTLHGTLR
+596 LR
-606 EYSTASETSAPIDDL
+606 G
-621 NNHVNLVEQSLSA
+621 N
-634 LDSVLQLTQN
+634 
-644 EVRAFAQTG
+644 G
-653 QLSETALQALSNAS
+653 LSNAMS
-667 QTSDMVIDHMSSSI
+667 QTARETSNASNQLRQYNEDVSKVIR
-681 SELTGNL
+681 T
-688 GFYRQSLEQASQ
+688 EQTFKDALAAAAQ
-700 EPPIFRDTPEDIN
+700 EPPIFRDMPEDIN

-753 IGKIGSFATKVN
+753 IGKIGSFAAKVN
-765 KQILSFTKD
+765 KQILSFTKN

-797 PFGQSSASL
+797 PFSQSSASL

-847 LVMFSDRANKSLS
+847 LVVFSDRANKSLS

-880 LNIVAPIIDQIVDYA
+880 LNIVGPIIDQIVDYA

-953 KRELMGFDEIEKFSE
+953 KRELMGFDEIEKFSD
-968 DLDNA
+968 DLNNA

-1013 DAWAKADFTDIGKM
+1013 DAWAKADFTDVGKI

-1034 ALDSIDWEPIKEQ
+1034 ALNSIDWEPIKEQ

-1062 FETEGLDKS
+1062 FETEGLDES

-1087 NTFVDTTHWTSIGE
+1087 NTFIDTTHWASLGE

-1109 AITTID
+1109 AIATID
-1115 WDGLGKTLN
+1115 WNGLGKTLN

-1174 TGQTIAAGINGITS
+1174 IGQTIAVGINGITS

-1200 SISRNFANGINSVF
+1200 SISKNFSNGINSVF
-1214 YNVDW
+1214 YKIDW

-1228 GMNAATS
+1228 GMNTATS

-1242 TVDWKRIGSELASSA
+1242 TVDWKRIGSELANSA
-1257 NTFLAKTD
+1257 NTFLAETD

-1271 ALGQAFKGALSAIN
+1271 ALGEAFKGALTAIN
-1285 ELAATFNW
+1285 EFAATFNW
-1293 RSLGIDINNFIKGIN
+1293 RSLGVDINNFIKGIN

-1462 AESAIALNG
+1462 ADSAIALNG
-1471 AVDDLVS
+1471 AVDELVS

-1487 FSKWNEL
+1487 FSEWNKL

-1530 VLAHVIGLTSNSLQE
+1530 ILAHAIGLTSNSLQE
-1545 KMKNVDRL
+1545 KMLNVDRL
-1553 TTTLNESE
+1553 TTTLDKSE

-1576 EIDTASIKTESFST
+1576 EIDTASIKTESFGT
-1590 KLGNIK
+1590 NLGKIK

-1608 KNTLDGVTETLKR
+1608 KNTLDDVTETLKR
-1621 DDFTLGISNTLTNMF
+1621 DDFTLGISNTLTDMF
-1636 DKEFRVNLKA
+1636 DKEFKVKLKV
-1646 GSLDTSEI
+1646 GGLDTSKLTE
-1654 PEKQKTVGGV
+1654 QDKTIQG
-1664 CAGIVKASNQIPESI
+1664 ASASIVNAKNALPDYMKS
-1679 RKLDFVGA
+1679 LDFTA
-1687 ITSKKDEIADRKISN
+1687 ALTQKKDSISDRTISD
-1702 LEGSVSKVSQTG
+1702 LKGSISQVSQTG
-1714 GLTLDNLG
+1714 GLTLDNIG
-1722 GWIGYIGSKVSN
+1722 AWIGYIGSKVQN

-1740 GAWINYIGSQKSN
+1740 GAWISNIGSQKPDL
-1753 MTLSD
+1753 TLNN

-1768 QKDYMTLS
+1768 QTPNMTL
-1776 DIGAWISYIGSQKSN
+1776 DNIGAWISN
-1791 MTLNDIGAWISFIG
+1791 IG

-1813 SGIGAWISNVAAQSG
+1813 KDIGAWVSYIGSQNDG
-1828 GLTLS
+1828 MTLNG
-1833 DIGAWISY
+1833 IGAWISY
-1841 IAKSGD
+1841 IAQTGGLALSNIGAWISNIAAQVD
-1847 LSLSGINGLVNQV
+1847 GMTLNGIGAWISYIAQTGGLALSNIGAWISNIAAQVDGMTLNGIGAWISYIAQTGGLSLSGILGYVNQV
-1860 EKQPGSSLILKG
+1860 TRQPGISLILSG
-1872 IHGIVS
+1872 ITAFIS
-1878 SITNILGGKA
+1878 SVISGGGKA
-1888 EGGAFYGGKWHSIP
+1888 KGGAFYGGRWHSIP
-1902 QFSSGGVITKDFV
+1902 QFSSGGVIKKDFM

-1972 QAAMSQMGG
+1972 QTAMSQIGG
-1981 GGNVTVN
+1981 SGNVTVN

-2001 VKNENNSRVMQTGK
+2001 VKSENNSRVMQTGK

>member
-30 SLTGLGDNKS
+30 SLTGLSDNKS
-40 GIDRYSTSVNG
+40 GIDHYSTSVNG
-51 LTQRLTRL
+51 LTQRLTKL
-59 TGITNKTGIAAVEK
+59 TGITNKAGIAAVEK

-103 KRAMGNVES
+103 KRAMENVES

-143 KARNIKI
+143 KAQNIKI
-150 PIGVKNDLNTDRE
+150 PIGVKNDLSTDRE

-208 FKDVVERLRDIRK
+208 FRDVVERLRDIRK

-258 KYGITENDV
+258 KYGLTENDV
-267 YGGKKLSENSGTESV
+267 YGGKKLSENNETESV

-363 NIKALQET
+363 NRESL
-371 IKQTT
+371 
-376 NIKNSASKTIGEL
+376 KTIIGKKYTGLSDTEKTIIQN
-389 AHDSVL
+389 AANKAVAPESVPWL
-395 KYALGSSSPEHL
+395 EDYE
-407 IAKTTA
+407 
-413 KGNEINIPTK
+413 
-423 LSEIQSLYQKL
+423 KL
-434 INYKGELIRS
+434 IQQ
-444 ISETWNN
+444 
-451 NNENLDVAIDKI
+451 A
-463 LKYREQLAQTRSSI
+463 REESQ
-477 KQVGEVLEAVRNG
+477 K
-490 TDITKGEQWLA
+490 
-501 EYNSFLGDMQEY
+501 FLGGFYVPKSVE
-513 RTKILQES
+513 E
-521 LEMLQTEQKNSP
+521 LQTEFVGISKEIVHLKENMQEALRTLDTDGVSQMVDDLSQAIAYANDLSTIAAQKGITLRQP
-533 KLNLMESLSDLGT
+533 K
-546 ATDSVEQ
+546 
-553 KLSELFDMLQSLPSS
+553 SEWQEYPPSS
-568 TDRVGSQARTMI
+568 FPEELRGNGLSNTMSQTAR
-580 VQSAQQLG
+580 
-588 IATESIEN
+588 
-596 ALSTLHGTLR
+596 
-606 EYSTASETSAPIDDL
+606 ET
-621 NNHVNLVEQSLSA
+621 
-634 LDSVLQLTQN
+634 
-644 EVRAFAQTG
+644 
-653 QLSETALQALSNAS
+653 SNAS
-667 QTSDMVIDHMSSSI
+667 NQLRQYNEDVSKVIRTEETFKDA
-681 SELTGNL
+681 L
-688 GFYRQSLEQASQ
+688 AAAAQ
-700 EPPIFRDTPEDIN
+700 EPPIFRDMPDDIN

-753 IGKIGSFATKVN
+753 IGKIGSFAAKVN
-765 KQILSFTKD
+765 KQILSFTKN

-797 PFGQSSASL
+797 PFSQSSASL

-880 LNIVAPIIDQIVDYA
+880 LNIVAPVIDQIVDYA

-1013 DAWAKADFTDIGKM
+1013 DAWAKSDFTDIGKI

-1087 NTFVDTTHWTSIGE
+1087 NTFIDTTHWASLGE

-1109 AITTID
+1109 AIATID
-1115 WDGLGKTLN
+1115 WNGLGKTLN

-1174 TGQTIAAGINGITS
+1174 TGQTIATGINGITS
-1188 ALTTGIAGIDFN
+1188 ALTTGIEGIDFN
-1200 SISRNFANGINSVF
+1200 SISRNFSNGINSVF
-1214 YNVDW
+1214 YKVDW

-1228 GMNAATS
+1228 GINTATS

-1242 TVDWKRIGSELASSA
+1242 TVDWKRIGSELANSA

-1285 ELAATFNW
+1285 EFAATFNW
-1293 RSLGIDINNFIKGIN
+1293 RSLGVDINNFIKGIN
-1308 WMGILKTSANV
+1308 WGKILKTSANIV
-1319 VANTFFGLFETAWA
+1319 VNTFFGLFEAAWGL
-1333 AVFGG
+1333 VFGG
-1338 PDTKYTAIADNLNKA
+1338 SDTKYTAIADNLNQA

-1411 EYAPQAAKLIGEV
+1411 EYAPQAANLIGKV
-1424 GTAYEGTDQALK
+1424 GEAYEGTDGALK
-1436 ALIASQKNAAI
+1436 SLIESQKNLAI
-1447 AEGFKTAMSDAAKVM
+1447 QEGFKKSMQDAAKIYSDAAL
-1462 AESAIALNG
+1462 SLDG
-1471 AVDDLVS
+1471 AVTELVNSVAKNQQVLYDAWTHDKPGTWDQFQTDLENLFQKMRDGSLNVDKLTESESRMINALVRADDP
-1478 SVITNKDSV
+1478 
-1487 FSKWNEL
+1487 FSKQTENIIDLIGTKNEAEETL
-1494 MGGNGTMAEMTK
+1494 DRISAASQRYGGNAETAATNTK
-1506 TMDSLFKKMREG
+1506 KLVTSLG
-1518 KYDVDSLQGSEA
+1518 K
-1530 VLAHVIGLTSNSLQE
+1530 
-1545 KMKNVDRL
+1545 
-1553 TTTLNESE
+1553 
-1561 TELDKMSEAS
+1561 
-1571 TRYSA
+1571 
-1576 EIDTASIKTESFST
+1576 
-1590 KLGNIK
+1590 IK

-1608 KNTLDGVTETLKR
+1608 KNTLDDVTETLKR
-1621 DDFTLGISNTLTNMF
+1621 DDFTLGISNTLTDMF
-1636 DKEFRVNLKA
+1636 DKEFKVNLKA
-1646 GSLDTSEI
+1646 GSLDTSELT
-1654 PEKQKTVGGV
+1654 QKDKTIQG
-1664 CAGIVKASNQIPESI
+1664 ASANVVSAKNALPDYAK
-1679 RKLDFVGA
+1679 KLDLVA
-1687 ITSKKDEIADRKISN
+1687 NLTSKQDSIADRVIS
-1702 LEGSVSKVSQTG
+1702 
-1714 GLTLDNLG
+1714 GLTGWMTDFQNRVPENNRWFSGLTGWMTDFQNRVPENNRWFSGLTGWMTDFQNRVPENNRWFSGLTGWMTDFQNRVPENNRWFSGLTGWMTDFQNRVPENNRWFSGLTGWVTSLG
-1722 GWIGYIGSKVSN
+1722 DSIP
-1734 LTLDNI
+1734 
-1740 GAWINYIGSQKSN
+1740 
-1753 MTLSD
+1753 
-1758 IGAWISYIGS
+1758 
-1768 QKDYMTLS
+1768 
-1776 DIGAWISYIGSQKSN
+1776 
-1791 MTLNDIGAWISFIG
+1791 
-1805 SQISGMTL
+1805 ISGKWFSGILGYVNQVQKQSGVSLIL
-1813 SGIGAWISNVAAQSG
+1813 SGITGFISS
-1828 GLTLS
+1828 
-1833 DIGAWISY
+1833 
-1841 IAKSGD
+1841 
-1847 LSLSGINGLVNQV
+1847 
-1860 EKQPGSSLILKG
+1860 
-1872 IHGIVS
+1872 IVS
-1878 SITNILGGKA
+1878 GTKKST
-1888 EGGAFYGGKWHSIP
+1888 GGAFYGGRWHDIP
-1902 QFSSGGVITKDFV
+1902 QFSSGGVITKDFM
-1915 SSFSAIP
+1915 SSFSVIP
-1922 RYAGGTVNA
+1922 QYAGGTVNA

>member
-21 ISDIEALKQ
+21 IFDIEALKQ

-40 GIDRYSTSVNG
+40 GIDHYSTSVNG
-51 LTQRLTRL
+51 LTQRLTKL
-59 TGITNKTGIAAVEK
+59 TGITNKAGIAAVEK

-103 KRAMGNVES
+103 KRAMENVES

-150 PIGVKNDLNTDRE
+150 PIGVKNDLKTDRE
-163 FANLRSV
+163 FADLRSV

-208 FKDVVERLRDIRK
+208 FRDVVERLRDIRK

-267 YGGKKLSENSGTESV
+267 YGGKKLSENSETESV

-324 TNAVGDG
+324 TNAIGDG

-363 NIKALQET
+363 NRENLKSIIGKEHTGLSDAE
-371 IKQTT
+371 
-376 NIKNSASKTIGEL
+376 KTIIQNAANKAVAPE
-389 AHDSVL
+389 SVPWL
-395 KYALGSSSPEHL
+395 EDYKNL
-407 IAKTTA
+407 IQQAR
-413 KGNEINIPTK
+413 EE
-423 LSEIQSLYQKL
+423 SQK
-434 INYKGELIRS
+434 
-444 ISETWNN
+444 
-451 NNENLDVAIDKI
+451 
-463 LKYREQLAQTRSSI
+463 
-477 KQVGEVLEAVRNG
+477 
-490 TDITKGEQWLA
+490 
-501 EYNSFLGDMQEY
+501 FLGEFY
-513 RTKILQES
+513 VPES
-521 LEMLQTEQKNSP
+521 VEELQTEFVGISKEIVRLKENMQEALRTLDTDGVSQMVNDLSQAIAYANDLSTIAAQKGITLRQP
-533 KLNLMESLSDLGT
+533 K
-546 ATDSVEQ
+546 
-553 KLSELFDMLQSLPSS
+553 SEWQEYPPSS
-568 TDRVGSQARTMI
+568 FP
-580 VQSAQQLG
+580 
-588 IATESIEN
+588 EE
-596 ALSTLHGTLR
+596 LR
-606 EYSTASETSAPIDDL
+606 G
-621 NNHVNLVEQSLSA
+621 N
-634 LDSVLQLTQN
+634 
-644 EVRAFAQTG
+644 G
-653 QLSETALQALSNAS
+653 LSNAMS
-667 QTSDMVIDHMSSSI
+667 QTAWETSNASNQLRQYNEDVSKVIR
-681 SELTGNL
+681 T
-688 GFYRQSLEQASQ
+688 EQTFKDALAAAAQ
-700 EPPIFRDTPEDIN
+700 EPPIFRDMPEDIN

-722 PLSLSQLKS
+722 PLSLSRLKS

-753 IGKIGSFATKVN
+753 IGKIGSFAVKVD
-765 KQILSFTKD
+765 KQILSFTKN
-774 FAKLSWEFLNFGSSK
+774 FAKLSWEFLNFGSGK

-797 PFGQSSASL
+797 PFSQSSASL

-880 LNIVAPIIDQIVDYA
+880 LNIVGPIIDQIVDYA

-953 KRELMGFDEIEKFSE
+953 KHELMGFDEIEKFSE

-1013 DAWAKADFTDIGKM
+1013 DAWAKSDFTDIGKI

-1087 NTFVDTTHWTSIGE
+1087 NTFIDTTHWASLGE

-1109 AITTID
+1109 AIATID
-1115 WDGLGKTLN
+1115 WDGLGKTIN
-1124 AKYKALWSFLDGFVV
+1124 AKYKALWGFLDGFVV

-1174 TGQTIAAGINGITS
+1174 TGQTIATGINGITS
-1188 ALTTGIAGIDFN
+1188 ALTTGIEGIDFN
-1200 SISRNFANGINSVF
+1200 SISRNFSNGINSVF
-1214 YNVDW
+1214 YKVDW

-1228 GMNAATS
+1228 GMNTATS

-1257 NTFLAKTD
+1257 NTFLANTD

-1285 ELAATFNW
+1285 EFAATFNW
-1293 RSLGIDINNFIKGIN
+1293 RSLGVDINNFIKGIN

-1462 AESAIALNG
+1462 ADSAIALNG
-1471 AVDDLVS
+1471 AVDELVS

-1487 FSKWNEL
+1487 FSEWNKL

-1530 VLAHVIGLTSNSLQE
+1530 ILAHAIGLTSNSLQE
-1545 KMKNVDRL
+1545 KMLNVDRL
-1553 TTTLNESE
+1553 TTTLDKSE

-1576 EIDTASIKTESFST
+1576 EIDTASIKTESFGT
-1590 KLGNIK
+1590 NLGKIK

-1608 KNTLDGVTETLKR
+1608 KNTLDDVTETLKR
-1621 DDFTLGISNTLTNMF
+1621 DDFTLGISNTLTDMF
-1636 DKEFRVNLKA
+1636 DKEFKVKLKV
-1646 GSLDTSEI
+1646 GGLDTSKLTE
-1654 PEKQKTVGGV
+1654 QDKTIQG
-1664 CAGIVKASNQIPESI
+1664 ASASIVNAKNALPDYMKS
-1679 RKLDFVGA
+1679 LDFTA
-1687 ITSKKDEIADRKISN
+1687 ALTQKKDSISDRTISD
-1702 LEGSVSKVSQTG
+1702 LKGSISQVSQTG
-1714 GLTLDNLG
+1714 GLTLDNIG
-1722 GWIGYIGSKVSN
+1722 AWIGYIGSKVQN

-1740 GAWINYIGSQKSN
+1740 GAWISNIGSQKPDL
-1753 MTLSD
+1753 TLNN

-1768 QKDYMTLS
+1768 QTPNMTL
-1776 DIGAWISYIGSQKSN
+1776 DNIGAWISN
-1791 MTLNDIGAWISFIG
+1791 IG

-1813 SGIGAWISNVAAQSG
+1813 KDIGAWVSYIGSQNDG
-1828 GLTLS
+1828 MTLNG
-1833 DIGAWISY
+1833 IGAWISY
-1841 IAKSGD
+1841 IAQTGG
-1847 LSLSGINGLVNQV
+1847 LSLSGILGYVNQV
-1860 EKQPGSSLILKG
+1860 TRQPGISLILSG
-1872 IHGIVS
+1872 ITAFIS
-1878 SITNILGGKA
+1878 SVISGGGKA
-1888 EGGAFYGGKWHSIP
+1888 KGGAFYGGRWHSIP
-1902 QFSSGGVITKDFV
+1902 QFSSGGVIKKDFM

-1972 QAAMSQMGG
+1972 QTAMSQIGG
-1981 GGNVTVN
+1981 SGNVTVN

-2001 VKNENNSRVMQTGK
+2001 VKSENNSRVMQTGK

>member
-143 KARNIKI
+143 KAQNIKI

-163 FANLRSV
+163 FANLRSI

-185 AFIDDMNK
+185 TFIDDMNK

-244 LSKFAAKDIPNLSE
+244 LSRFAAKDIPNLSE

-363 NIKALQET
+363 NRENLKSIIGKEHTGLSDAE
-371 IKQTT
+371 
-376 NIKNSASKTIGEL
+376 KTIIQNAANKAVAPE
-389 AHDSVL
+389 SVPWL
-395 KYALGSSSPEHL
+395 EDYKNL
-407 IAKTTA
+407 IQQAR
-413 KGNEINIPTK
+413 EE
-423 LSEIQSLYQKL
+423 SQK
-434 INYKGELIRS
+434 
-444 ISETWNN
+444 
-451 NNENLDVAIDKI
+451 
-463 LKYREQLAQTRSSI
+463 
-477 KQVGEVLEAVRNG
+477 
-490 TDITKGEQWLA
+490 
-501 EYNSFLGDMQEY
+501 FLGEFYVPESVEELQNEFVGISKEIVRLKENIQEALRTLDTDGVSQMVGDLSQAIAYANDLSTIATQKGITLRQPKSEWQEY
-513 RTKILQES
+513 
-521 LEMLQTEQKNSP
+521 P
-533 KLNLMESLSDLGT
+533 LS
-546 ATDSVEQ
+546 SFPE
-553 KLSELFDMLQSLPSS
+553 ELRGD
-568 TDRVGSQARTMI
+568 G
-580 VQSAQQLG
+580 
-588 IATESIEN
+588 
-596 ALSTLHGTLR
+596 
-606 EYSTASETSAPIDDL
+606 
-621 NNHVNLVEQSLSA
+621 
-634 LDSVLQLTQN
+634 
-644 EVRAFAQTG
+644 
-653 QLSETALQALSNAS
+653 LSNAMS
-667 QTSDMVIDHMSSSI
+667 QTAREKSNASNQLRQYNEDVSKVIR
-681 SELTGNL
+681 T
-688 GFYRQSLEQASQ
+688 EQTFKDALAAAAQ
-700 EPPIFRDTPEDIN
+700 EPPIFRDMPEDVN

-722 PLSLSQLKS
+722 PISLSQLKS

-742 FVGKAISVAGA
+742 FAGKAISVAGA

-765 KQILSFTKD
+765 KQILSFTKN
-774 FAKLSWEFLNFGSSK
+774 FAKLSWEFLNFGSTK

-847 LVMFSDRANKSLS
+847 LVAFSDRANKSLS

-880 LNIVAPIIDQIVDYA
+880 LNIVAPVIDQIVDYA

-1047 ANKIAKVTGTFINGF
+1047 ASKIAKVTGTFINGF
-1062 FETEGLDKS
+1062 FETEGLDRS

-1109 AITTID
+1109 AISTIN
-1115 WDGLGKTLN
+1115 WDDLGKTLN
-1124 AKYKALWSFLDGFVV
+1124 AKYKALWGFLDGFVV

-1214 YNVDW
+1214 YKVDW

-1228 GMNAATS
+1228 GMNTATS

-1242 TVDWKRIGSELASSA
+1242 TVDWKKIGSELASSA

-1285 ELAATFNW
+1285 EFAATFNW

-1308 WMGILKTSANV
+1308 WIGILKTSANV

-1338 PDTKYTAIADNLNKA
+1338 PDTKYTAIADDLNKA

-1396 ETDMSLFKTYYDQIV
+1396 EADMSLFKTYYDQIV

-1436 ALIASQKNAAI
+1436 ALIASQKNTAI

-1462 AESAIALNG
+1462 ADSAIALNG
-1471 AVDDLVS
+1471 AVDELVS

-1487 FSKWNEL
+1487 FSEWNKL

-1530 VLAHVIGLTSNSLQE
+1530 ILAHAIGLASNSLQE
-1545 KMKNVDRL
+1545 KMKNVNRL

-1561 TELDKMSEAS
+1561 AELDKMSEAS

-1596 FTGVWKSLKDEL
+1596 FAGVWKSLKDEL
-1608 KNTLDGVTETLKR
+1608 KNTLDDVTETLKR
-1621 DDFTLGISNTLTNMF
+1621 DDFTLGISNTLTDMF
-1636 DKEFRVNLKA
+1636 DKEFKVNLKA

-1654 PEKQKTVGGV
+1654 PENQKTVGGV

-1702 LEGSVSKVSQTG
+1702 LEGSVSKISQTG

-1758 IGAWISYIGS
+1758 IGAWISFIGS

-1776 DIGAWISYIGSQKSN
+1776 NIGAWISFIGSQKNN
-1791 MTLNDIGAWISFIG
+1791 MTLSDIGAWISFIG

-1813 SGIGAWISNVAAQSG
+1813 SGIGAWISNIAAQSG

-1841 IAKSGD
+1841 IAKSGN

-1878 SITNILGGKA
+1878 SIANVLGGKA
-1888 EGGAFYGGKWHSIP
+1888 EGGAFYGGKWHSIS
-1902 QFSSGGVITKDFV
+1902 QFSSGGIITKDFM

-1972 QAAMSQMGG
+1972 QTAMSQMGG
-1981 GGNVTVN
+1981 SGNVTVN

-2001 VKNENNSRVMQTGK
+2001 VKSENNSRVMQTGK

>member
-30 SLTGLGDNKS
+30 SLTGLSDNKS
-40 GIDRYSTSVNG
+40 GIDHYSTSVNG
-51 LTQRLTRL
+51 LTQRLTKL
-59 TGITNKTGIAAVEK
+59 TGITNKAGIAAVEK

-103 KRAMGNVES
+103 KRAMENVES

-143 KARNIKI
+143 KAQNIKI
-150 PIGVKNDLNTDRE
+150 PIGVKNDLSTDRE

-185 AFIDDMNK
+185 TFIDDMNK

-267 YGGKKLSENSGTESV
+267 YGGKKLSENSEAGSV
-282 KEVTS
+282 KEVAS

-324 TNAVGDG
+324 TSAVGDG

-363 NIKALQET
+363 NRESL
-371 IKQTT
+371 
-376 NIKNSASKTIGEL
+376 KTIIGKKYTGLSDTEKTIIQN
-389 AHDSVL
+389 AANKAVAPESVPWL
-395 KYALGSSSPEHL
+395 EDYE
-407 IAKTTA
+407 
-413 KGNEINIPTK
+413 
-423 LSEIQSLYQKL
+423 KL
-434 INYKGELIRS
+434 IQQ
-444 ISETWNN
+444 
-451 NNENLDVAIDKI
+451 A
-463 LKYREQLAQTRSSI
+463 REESQ
-477 KQVGEVLEAVRNG
+477 K
-490 TDITKGEQWLA
+490 
-501 EYNSFLGDMQEY
+501 FLGGFYVPKSVE
-513 RTKILQES
+513 E
-521 LEMLQTEQKNSP
+521 LQTEFVGISKEIVHLKENMQEALRTLDTDGVSQMVDDLSQAIAYANDLSTIAAQKGITLRQP
-533 KLNLMESLSDLGT
+533 K
-546 ATDSVEQ
+546 
-553 KLSELFDMLQSLPSS
+553 SEWQEYPPSS
-568 TDRVGSQARTMI
+568 FPEELRGNGLSNTMSQTAR
-580 VQSAQQLG
+580 
-588 IATESIEN
+588 
-596 ALSTLHGTLR
+596 
-606 EYSTASETSAPIDDL
+606 ET
-621 NNHVNLVEQSLSA
+621 
-634 LDSVLQLTQN
+634 
-644 EVRAFAQTG
+644 
-653 QLSETALQALSNAS
+653 SNAS
-667 QTSDMVIDHMSSSI
+667 NQLRQYNEDVSKVIRTEETFKDA
-681 SELTGNL
+681 L
-688 GFYRQSLEQASQ
+688 AAAAQ
-700 EPPIFRDTPEDIN
+700 EPPIFRDMPEYIN

-753 IGKIGSFATKVN
+753 IGKIGSFAAKVN
-765 KQILSFTKD
+765 KQILSFTKN

-797 PFGQSSASL
+797 PFSQSSASL

-880 LNIVAPIIDQIVDYA
+880 LNIVAPVIDQIVDYA

-953 KRELMGFDEIEKFSE
+953 KRELMGFDEIEKFSD
-968 DLDNA
+968 DLNNA
-973 ANSGSGSGS
+973 ANSGSGNGS
-982 GSGNGSGT
+982 SSGNGSGT
-990 EDPILFTKKDIPG
+990 EDPILFVKKDIPG

-1013 DAWAKADFTDIGKM
+1013 DAWAKADFTDIGKI

-1062 FETEGLDKS
+1062 FETEGLDES

-1087 NTFVDTTHWTSIGE
+1087 NTFVDTTHWTSLGE
-1101 FMSGGLRS
+1101 FMSSGLRS
-1109 AITTID
+1109 AIATID
-1115 WDGLGKTLN
+1115 WNGLGKTLN

-1174 TGQTIAAGINGITS
+1174 TGQTIATGINGITS
-1188 ALTTGIAGIDFN
+1188 ALTTGIEGIDFN
-1200 SISRNFANGINSVF
+1200 SISRNFSNGINSVF
-1214 YNVDW
+1214 YKIDW

-1228 GMNAATS
+1228 GMNTATS

-1242 TVDWKRIGSELASSA
+1242 TVDWKRIGSELANSA
-1257 NTFLAKTD
+1257 NTFLANTD

-1285 ELAATFNW
+1285 EFAATFNW

-1411 EYAPQAAKLIGEV
+1411 EYAPQAANLIGKV
-1424 GTAYEGTDQALK
+1424 GEAYEGTDGALK
-1436 ALIASQKNAAI
+1436 SLIESQKNLAI
-1447 AEGFKTAMSDAAKVM
+1447 QEGFKKSMQDAAKIYSDAAL
-1462 AESAIALNG
+1462 SLNG
-1471 AVDDLVS
+1471 AVTELVNSVAKNQQVLYDAWTHDKPGTWDQFQTDLENLFQKMRDGSLDVDKLTESESRMINALVRADDP
-1478 SVITNKDSV
+1478 
-1487 FSKWNEL
+1487 FSKQTENIIDLIGTKNEAEETL
-1494 MGGNGTMAEMTK
+1494 DRISAASQRYGGNVETAATNTEKLVT
-1506 TMDSLFKKMREG
+1506 SLG
-1518 KYDVDSLQGSEA
+1518 K
-1530 VLAHVIGLTSNSLQE
+1530 
-1545 KMKNVDRL
+1545 
-1553 TTTLNESE
+1553 
-1561 TELDKMSEAS
+1561 
-1571 TRYSA
+1571 
-1576 EIDTASIKTESFST
+1576 
-1590 KLGNIK
+1590 IK

-1608 KNTLDGVTETLKR
+1608 KNTLDDVTETLKR
-1621 DDFTLGISNTLTNMF
+1621 DDFTLGISNTLTDMF
-1636 DKEFRVNLKA
+1636 DKEFKVNLKA
-1646 GSLDTSEI
+1646 GSLDTSELT
-1654 PEKQKTVGGV
+1654 QKDKTIQG
-1664 CAGIVKASNQIPESI
+1664 ASANVVSAKNALPDYAK
-1679 RKLDFVGA
+1679 KLDLVA
-1687 ITSKKDEIADRKISN
+1687 NLTSKQDSIVDRVIS
-1702 LEGSVSKVSQTG
+1702 
-1714 GLTLDNLG
+1714 GLT
-1722 GWIGYIGSKVSN
+1722 GW
-1734 LTLDNI
+1734 
-1740 GAWINYIGSQKSN
+1740 
-1753 MTLSD
+1753 MTDFQNRVPENNRWFS
-1758 IGAWISYIGS
+1758 
-1768 QKDYMTLS
+1768 
-1776 DIGAWISYIGSQKSN
+1776 
-1791 MTLNDIGAWISFIG
+1791 
-1805 SQISGMTL
+1805 
-1813 SGIGAWISNVAAQSG
+1813 
-1828 GLTLS
+1828 GLTGWMT
-1833 DIGAWISY
+1833 DFQNRVPENNRWF
-1841 IAKSGD
+1841 SG
-1847 LSLSGINGLVNQV
+1847 LTGYVNQV

-1888 EGGAFYGGKWHSIP
+1888 EGGAFYGGRWHSIP
-1902 QFSSGGVITKDFV
+1902 QFSSGGVITKDFM
-1915 SSFSAIP
+1915 SSFSTIP

-1942 ELVGHVGGRTEVLNE
+1942 ELVGHVGSRTEVLNQ
-1957 SQLASVMQSAVAEGM
+1957 SQLASVMQSAVASGM
-1972 QAAMSQMGG
+1972 EAVMARYGGNGG
-1981 GGNVTVN
+1981 GNENVTVN
-1988 VTLQGDARRIFEV
+1988 VVLQGDAKKIFEV
-2001 VKNENNSRVMQTGK
+2001 VKKENNSRVIQTGK

>member
-103 KRAMGNVES
+103 KRAMENVES

-143 KARNIKI
+143 KAQNIKI

-163 FANLRSV
+163 FANLRSI

-185 AFIDDMNK
+185 TFIDDMNK

-244 LSKFAAKDIPNLSE
+244 LSRFAAKDIPNLSE
-258 KYGITENDV
+258 KYGLTENDV
-267 YGGKKLSENSGTESV
+267 YGGKKLSENSETESV

-319 TIESV
+319 TIESI

-363 NIKALQET
+363 N
-371 IKQTT
+371 
-376 NIKNSASKTIGEL
+376 
-389 AHDSVL
+389 
-395 KYALGSSSPEHL
+395 
-407 IAKTTA
+407 
-413 KGNEINIPTK
+413 
-423 LSEIQSLYQKL
+423 
-434 INYKGELIRS
+434 R
-444 ISETWNN
+444 
-451 NNENLDVAIDKI
+451 ENLKSIIGKEHTGLSDAENTIIQNAANKAVAPESVPWLEDYKNLIQQA
-463 LKYREQLAQTRSSI
+463 REESQ
-477 KQVGEVLEAVRNG
+477 K
-490 TDITKGEQWLA
+490 
-501 EYNSFLGDMQEY
+501 FLGEFYVPESVEELQSEFVGISKEIVRLKENMQEAL
-513 RTKILQES
+513 RTLDTDGVSQ
-521 LEMLQTEQKNSP
+521 MVD
-533 KLNLMESLSDLGT
+533 DL
-546 ATDSVEQ
+546 
-553 KLSELFDMLQSLPSS
+553 
-568 TDRVGSQARTMI
+568 SQA
-580 VQSAQQLG
+580 
-588 IATESIEN
+588 IAYAN
-596 ALSTLHGTLR
+596 DLSTVAAQKGITLR
-606 EYSTASETSAPIDDL
+606 QPKSEWQEYPLSSFPEELRGNDLSNTMSQTARET
-621 NNHVNLVEQSLSA
+621 
-634 LDSVLQLTQN
+634 
-644 EVRAFAQTG
+644 
-653 QLSETALQALSNAS
+653 SNAS
-667 QTSDMVIDHMSSSI
+667 NQLRQYNEDISKVIRTEQTFKDA
-681 SELTGNL
+681 L
-688 GFYRQSLEQASQ
+688 AAAAQ
-700 EPPIFRDTPEDIN
+700 EPPIFRDMPEDIN

-722 PLSLSQLKS
+722 PISLSQLKS

-742 FVGKAISVAGA
+742 FARKAISVAGA
-753 IGKIGSFATKVN
+753 IGKIGSFASKVN
-765 KQILSFTKD
+765 KQILSFTKN
-774 FAKLSWEFLNFGSSK
+774 FAKLSWDFLNFGSTK

-797 PFGQSSASL
+797 PFSQSSASL

-841 KDGINN
+841 KDGINS

-880 LNIVAPIIDQIVDYA
+880 LNIVAPVIDQIVDYA

-1003 AVSNFADLVK
+1003 AVSNFAELVK

-1034 ALDSIDWEPIKEQ
+1034 ALDSIDWEPIKER

-1087 NTFVDTTHWTSIGE
+1087 NTFVDTTHWTSLGE

-1109 AITTID
+1109 AIATID

-1124 AKYKALWSFLDGFVV
+1124 AKYKALWNFLDGFVV

-1214 YNVDW
+1214 YKVDW

-1228 GMNAATS
+1228 GMNTATA

-1271 ALGQAFKGALSAIN
+1271 ALGQAFKGALSTIN
-1285 ELAATFNW
+1285 EFAATFNW

-1308 WMGILKTSANV
+1308 WKGILKTSANV

-1338 PDTKYTAIADNLNKA
+1338 SDTKYTAIADNLNKA

-1462 AESAIALNG
+1462 ADSAIALNG
-1471 AVDDLVS
+1471 AVDELVS

-1487 FSKWNEL
+1487 FSEWNKL

-1530 VLAHVIGLTSNSLQE
+1530 ILAHAIGLASNSLQE
-1545 KMKNVDRL
+1545 KMKNVNRL

-1561 TELDKMSEAS
+1561 AELDKMSEAS

-1608 KNTLDGVTETLKR
+1608 KNTLDDVTEALKR
-1621 DDFTLGISNTLTNMF
+1621 DDFTLGISNTLTDMF
-1636 DKEFRVNLKA
+1636 DKEFKVNLKA

-1654 PEKQKTVGGV
+1654 PENQKTVGGV

-1740 GAWINYIGSQKSN
+1740 GAWISYIGSQKSN

-1758 IGAWISYIGS
+1758 IGAWISFIGS

-1776 DIGAWISYIGSQKSN
+1776 NIGAWISFIGSQKSN
-1791 MTLNDIGAWISFIG
+1791 MTLSDIGAWISFIG

-1813 SGIGAWISNVAAQSG
+1813 SGIGAWISNIAAQSG

-1841 IAKSGD
+1841 IAKSGN

-1878 SITNILGGKA
+1878 SIANVLGGKA

-1902 QFSSGGVITKDFV
+1902 QFSSGGVITKDFM

-1972 QAAMSQMGG
+1972 QTAMSQMSGS
-1981 GGNVTVN
+1981 GNVTVN

-2001 VKNENNSRVMQTGK
+2001 VKSENNSRVMQTGK

>member
-30 SLTGLGDNKS
+30 SLTGLSDNKS
-40 GIDRYSTSVNG
+40 GIDHYSTSVNG
-51 LTQRLTRL
+51 LTQRLTKL
-59 TGITNKTGIAAVEK
+59 TGITNKAGIAAVEK

-103 KRAMGNVES
+103 KRAMENVES

-150 PIGVKNDLNTDRE
+150 PIGVKNDLSTDRE

-208 FKDVVERLRDIRK
+208 FRDVVERLRDIRK

-258 KYGITENDV
+258 KYGLTENDV
-267 YGGKKLSENSGTESV
+267 YGGKKLSENNETESV

-371 IKQTT
+371 IKRTT
-376 NIKNSASKTIGEL
+376 DIKNSASKTIREL
-389 AHDSVL
+389 VHDSEL
-395 KYALGSSSPEHL
+395 KYALGSSSPERL

-434 INYKGELIRS
+434 INYKGELIKS
-444 ISETWNN
+444 INETWNN
-451 NNENLDVAIDKI
+451 NNESLDVAIDKI

-477 KQVGEVLEAVRNG
+477 KQVGEALEAVRNG
-490 TDITKGEQWLA
+490 ADITKGEQWLA
-501 EYNSFLGDMQEY
+501 KYNSFLGDMQEY

-606 EYSTASETSAPIDDL
+606 EYSTANETSAPIDDL
-621 NNHVNLVEQSLSA
+621 NNHVNLVEQSLST
-634 LDSVLQLTQN
+634 LDSALQLTQN
-644 EVRAFAQTG
+644 EVRTFAQTG

-667 QTSDMVIDHMSSSI
+667 QTSDMVIDHMNSSI

-753 IGKIGSFATKVN
+753 IGKIGSFAVKVN
-765 KQILSFTKD
+765 KQILSFTKS

-797 PFGQSSASL
+797 PFSRSSASL

-847 LVMFSDRANKSLS
+847 LVVFSDRANKSLS

-880 LNIVAPIIDQIVDYA
+880 LNIVGPIIDQIVDYA

-1013 DAWAKADFTDIGKM
+1013 DAWAKSDFTDIGKI

-1087 NTFVDTTHWTSIGE
+1087 NTFVDTTHWTSLGE
-1101 FMSGGLRS
+1101 FMSSGLRS
-1109 AITTID
+1109 AIATID

-1150 GWQEAGNALAST
+1150 GWQEAGNSLAST

-1174 TGQTIAAGINGITS
+1174 TGQTIATGINGITS
-1188 ALTTGIAGIDFN
+1188 ALTTGIEGIDFN
-1200 SISRNFANGINSVF
+1200 SISRNFSNGINSVF
-1214 YNVDW
+1214 YKVDW

-1228 GMNAATS
+1228 GMNTAAS

-1257 NTFLAKTD
+1257 NTFLANTD

-1285 ELAATFNW
+1285 EFAATFNW
-1293 RSLGIDINNFIKGIN
+1293 RSLGVDINNFIKGIN
-1308 WMGILKTSANV
+1308 WGEILKTSANIV
-1319 VANTFFGLFETAWA
+1319 VNTFFGLFEAAWGLI
-1333 AVFGG
+1333 FGG
-1338 PDTKYTAIADNLNKA
+1338 NDTKYTAIADNLNKA
-1353 LSKLKI
+1353 ISKLNV
-1359 EWPAM
+1359 EWPKFKQDELSNFDSAM
-1364 EQEEIEKFEN
+1364 DSLDKFWEINEKF
-1374 VSIIVDKFLEL
+1374 
-1385 NEKLKKNGSLS
+1385 KKNGSLS
-1396 ETDMSLFKTYYDQIV
+1396 AQDESLFKFYYEQISK
-1411 EYAPQAAKLIGEV
+1411 YAPDIAKEIGSIQTAYQGTKDTLEKLIE
-1424 GTAYEGTDQALK
+1424 T
-1436 ALIASQKNAAI
+1436 QKNAAI
-1447 AEGFKTAMSDAAKVM
+1447 QKGFSSALEDASKIYGDAVVALEQLKTKFIDDSVSWKAD
-1462 AESAIALNG
+1462 ILNG
-1471 AVDDLVS
+1471 LLSRVDVY
-1478 SVITNKDSV
+1478 
-1487 FSKWNEL
+1487 
-1494 MGGNGTMAEMTK
+1494 GGTIETWEKTFDKFLQKVRDGSIDFQNLTEDEEALWQVMREMNPQFGTMEESMESLNGTVETSGKTVDKLQVAMGRYRDNTSSATTNTK
-1506 TMDSLFKKMREG
+1506 NLIQKLKG
-1518 KYDVDSLQGSEA
+1518 
-1530 VLAHVIGLTSNSLQE
+1530 
-1545 KMKNVDRL
+1545 
-1553 TTTLNESE
+1553 
-1561 TELDKMSEAS
+1561 
-1571 TRYSA
+1571 
-1576 EIDTASIKTESFST
+1576 IK
-1590 KLGNIK
+1590 L
-1596 FTGVWKSLKDEL
+1596 TGVWKSLADEL
-1608 KNTLDGVTETLKR
+1608 RDTLDSVTESLKS
-1621 DDFTLGISNTLTNMF
+1621 DKFALGISNTLTDMF
-1636 DKEFRVNLKA
+1636 DKEFKVNLKA
-1646 GSLDTSEI
+1646 GSLDTSELT
-1654 PEKQKTVGGV
+1654 QKDKTIQG
-1664 CAGIVKASNQIPESI
+1664 ASANVVSAKNALPDYAK
-1679 RKLDFVGA
+1679 KLDLVA
-1687 ITSKKDEIADRKISN
+1687 NLTSKQDSIADRVIS
-1702 LEGSVSKVSQTG
+1702 
-1714 GLTLDNLG
+1714 GLTGWMTDFQNRVPENNRWFSGLTGWMTDFQNRVPENNRWFSGLTGWMTDFQNRVPENNRWFSGLTGWMTDFQNRVPENNRWFSGLTGWVTSLG
-1722 GWIGYIGSKVSN
+1722 DSIP
-1734 LTLDNI
+1734 
-1740 GAWINYIGSQKSN
+1740 
-1753 MTLSD
+1753 
-1758 IGAWISYIGS
+1758 
-1768 QKDYMTLS
+1768 
-1776 DIGAWISYIGSQKSN
+1776 
-1791 MTLNDIGAWISFIG
+1791 
-1805 SQISGMTL
+1805 ISGKWF
-1813 SGIGAWISNVAAQSG
+1813 SGILG
-1828 GLTLS
+1828 
-1833 DIGAWISY
+1833 Y
-1841 IAKSGD
+1841 
-1847 LSLSGINGLVNQV
+1847 VNQV
-1860 EKQPGSSLILKG
+1860 QKQSGVSLIISG
-1872 IHGIVS
+1872 ITGFISSIVS
-1878 SITNILGGKA
+1878 GTKKST
-1888 EGGAFYGGKWHSIP
+1888 GGAFYGGRWHDIP
-1902 QFSSGGVITKDFV
+1902 QFSSGGVITKDFM
-1915 SSFSAIP
+1915 SSFSVIP
-1922 RYAGGTVNA
+1922 QYAGGTVNA

>member
-40 GIDRYSTSVNG
+40 GIDHYSTSVNG
-51 LTQRLTRL
+51 LTQRLTKL
-59 TGITNKTGIAAVEK
+59 TGITNKAGIAAVEK

-103 KRAMGNVES
+103 KRAMENVES

-150 PIGVKNDLNTDRE
+150 PIGVKNDLKTDRE
-163 FANLRSV
+163 FADLRSV

-185 AFIDDMNK
+185 TFIDDMNK

-267 YGGKKLSENSGTESV
+267 YGGKKLSENGETESV

-324 TNAVGDG
+324 TNAIGDG

-363 NIKALQET
+363 NRENLKSIIGKEHTGLSDAE
-371 IKQTT
+371 
-376 NIKNSASKTIGEL
+376 KTIIQNAANKAVAPE
-389 AHDSVL
+389 SVPWL
-395 KYALGSSSPEHL
+395 EDYKNL
-407 IAKTTA
+407 IQQAR
-413 KGNEINIPTK
+413 EE
-423 LSEIQSLYQKL
+423 SQK
-434 INYKGELIRS
+434 
-444 ISETWNN
+444 
-451 NNENLDVAIDKI
+451 
-463 LKYREQLAQTRSSI
+463 
-477 KQVGEVLEAVRNG
+477 
-490 TDITKGEQWLA
+490 
-501 EYNSFLGDMQEY
+501 FLGEFY
-513 RTKILQES
+513 VPES
-521 LEMLQTEQKNSP
+521 VEELQTEFVGISKEIVRLKENMQEALRTLDTDGVSQMVNDLSQAIAYANDLSTIAAQKGITLRQP
-533 KLNLMESLSDLGT
+533 K
-546 ATDSVEQ
+546 
-553 KLSELFDMLQSLPSS
+553 SEWQEYPPSS
-568 TDRVGSQARTMI
+568 FP
-580 VQSAQQLG
+580 
-588 IATESIEN
+588 EE
-596 ALSTLHGTLR
+596 LR
-606 EYSTASETSAPIDDL
+606 G
-621 NNHVNLVEQSLSA
+621 N
-634 LDSVLQLTQN
+634 
-644 EVRAFAQTG
+644 G
-653 QLSETALQALSNAS
+653 LSNAMS
-667 QTSDMVIDHMSSSI
+667 QTARETSNASNQLRQYNEDVSKVIR
-681 SELTGNL
+681 T
-688 GFYRQSLEQASQ
+688 EQTFKDALAAAAQ
-700 EPPIFRDTPEDIN
+700 EPPIFRDMPEDIN

-753 IGKIGSFATKVN
+753 IGKIGSFAAKVN
-765 KQILSFTKD
+765 KQILSFTKN

-797 PFGQSSASL
+797 PFSQSSASL

-847 LVMFSDRANKSLS
+847 LVVFSDRANKSLS

-880 LNIVAPIIDQIVDYA
+880 LNIVGPIIDQIVDYA

-953 KRELMGFDEIEKFSE
+953 KRELMGFDEIEKFSD
-968 DLDNA
+968 DLNNA

-1013 DAWAKADFTDIGKM
+1013 DAWAKADFTDVGKI

-1034 ALDSIDWEPIKEQ
+1034 ALNSIDWEPIKEQ

-1062 FETEGLDKS
+1062 FETEGLDES

-1087 NTFVDTTHWTSIGE
+1087 NTFIDTTHWASLGE

-1109 AITTID
+1109 AIATID
-1115 WDGLGKTLN
+1115 WNGLGKTLN

-1174 TGQTIAAGINGITS
+1174 IGQTIAVGINGITS

-1200 SISRNFANGINSVF
+1200 SISKNFSNGINSVF
-1214 YNVDW
+1214 YKIDW

-1228 GMNAATS
+1228 GMNTATS

-1242 TVDWKRIGSELASSA
+1242 TVDWKRIGSELANSA
-1257 NTFLAKTD
+1257 NTFLAETD

-1271 ALGQAFKGALSAIN
+1271 ALGEAFKGALTAIN
-1285 ELAATFNW
+1285 EFAATFNW
-1293 RSLGIDINNFIKGIN
+1293 RSLGVDINNFIKGIN

-1462 AESAIALNG
+1462 ADSAIALNG
-1471 AVDDLVS
+1471 AVDELVS

-1487 FSKWNEL
+1487 FSEWNKL

-1530 VLAHVIGLTSNSLQE
+1530 ILAHAIGLTSNSLQE
-1545 KMKNVDRL
+1545 KMLNVDRL
-1553 TTTLNESE
+1553 TTTLDKSE

-1576 EIDTASIKTESFST
+1576 EIDTASIKTESFGT
-1590 KLGNIK
+1590 NLGKIK

-1608 KNTLDGVTETLKR
+1608 KNTLDDVTETLKR
-1621 DDFTLGISNTLTNMF
+1621 DDFTLGISNTLTDMF
-1636 DKEFRVNLKA
+1636 DKEFKVKLKV
-1646 GSLDTSEI
+1646 GGLDTSKLTE
-1654 PEKQKTVGGV
+1654 QDKTIQG
-1664 CAGIVKASNQIPESI
+1664 ASASIVNAKNALPDYMKS
-1679 RKLDFVGA
+1679 LDFTA
-1687 ITSKKDEIADRKISN
+1687 ALTQKKDSISDRTISD
-1702 LEGSVSKVSQTG
+1702 LKGSISQVSQTG
-1714 GLTLDNLG
+1714 GLTLDNIG
-1722 GWIGYIGSKVSN
+1722 AWIGYIGSKVQN

-1740 GAWINYIGSQKSN
+1740 GAWISNIGSQKPDL
-1753 MTLSD
+1753 TLNN

-1768 QKDYMTLS
+1768 QTPNMTL
-1776 DIGAWISYIGSQKSN
+1776 DNIGAWISN
-1791 MTLNDIGAWISFIG
+1791 IG

-1813 SGIGAWISNVAAQSG
+1813 KDIGAWVSYIGSQNDG
-1828 GLTLS
+1828 MTLNG
-1833 DIGAWISY
+1833 IGAWISY
-1841 IAKSGD
+1841 IAQTGGLALSNIGAWISNIAAQVD
-1847 LSLSGINGLVNQV
+1847 GMTLNGIGAWISYIAQTGGLALSNIGAWISNIAAQVGGMTLNGIGAWISYIAQTGGLSLSGILGYVNQV
-1860 EKQPGSSLILKG
+1860 TRQPGISLILSG
-1872 IHGIVS
+1872 ITAFIS
-1878 SITNILGGKA
+1878 SVISGGGKA
-1888 EGGAFYGGKWHSIP
+1888 KGGAFYGGRWHSIP
-1902 QFSSGGVITKDFV
+1902 QFSSGGVIKKDFM

-1972 QAAMSQMGG
+1972 QTAMSQIGG
-1981 GGNVTVN
+1981 SGNVTVN

-2001 VKNENNSRVMQTGK
+2001 VKSENNSRVMQTGK

>member
-40 GIDRYSTSVNG
+40 GIDHYSTSVNG
-51 LTQRLTRL
+51 LTQRLTKL
-59 TGITNKTGIAAVEK
+59 TGITNKAGIAAVEK

-103 KRAMGNVES
+103 KRAMENVES

-150 PIGVKNDLNTDRE
+150 PIGVKNDLKTDRE
-163 FANLRSV
+163 FADLRSV

-185 AFIDDMNK
+185 TFIDDMNK

-267 YGGKKLSENSGTESV
+267 YGGKKLSENGETESV

-292 TRAFEKEQQTVT
+292 TRAFEKEQQTVI

-324 TNAVGDG
+324 TNAIGDG

-363 NIKALQET
+363 NRENLKSIIGKEHTGLSDAE
-371 IKQTT
+371 
-376 NIKNSASKTIGEL
+376 KTIIQNAANKAVAPE
-389 AHDSVL
+389 SVPWL
-395 KYALGSSSPEHL
+395 EDYKNL
-407 IAKTTA
+407 IQQAR
-413 KGNEINIPTK
+413 EE
-423 LSEIQSLYQKL
+423 SQK
-434 INYKGELIRS
+434 
-444 ISETWNN
+444 
-451 NNENLDVAIDKI
+451 
-463 LKYREQLAQTRSSI
+463 
-477 KQVGEVLEAVRNG
+477 
-490 TDITKGEQWLA
+490 
-501 EYNSFLGDMQEY
+501 FLGEFY
-513 RTKILQES
+513 VPES
-521 LEMLQTEQKNSP
+521 VEELQTEFVGISKEIVRLKENMQEALRTLDTDGVSQMVNDLSQAIAYANDLSTIAAQKGITLRQP
-533 KLNLMESLSDLGT
+533 K
-546 ATDSVEQ
+546 
-553 KLSELFDMLQSLPSS
+553 SEWQEYPPSS
-568 TDRVGSQARTMI
+568 FP
-580 VQSAQQLG
+580 
-588 IATESIEN
+588 EE
-596 ALSTLHGTLR
+596 LR
-606 EYSTASETSAPIDDL
+606 G
-621 NNHVNLVEQSLSA
+621 N
-634 LDSVLQLTQN
+634 
-644 EVRAFAQTG
+644 G
-653 QLSETALQALSNAS
+653 LSNAMS
-667 QTSDMVIDHMSSSI
+667 QTARETSNASNQLRQYNEDVSKVIR
-681 SELTGNL
+681 T
-688 GFYRQSLEQASQ
+688 EQTFKDALAAAAQ
-700 EPPIFRDTPEDIN
+700 EPPIFRDMPEDIN

-753 IGKIGSFATKVN
+753 IGKIGSFAAKVN
-765 KQILSFTKD
+765 KQILSFTKN

-797 PFGQSSASL
+797 PFSQSSASL

-847 LVMFSDRANKSLS
+847 LVVFSDRANKSLS

-880 LNIVAPIIDQIVDYA
+880 LNIVGPIIDQIVDYA

-953 KRELMGFDEIEKFSE
+953 KRELMGFDEIEKFSD
-968 DLDNA
+968 DLNNA

-1013 DAWAKADFTDIGKM
+1013 DAWAKADFTDVGKI

-1034 ALDSIDWEPIKEQ
+1034 ALNSIDWEPIKEQ

-1062 FETEGLDKS
+1062 FETEGLDES

-1087 NTFVDTTHWTSIGE
+1087 NTFIDTTHWASLGE

-1109 AITTID
+1109 AIATID
-1115 WDGLGKTLN
+1115 WNGLGKTLN

-1174 TGQTIAAGINGITS
+1174 IGQTIAVGINGITS

-1200 SISRNFANGINSVF
+1200 SISKNFSNGINSVF
-1214 YNVDW
+1214 YKIDW

-1228 GMNAATS
+1228 GMNTATS

-1242 TVDWKRIGSELASSA
+1242 TVDWKRIGSELANSA
-1257 NTFLAKTD
+1257 NTFLAETD

-1271 ALGQAFKGALSAIN
+1271 ALGEAFKGALTAIN
-1285 ELAATFNW
+1285 EFAATFNW
-1293 RSLGIDINNFIKGIN
+1293 RSLGVDINNFIKGIN

-1462 AESAIALNG
+1462 ADSAIALNG
-1471 AVDDLVS
+1471 AVDELVS

-1487 FSKWNEL
+1487 FSEWNKL

-1530 VLAHVIGLTSNSLQE
+1530 ILAHAIGLTSNSLQE
-1545 KMKNVDRL
+1545 KMLNVDRL
-1553 TTTLNESE
+1553 TTTLDKSE

-1576 EIDTASIKTESFST
+1576 EIDTASIKTESFGT
-1590 KLGNIK
+1590 NLGKIK

-1608 KNTLDGVTETLKR
+1608 KNTLDDVTETLKR
-1621 DDFTLGISNTLTNMF
+1621 DDFTLGISNTLTDMF
-1636 DKEFRVNLKA
+1636 DKEFKVKLKV
-1646 GSLDTSEI
+1646 GGLDTSKLTE
-1654 PEKQKTVGGV
+1654 QDKTIQG
-1664 CAGIVKASNQIPESI
+1664 ASASIVNAKNALPDYMKS
-1679 RKLDFVGA
+1679 LDFTA
-1687 ITSKKDEIADRKISN
+1687 ALTQKKDSISDRTISD
-1702 LEGSVSKVSQTG
+1702 LKGSISQVSQTG
-1714 GLTLDNLG
+1714 GLTLDKIG
-1722 GWIGYIGSKVSN
+1722 AWIGYIGSKVQN

-1740 GAWINYIGSQKSN
+1740 GAWISNIGSQKPDL
-1753 MTLSD
+1753 TLNN

-1768 QKDYMTLS
+1768 QTPNMTL
-1776 DIGAWISYIGSQKSN
+1776 DNIGAWISN
-1791 MTLNDIGAWISFIG
+1791 IG

-1813 SGIGAWISNVAAQSG
+1813 KDIGAWVSYIGSQNDG
-1828 GLTLS
+1828 MTLNG
-1833 DIGAWISY
+1833 IGAWISY
-1841 IAKSGD
+1841 IAQTGGLALSNIGAWISNIAAQVGGMTLNGIGAWISYIAQTGG
-1847 LSLSGINGLVNQV
+1847 LSLSGILGYVNQV
-1860 EKQPGSSLILKG
+1860 TRQPGISLILSG
-1872 IHGIVS
+1872 ITAFIS
-1878 SITNILGGKA
+1878 SVISGGGKA
-1888 EGGAFYGGKWHSIP
+1888 KGGAFYGGRWHSIP
-1902 QFSSGGVITKDFV
+1902 QFSSGGVIKKDFM

-1972 QAAMSQMGG
+1972 QTAMSQIGG
-1981 GGNVTVN
+1981 SGNVTVN

-2001 VKNENNSRVMQTGK
+2001 VKSENNSRVMQTGK